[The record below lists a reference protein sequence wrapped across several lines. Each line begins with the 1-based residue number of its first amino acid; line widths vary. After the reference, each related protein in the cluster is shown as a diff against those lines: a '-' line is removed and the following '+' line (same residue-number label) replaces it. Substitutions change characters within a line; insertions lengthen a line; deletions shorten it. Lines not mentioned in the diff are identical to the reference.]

1 MDKLPKVNNYM
12 KNLGKSIKYVA
23 INEIRETLPIVFE
36 TKETNE
42 EALSSI
48 RASFRNKNK
57 LKTISTIAKDSEF
70 YKTGNDIYKNLK
82 SSIKTG
88 NFYSQKRQDKAD
100 NEFMKSFMGEDFNF
114 DDDFKDEEGFDE
126 SEDSLN
132 ENADSLNELSND
144 LNSGFEASATAIS
157 NTTIESARYVG
168 ETVKASAAMAYAQ
181 NSEQTFLMRTGFKS
195 LDDGLKKLVH
205 FNSDILQKHIQ
216 NSTTFFDNT
225 SKLLAEQNAMMKEM
239 LEMQRNVYKANQA
252 AENNNNSAFNK
263 FGNIV
268 SSGGAV
274 NLSEYFKNIK
284 SNFSEWSEPIMM
296 MLNMLKANP
305 LEAVLQGGLSLIGS
319 DSMKKA
325 GANLNKTL
333 SGAFG
338 KYLSFLEKQA
348 KKNGG
353 IWETINDIFGVRN
366 ARKTDIDTSKY
377 QKGPMQFNGVANKA
391 ITEVIPGYLARIES
405 ALTGGDERYFNFNNG
420 RWTNTTKI
428 RKKYNKELNDT
439 DNGLGDLIGEIKGAL
454 NKVNY
459 NNYNNTKINSKDKEE
474 IFNKIMQT
482 IVDKNGDIDDS
493 FIVRRRDKTGHDTI
507 DHEAFYNAFGYN
519 AETLTDSQKAML
531 NVMATVL
538 ANTNSSTRASLN
550 NTVRRAKSH
559 PSEYKQSIEDD
570 PYNINRIL
578 VNGQLSGSRFVKD
591 AVAFGEG
598 SIEKPDRYRP
608 SEALLQSRQNN
619 NNSNNNQYKKIKYKK
634 NKKGKKNRRKNQQ
647 VVNNNNRNNE
657 SIGAV
662 KNAPVDYAKNVF
674 YKTASVED
682 FIALFDHSDEP
693 ILRAFIGYI
702 NGLGSITKLNES
714 QKAVSEFISL
724 TKSLDTADFIYECKE
739 YADYISCKQEE
750 SGVKTST
757 QFNKLPRVV
766 KNFYYYIFS
775 LCSKETVNTS
785 EALGKYTT
793 DINTETREFEYDN
806 YEGSGLFDKLDK
818 AKGLNKIGVLA
829 SYTKKLTSMPFD
841 ILGSVIAKTDKI
853 IYDMFFGNEQI
864 TDTNTGKKVT
874 GFFQLMTSKIGKAVE
889 DLYGEIKE
897 RIWGKDQWKTYK
909 DTVYNRVLDLV
920 NLGKGMLGFDST
932 GVNIKGSVGKLSK
945 EEKDK
950 LVEGKVDEKSGLN
963 KATEENANTK
973 KEDKDKETAKNNNGF
988 YTPSGKSNLAGSVQ
1002 NSNIALDTTLKTGT
1016 IGELSNG
1023 IDAAAGSNGNSYT
1036 SLFEPTKGAVNTPG
1050 KKRIKKWQSIYGA
1063 AYGLGMVPKT
1073 DIYTLHKG
1081 EAVIPAYMNPSYN
1094 GTDIDPKKH
1103 AKDEAAVAK
1112 KYGLNIKGYA
1122 EGTAKEEESKEVK
1135 KDKETMV
1142 GWLKRTYPAAL
1153 GEGTVGAILG
1163 TIVAGP
1169 FGLIGGATLGAANYI
1184 LKNSTAANKFLFG
1197 DEEKRSLFSRTKSGL
1212 SKILPK
1218 SITNFFKEQD
1228 RKVRDI
1234 GKMSV
1239 AGGALGLI
1247 GGALGGPFGLMG
1259 GLMLGAATGVLKN
1272 YDSAQKL
1279 MFGNHDVKGKLDK
1292 ALNHKYLKSIGLGAL
1307 AGGLVLGGPLGL
1319 LGGALLGVAGKYAS
1333 ESDKFKD
1340 FMFGKKNKKGNRNY
1354 KNGYLGMIGEK
1365 ILAPLGTLKDD
1376 IVKYMDKNVFQPI
1389 SRAFTPLTRITQLG
1403 MRKLFRGLQ
1412 KGFDVIV
1419 NPSLKLRWYKNLPI
1433 IMRGPAGRYIGH
1445 GLAGAAGGFMYG
1457 GPLGALIGGVLGG
1470 ASAFKVKDKT
1480 IASWLGKGIAT
1491 IGTVPG
1497 KALDFVTRKLDKKLI
1512 AKGNM
1517 DSISMSAK
1525 DRVDFMEKHGYQYAK
1540 EEYKQNDITLRDSST
1555 SQLQAMKD
1563 TIEIIK
1569 LSKEKSN
1576 RNKSKIEGKIR
1587 DVVKSIPNLDLSGMQ
1602 KVLKIIRKAIK
1613 SEDNRAIPEA
1623 IDKISDYL
1631 RLRGLS
1637 DDQIESY
1644 IRPLR
1649 IGMSGLSANKAVNN
1663 AMDQDIANRSEY
1675 LKKNFNFNVV
1685 DGDIDKALEQVD
1697 SELQSRDKKGDTIE
1711 KESLDKGDAA
1721 IVESTNKV
1729 NNSIRL
1735 SNIYLAAITDYMR
1748 DGKVSEKTER
1758 KLKKFT
1764 AVDNGNIVAKTD
1776 SKDSI
1781 EESAYQFSQKT
1792 GTMIKMVKTSD
1803 GGYKPDTTD
1812 KDTKEAIEKADAE
1825 RDAIMSLGQ
1834 YAKSKLKGTKKSLKN
1849 RLSKFANSA
1858 IFGGFKDIFKSIFG
1872 TPLGIVGDILGMIPG
1887 ANLLKGKLTRFA
1899 GNKLGG
1905 WADKLANKAQKLKGT
1920 GKFLG
1925 KVGGKL
1931 LGAGSFLLKNVA
1943 DAASAAADAEESTP
1957 EFETELE
1964 AFNYMARKISG
1975 VEAAVV
1981 AMDQFTNNQMPD
1993 FLKAPGSIHTTIDPK
2008 TGKPVKAKT
2017 GKGFLGGWLSSAWH
2031 GATSAASSVWNGVK
2045 AVASK
2050 PMAAVGSVIG
2060 WVQNGLKKVFNFAAK
2075 FLPSNI
2081 GNKISSFGS
2090 AILKKVSNPKVA
2102 VKVAEKASSK
2112 GIQLGL
2118 GPIGWAFLAGNI
2130 AVSFYQ
2136 GYNNAE
2142 TIWKGGS
2149 ANTSSDED
2157 LSMGDKAICGVCS
2170 VVANELL
2177 MGIMTPSEVLGIA
2190 KSIFG
2195 KIKGVTDTIKEKASS
2210 IMSTISQYKDKLLNT
2225 GKEMWNKVKTS
2236 FGSFWNNIKDS
2247 VGNAIQTIKDT
2258 FEKFKKIGYDTL
2270 VEILKSPIEWIKK
2283 KASSLFGFGGD
2294 DKKTST
2300 PATNKTYTSPKPT
2313 AAAIPADTSKVDPN
2327 VDPDHGIGTGLPS
2340 TAINYGKPDLNVDPD
2355 NGIGTGENGTN
2366 TKKTWREKYDGIYV
2380 RGKKVATGG
2389 PLSGNSLLRYR
2400 LASIGG
2406 GDMTPAA
2413 IWDTLTT
2420 KYHYSNQA
2428 AAAIM
2433 GSMQQESSFD
2443 PNASQNGGG
2452 IEASIAQGEGKN
2464 GFGLCQWTG
2473 SRTQA
2478 LVNFCSSNNL
2488 DPTTAEGQI
2497 AFMNYE
2503 MGQRGSNAAFNSAG
2517 SVDDALKVMQQYEG
2531 YGEVGNRDNYA
2542 RQIFQNQGR
2551 GITTSGSASG
2561 GSGSKSSGDNSIFGR
2576 IDKLFDKA
2584 FAPFTSIF
2592 GNLFGDSSDS
2602 NSNSSGSGGAGSAAT
2617 DMSGTIDS
2625 GSTAD
2630 KLLANLKSEAGGDA
2644 VVSAPYGEANHQG
2657 HTHGGID
2664 IAAPEG
2670 TPIKSPIAGTVI
2682 DNRYGGGYGNYV
2694 QIKDKNNMD
2703 HLFPHMV
2710 SPSPLEE
2717 GTEVSVGDTVGYIGS
2732 TGNSTGPHIHY
2743 EIDDDAVNRGAEVS
2757 KPHINPGKYMGG
2769 PLSGDSTLKFRKKV
2783 NDLANAGN
2791 RAAIKALKKGYGT
2804 DNVGVGGPLPG
2815 DNLVNN
2821 NIAVKDYSDQLNQI
2835 ISLLSIIAGAVQ
2847 SQASTPVVAANV
2859 PTSMNDT
2866 MSTTTPNTSLL
2877 NIVKSMMNIAS
2888 H

>member
-252 AENNNNSAFNK
+252 NENKTDFNK
-263 FGNIV
+263 YANIV
-268 SSGGAV
+268 SSGGVV

-296 MLNMLKANP
+296 MLNMIKANP
-305 LEAVLQGGLSLIGS
+305 LEMLIQGGLSVLGS

-325 GANLNKTL
+325 GADLNKTL
-333 SGAFG
+333 SGTFG

-353 IWETINDIFGVRN
+353 IWDTLNDIFGVRN
-366 ARKTDIDTSKY
+366 SKKFDIDTGNY
-377 QKGPMQFNGVANKA
+377 QKGPMQFNGIANRA

-405 ALTGGDERYFNFNNG
+405 ALTGGEERFYDFAGG
-420 RWTNTTKI
+420 RWTNAKKIRNKYDKEINNARENAGLSDLFSEIGSSLNKINFDNYNGTKI
-428 RKKYNKELNDT
+428 D
-439 DNGLGDLIGEIKGAL
+439 
-454 NKVNY
+454 
-459 NNYNNTKINSKDKEE
+459 SKDKNE

-482 IVDKNGDIDDS
+482 IVDNNGDMDDKFIVKRKDKNGEGNID
-493 FIVRRRDKTGHDTI
+493 FK
-507 DHEAFYNAFGYN
+507 AFYKAFGF
-519 AETLTDSQKAML
+519 TPSQLTESQKAMIDA
-531 NVMATVL
+531 MATAL
-538 ANTNSSTRASLN
+538 ANTSTSTRASLN
-550 NTVRRAKSH
+550 NSVRQAKGSD
-559 PSEYKQSIEDD
+559 SRFKQEIEND
-570 PYNINRIL
+570 PNSVYRNI
-578 VNGQLSGSRFVKD
+578 VNGQLSGSRFVQY
-591 AVAFGEG
+591 AAAFGEG
-598 SIEKPDRYRP
+598 SMEAPDRYIP
-608 SEALLQSRQNN
+608 SDNLIEANGKN
-619 NNSNNNQYKKIKYKK
+619 KK
-634 NKKGKKNRRKNQQ
+634 NKGRKSNDISNTSIVARKN
-647 VVNNNNRNNE
+647 
-657 SIGAV
+657 
-662 KNAPVDYAKNVF
+662 KPVDYAKQVF
-674 YKTASVED
+674 YKISTVDE
-682 FIALFDHSDEP
+682 FIELHPSNAEPIIRAMIGYFNRLKSIEELNEKDEP
-693 ILRAFIGYI
+693 IANFISMARSLDSYDYRSDCKQYADFIDLKKERGKF
-702 NGLGSITKLNES
+702 SINES
-714 QKAVSEFISL
+714 Q
-724 TKSLDTADFIYECKE
+724 Y
-739 YADYISCKQEE
+739 
-750 SGVKTST
+750 
-757 QFNKLPRVV
+757 NKLPLVC
-766 KNFYYYIFS
+766 KNFYTFIMS
-775 LCSKETVNTS
+775 LVSKEAISTS
-785 EALGKYTT
+785 EGLAKSVDDAHNTKQEYSYDKYKG
-793 DINTETREFEYDN
+793 N
-806 YEGSGLFDKLDK
+806 GLFDKLDK
-818 AKGLNKIGVLA
+818 AKGIDKLGVLM
-829 SYTKKLTSMPFD
+829 SYSKKLTSMPFD

-853 IYDMFFGNEQI
+853 IYDMFFGNEQM
-864 TDTNTGKKVT
+864 TDKNTGKKIT
-874 GFFQLMTSKIGKAVE
+874 GFFQLMTSKIGDTVE
-889 DLYGEIKE
+889 NLYSDIKK
-897 RIWGKDQWKTYK
+897 RIWGKEQWNTYK
-909 DTVYNRVLDLV
+909 NTVYGAFSSMV
-920 NLGKGMLGFDST
+920 NYGKSFFDDD
-932 GVNIKGSVGKLSK
+932 
-945 EEKDK
+945 EE
-950 LVEGKVDEKSGLN
+950 EN
-963 KATEENANTK
+963 TNTEEAKTDENA
-973 KEDKDKETAKNNNGF
+973 ETAAETSKNKVNKNNR
-988 YTPSGKSNLAGSVQ
+988 K
-1002 NSNIALDTTLKTGT
+1002 NSRR
-1016 IGELSNG
+1016 
-1023 IDAAAGSNGNSYT
+1023 AARRRR
-1036 SLFEPTKGAVNTPG
+1036 
-1050 KKRIKKWQSIYGA
+1050 KRRNRRRVRGA
-1063 AYGLGMVPKT
+1063 AFGLGMVPET

-1081 EAVIPAYMNPSYN
+1081 EAVIPAYMNPSYT
-1094 GTDIDPKKH
+1094 GTDIDPNKH

-1112 KYGLNIKGYA
+1112 EYGLNVKGYA
-1122 EGTAKEEESKEVK
+1122 KGTVDDESKREK
-1135 KDKETMV
+1135 KDKESMFKV
-1142 GWLKRTYPAAL
+1142 LKEKYPAAL
-1153 GEGTVGAILG
+1153 GESTVGGILG
-1163 TIVAGP
+1163 TIIAGP

-1184 LKNSTAANKFLFG
+1184 LKNSTTANKFLFG
-1197 DEEKRSLFSRTKSGL
+1197 DTDKKSLLTRTKSGL
-1212 SKILPK
+1212 RKILPK
-1218 SITNFFKEQD
+1218 SITNFFDEQTK
-1228 RKVRDI
+1228 KVKDI
-1234 GKMSV
+1234 GKFTI
-1239 AGGALGLI
+1239 AGG
-1247 GGALGGPFGLMG
+1247 LGGVVLGAVGGPVGLMG
-1259 GLMLGAATGVLKN
+1259 GLMLGATTGLLKN
-1272 YDSAQKL
+1272 YEGAQNL
-1279 MFGNHDVKGKLDK
+1279 MFGNHNVKGNIDKILDK
-1292 ALNHKYLKSIGLGAL
+1292 KYLKSIGLGAL
-1307 AGGLVLGGPLGL
+1307 AGGVLGGPLGM
-1319 LGGALLGVAGKYAS
+1319 LGGAMLGVAGKYAS
-1333 ESDKFKD
+1333 DSEKFKD
-1340 FMFGKKNKKGNRNY
+1340 FLFGKRNKKGKRNY
-1354 KNGYLGMIGEK
+1354 KNGFLGKIGEK

-1389 SRAFTPLTRITQLG
+1389 SRALTPLTRITQLG

-1412 KGFDVIV
+1412 KGFDAITSS
-1419 NPSLKLRWYKNLPI
+1419 SLKMRWYANLPT
-1433 IMRGPAGRYIGH
+1433 IMKGPAGRYIGH

-1480 IASWLGKGIAT
+1480 IASWLGKGVAN
-1491 IGTVPG
+1491 IGTMPG

-1525 DRVDFMEKHGYQYAK
+1525 DRVDFMEKHGYAYAK
-1540 EEYKQNDITLRDSST
+1540 EEYKQNDITLRDSSA
-1555 SQLQAMKD
+1555 SQLQAMKS

-1569 LSKEKSN
+1569 ENKKKSN
-1576 RNKSKIEGKIR
+1576 YDRGKIEKEIKN
-1587 DVVKSIPNLDLSGMQ
+1587 VVKSIPNLDLSGMQ
-1602 KVLKIIRKAIK
+1602 KILEIIRNAIK
-1613 SEDNRAIPEA
+1613 SKDERSVSEA
-1623 IDKISDYL
+1623 IDKISNYL

-1649 IGMSGLSANKAVNN
+1649 IGMSGLSANKAVKN
-1663 AMDQDIANRSEY
+1663 AMEQDTANRSEY

-1697 SELQSRDKKGDTIE
+1697 SELQSRKSKGETVE

-1729 NNSIRL
+1729 NESIRL
-1735 SNIYLAAITDYMR
+1735 SNIYLSAITDYLKY
-1748 DGKVSEKTER
+1748 GKVSDETER
-1758 KLKKFT
+1758 KFKKFT
-1764 AVDNGNIVAKTD
+1764 AMDGGNIVAKTD
-1776 SKDSI
+1776 SKDNMEDST
-1781 EESAYQFSQKT
+1781 YQFSQRT
-1792 GTMIKMVKTSD
+1792 GTMVKMEKTSD

-1834 YAKSKLKGTKKSLKN
+1834 YAKSKLKSTKKSLKN
-1849 RLSKFANSA
+1849 RASKFANSA

-1905 WADKLANKAQKLKGT
+1905 WADKLANKAQNLKGT

-1925 KVGGKL
+1925 KVGGKI
-1931 LGAGSFLLKNVA
+1931 LGAGSFLLKNMA

-1964 AFNYMARKISG
+1964 AFNYMAKKISG

-2008 TGKPVKAKT
+2008 TGKPVNAKT
-2017 GKGFLGGWLSSAWH
+2017 GKGFFSGWLSSAWN
-2031 GATSAASSVWNGVK
+2031 GVTGVAFSVWNGVK
-2045 AVASK
+2045 AVSSK
-2050 PMAAVGSVIG
+2050 AMSAVGSVIG

-2118 GPIGWAFLAGNI
+2118 GPIGWAFLAGSI

-2142 TIWKGGS
+2142 TIWKDGS

-2210 IMSTISQYKDKLLNT
+2210 IMSTISGYKDKLLNT
-2225 GKEMWNKVKTS
+2225 GKEMWDKVKTS
-2236 FGSFWNNIKDS
+2236 FGNVWDGIKNT
-2247 VGNAIQTIKDT
+2247 VGNAIQTIKDA

-2270 VEILKSPIEWIKK
+2270 VEILKSPIEWIKN
-2283 KASSLFGFGGD
+2283 KASSIFGFGGD
-2294 DKKTST
+2294 DKKTTT
-2300 PATNKTYTSPKPT
+2300 PAPSPTPTPKPET
-2313 AAAIPADTSKVDPN
+2313 KPTFDPN
-2327 VDPDHGIGTGLPS
+2327 VDPDHGMGTG
-2340 TAINYGKPDLNVDPD
+2340 DD
-2355 NGIGTGENGTN
+2355 GTN
-2366 TKKTWREKYDGIYV
+2366 KKKTWKEMYDGIYV

-2389 PLSGNSLLRYR
+2389 PLSGNGVLRYR

-2592 GNLFGDSSDS
+2592 GNIFGGSSDS

-2732 TGNSTGPHIHY
+2732 TGNSTGPHVHY
-2743 EIDDDAVNRGAEVS
+2743 EIDDDAVNRGAETS

-2815 DNLVNN
+2815 DSLVNN

-2847 SQASTPVVAANV
+2847 TQASTPVVAANV

>member
-42 EALSSI
+42 EAISSI
-48 RASFRNKNK
+48 RSSFRNKNK

-70 YKTGNDIYKNLK
+70 YKSGNDIYKNLK

-88 NFYSQKRQDKAD
+88 SFYSQKRQDKAD

-252 AENNNNSAFNK
+252 NENKTDFNK
-263 FGNIV
+263 YANIV
-268 SSGGAV
+268 SSGGVV

-296 MLNMLKANP
+296 MLNMIKANP
-305 LEAVLQGGLSLIGS
+305 LEMLIQGGLSVLGS

-325 GANLNKTL
+325 GADLNKTL
-333 SGAFG
+333 SGTFG

-353 IWETINDIFGVRN
+353 IWDTLNDIFGVRN
-366 ARKTDIDTSKY
+366 SKKFDIDTGNY
-377 QKGPMQFNGVANKA
+377 QKGPMQFNGIANRA

-405 ALTGGDERYFNFNNG
+405 ALTGGEERFYDFAGG
-420 RWTNTTKI
+420 RWTNAKKIRNKYDKEINNARENAGLSDLFSEIGSSLNKINFDNYNGTKI
-428 RKKYNKELNDT
+428 S
-439 DNGLGDLIGEIKGAL
+439 
-454 NKVNY
+454 
-459 NNYNNTKINSKDKEE
+459 SKDKDE

-482 IVDKNGDIDDS
+482 IVDNNGDMDDKFIVKRKGKNGEGNID
-493 FIVRRRDKTGHDTI
+493 FK
-507 DHEAFYNAFGYN
+507 AFYKAFGF
-519 AETLTDSQKAML
+519 TPSQLTESQKAMID
-531 NVMATVL
+531 VMATAL
-538 ANTNSSTRASLN
+538 ANTSTSTRASLN
-550 NTVRRAKSH
+550 NSVRQAKGSD
-559 PSEYKQSIEDD
+559 SRFKQEIEND
-570 PYNINRIL
+570 PNSVYRNI
-578 VNGQLSGSRFVKD
+578 VNGQLSGSRFVQY
-591 AVAFGEG
+591 AAAFGEG
-598 SIEKPDRYRP
+598 SMEAPDRYIP
-608 SEALLQSRQNN
+608 SDNLIEANGKN
-619 NNSNNNQYKKIKYKK
+619 KK
-634 NKKGKKNRRKNQQ
+634 NKGRKSNDISNTSIVARKN
-647 VVNNNNRNNE
+647 
-657 SIGAV
+657 
-662 KNAPVDYAKNVF
+662 KPVDYAKQVF
-674 YKTASVED
+674 YKISTVDEFIELHPSNAEPIIRAMIGYFNGLKSIED
-682 FIALFDHSDEP
+682 LNENDEP
-693 ILRAFIGYI
+693 IA
-702 NGLGSITKLNES
+702 N
-714 QKAVSEFISL
+714 FISM
-724 TKSLDTADFIYECKE
+724 TRSLDSYDYRSDCKQYADFIDLKKE
-739 YADYISCKQEE
+739 RGKFSIKE
-750 SGVKTST
+750 S
-757 QFNKLPRVV
+757 QYNELPLVC
-766 KNFYYYIFS
+766 KNFYTFIMS
-775 LCSKETVNTS
+775 LVSKEAISTS
-785 EALGKYTT
+785 EGLAKSVDDAHNTKQEYSYDKYKG
-793 DINTETREFEYDN
+793 N
-806 YEGSGLFDKLDK
+806 GLFDKLDK
-818 AKGLNKIGVLA
+818 AKGIDKLGVLM
-829 SYTKKLTSMPFD
+829 SYSKKLTSMPFD

-853 IYDMFFGNEQI
+853 IYDMFFGNEQM
-864 TDTNTGKKVT
+864 TDKNTGKKIT
-874 GFFQLMTSKIGKAVE
+874 GFFQLMTSKIGDTVE
-889 DLYGEIKE
+889 NLYSDIKK
-897 RIWGKDQWKTYK
+897 RIWGKEQWNTYK
-909 DTVYNRVLDLV
+909 NTVYGAFSSMV
-920 NLGKGMLGFDST
+920 NYGKSFFDDD
-932 GVNIKGSVGKLSK
+932 
-945 EEKDK
+945 EE
-950 LVEGKVDEKSGLN
+950 EN
-963 KATEENANTK
+963 TNTEEAKTDENA
-973 KEDKDKETAKNNNGF
+973 ETAAETSKNKVNKNNR
-988 YTPSGKSNLAGSVQ
+988 K
-1002 NSNIALDTTLKTGT
+1002 NSRR
-1016 IGELSNG
+1016 
-1023 IDAAAGSNGNSYT
+1023 AARRRR
-1036 SLFEPTKGAVNTPG
+1036 
-1050 KKRIKKWQSIYGA
+1050 KRRNRRRVRGA
-1063 AYGLGMVPKT
+1063 AFGLGMVPET

-1081 EAVIPAYMNPSYN
+1081 EAVIPAYMNPSYT
-1094 GTDIDPKKH
+1094 GTDIDPNKH

-1112 KYGLNIKGYA
+1112 EYGLNVKGYA
-1122 EGTAKEEESKEVK
+1122 KGTVDDESKREK
-1135 KDKETMV
+1135 KDKESMFKV
-1142 GWLKRTYPAAL
+1142 LKEKYPAAL
-1153 GEGTVGAILG
+1153 GESTVGGILG
-1163 TIVAGP
+1163 TIIAGP

-1184 LKNSTAANKFLFG
+1184 LKNSTTANKFLFG
-1197 DEEKRSLFSRTKSGL
+1197 DTDKKSLLTRTKSGL
-1212 SKILPK
+1212 RKILPK
-1218 SITNFFKEQD
+1218 SITNFFDEQTK
-1228 RKVRDI
+1228 KVKDI
-1234 GKMSV
+1234 GKFTI
-1239 AGGALGLI
+1239 AGG
-1247 GGALGGPFGLMG
+1247 LGGVVLGAVGGPVGLMG
-1259 GLMLGAATGVLKN
+1259 GLMLGATTGLLKN
-1272 YDSAQKL
+1272 YEGAQNL
-1279 MFGNHDVKGKLDK
+1279 MFGNHNVKGNIDKILDK
-1292 ALNHKYLKSIGLGAL
+1292 KYLKSIGLGAL
-1307 AGGLVLGGPLGL
+1307 AGGVLGGPLGM
-1319 LGGALLGVAGKYAS
+1319 LGGAMLGVAGKYAS
-1333 ESDKFKD
+1333 DSEKFKD
-1340 FMFGKKNKKGNRNY
+1340 FLFGKRNKKGKRNY
-1354 KNGYLGMIGEK
+1354 KNGFLGKIGEK

-1389 SRAFTPLTRITQLG
+1389 SRALTPLTRITQLG

-1412 KGFDVIV
+1412 KGFDAIT
-1419 NPSLKLRWYKNLPI
+1419 NPSLKMRWYANLPT
-1433 IMRGPAGRYIGH
+1433 IMKGPAGRYIGH

-1525 DRVDFMEKHGYQYAK
+1525 DRVDFMEKHGYAYAK
-1540 EEYKQNDITLRDSST
+1540 EEYKQNDITLRDSSA
-1555 SQLQAMKD
+1555 SQLQAMKS

-1569 LSKEKSN
+1569 ENKKKSN
-1576 RNKSKIEGKIR
+1576 YDRGKIEKEIKN
-1587 DVVKSIPNLDLSGMQ
+1587 VVKSIPNLDLSGMQ
-1602 KVLKIIRKAIK
+1602 KILKIIRNAIK
-1613 SEDNRAIPEA
+1613 SKDERSVPEA
-1623 IDKISDYL
+1623 IDKISNYL

-1649 IGMSGLSANKAVNN
+1649 IGMSGLSANKAVKN
-1663 AMDQDIANRSEY
+1663 AMEQDTANRSEY

-1697 SELQSRDKKGDTIE
+1697 SELQSRKSKGETVE

-1729 NNSIRL
+1729 NDSIRL
-1735 SNIYLAAITDYMR
+1735 SNIYLSAITDYLKY
-1748 DGKVSEKTER
+1748 GKVSDETER

-1764 AVDNGNIVAKTD
+1764 AMDGGNIVAKTD
-1776 SKDSI
+1776 SKDSM
-1781 EESAYQFSQKT
+1781 EDSTYQFSQRT
-1792 GTMIKMVKTSD
+1792 GTMVKMAKTSD

-1834 YAKSKLKGTKKSLKN
+1834 YAKSKLKSTKKSLKN
-1849 RLSKFANSA
+1849 RASKFKNSA

-1925 KVGGKL
+1925 KAGGKL
-1931 LGAGSFLLKNVA
+1931 LGAGSFLLKNMA

-1981 AMDQFTNNQMPD
+1981 AIDQFTNNQMPNA
-1993 FLKAPGSIHTTIDPK
+1993 LKAPGSIHTTIDPK

-2031 GATSAASSVWNGVK
+2031 GATGVASSVWNGVK

-2118 GPIGWAFLAGNI
+2118 GPIGWAFLAGSI

-2195 KIKGVTDTIKEKASS
+2195 KIKGVTDTIKEKVSS
-2210 IMSTISQYKDKLLNT
+2210 IMSTISGYKDKLLNT
-2225 GKEMWNKVKTS
+2225 GKEMWNKVKTT

-2452 IEASIAQGEGKN
+2452 IEASIAQGEGTN

-2592 GNLFGDSSDS
+2592 GNIFGGSSDS

-2732 TGNSTGPHIHY
+2732 TGNSTGPHVHY
-2743 EIDDDAVNRGAEVS
+2743 EIDDDAVNRGAETS

-2815 DNLVNN
+2815 DSLVNN

>member
-1 MDKLPKVNNYM
+1 MDKLPKVNNYL

-23 INEIRETLPIVFE
+23 INEIRDTLPIVFE

-48 RASFRNKNK
+48 RESFRNKNK

-100 NEFMKSFMGEDFNF
+100 NEFMKSFMGDDFNF

-132 ENADSLNELSND
+132 ENADSLNELNND

-181 NSEQTFLMRTGFKS
+181 SSEQTFLMKSGFKS

-205 FNSDILQKHIQ
+205 FNTDILQKHIQ

-225 SKLLAEQNAMMKEM
+225 SKLLSEQNAMMKEM

-252 AENNNNSAFNK
+252 AENNNNSIFNK

-274 NLSEYFKNIK
+274 DLSEYFKNIK

-366 ARKTDIDTSKY
+366 GKKTDIDTGKY
-377 QKGPMQFNGVANKA
+377 EKGPMQFNGVANKA

-405 ALTGGDERYFNFNNG
+405 ALTGGDERYFNYNNG

-428 RKKYNKELNDT
+428 RKEYNKELNDT

-507 DHEAFYNAFGYN
+507 DLEAFYNAFGYN

-550 NTVRRAKSH
+550 NTVRRSKSH
-559 PSEYKQSIEDD
+559 PSEYRQSIEDD

-591 AVAFGEG
+591 AIAFGEG
-598 SIEKPDRYRP
+598 SIEAPDRYRP
-608 SEALLQSRQNN
+608 SEALLQTRQNN
-619 NNSNNNQYKKIKYKK
+619 NNNGNNKYKKVKYKK
-634 NKKGKKNRRKNQQ
+634 NKNGKKNKNQQ
-647 VVNNNNRNNE
+647 VTNNRNSNKNE

-662 KNAPVDYAKNVF
+662 KNAPFNYAKDVF

-702 NGLGSITKLNES
+702 NGLDSIYKLNES

-739 YADYISCKQEE
+739 YADYISYKQEY
-750 SGVKTST
+750 SGLSTST
-757 QFNKLPRVV
+757 QFNKLPRVA

-793 DINTETREFEYDN
+793 DINTETREFDYDN

-920 NLGKGMLGFDST
+920 NLGKGMLGFDS
-932 GVNIKGSVGKLSK
+932 S
-945 EEKDK
+945 
-950 LVEGKVDEKSGLN
+950 
-963 KATEENANTK
+963 
-973 KEDKDKETAKNNNGF
+973 
-988 YTPSGKSNLAGSVQ
+988 
-1002 NSNIALDTTLKTGT
+1002 
-1016 IGELSNG
+1016 G
-1023 IDAAAGSNGNSYT
+1023 IDAAAANNGGNSYT

-1050 KKRIKKWQSIYGA
+1050 KKRIKKRQAIYGA

-1103 AKDEAAVAK
+1103 AKDEQAVAK
-1112 KYGLNIKGYA
+1112 KYGLNVKGYA
-1122 EGTAKEEESKEVK
+1122 EGTAKEESKEAK

-1169 FGLIGGATLGAANYI
+1169 LGLIGGATLGAANYV

-1212 SKILPK
+1212 AKILPK

-1279 MFGNHDVKGKLDK
+1279 MFGNHNVKGKIDK
-1292 ALNHKYLKSIGLGAL
+1292 VLNHKYLKSIGLGAL

-1333 ESDKFKD
+1333 DSDKFKD

-1376 IVKYMDKNVFQPI
+1376 IIKYMDKNVFQPI
-1389 SRAFTPLTRITQLG
+1389 SRALTPLTRITQLG

-1412 KGFDVIV
+1412 KGFDTIV

-1470 ASAFKVKDKT
+1470 ASAFKIKDKT
-1480 IASWLGKGIAT
+1480 IASWLGKGIAS
-1491 IGTVPG
+1491 IGTMPG

-1649 IGMSGLSANKAVNN
+1649 IGMSGLSANKAVKN

-1764 AVDNGNIVAKTD
+1764 AMDGGNIVAKTD
-1776 SKDSI
+1776 SKDNMEDST
-1781 EESAYQFSQKT
+1781 YQFSQRT
-1792 GTMIKMVKTSD
+1792 GTMVKMTKTSD

-1834 YAKSKLKGTKKSLKN
+1834 YAKSKLKSTKKSLKN
-1849 RLSKFANSA
+1849 RSSKFANSA

-1887 ANLLKGKLTRFA
+1887 SNLLKGKLTRFA

-1905 WADKLANKAQKLKGT
+1905 WADKLANKAQNLKGT

-1931 LGAGSFLLKNVA
+1931 LGVGSFLLKNVA
-1943 DAASAAADAEESTP
+1943 DAYSAAADAEESTP

-1981 AMDQFTNNQMPD
+1981 AMDQTANNQMPD

-2008 TGKPVKAKT
+2008 TGKPVNAKT
-2017 GKGFLGGWLSSAWH
+2017 GKGFFSGWLSSAWN
-2031 GATSAASSVWNGVK
+2031 GVTGVASSVWNGVK
-2045 AVASK
+2045 AVGSK
-2050 PMAAVGSVIG
+2050 AMSAVGSVVG

-2118 GPIGWAFLAGNI
+2118 GPIGWAFLAGSI

-2149 ANTSSDED
+2149 ANASSNED

-2177 MGIMTPSEVLGIA
+2177 MGIMTPSEVLVIA

-2210 IMSTISQYKDKLLNT
+2210 IMSTISGYKDKLLNT

-2236 FGSFWNNIKDS
+2236 FGSFWDGIKNT

-2270 VEILKSPIEWIKK
+2270 VEILKSPIDWIHK
-2283 KASSLFGFGGD
+2283 KAKSIFGIGGGD
-2294 DKKTST
+2294 DDKQT
-2300 PATNKTYTSPKPT
+2300 PAPTPEPTPTPTPEPTPTPDDGDDGANK
-2313 AAAIPADTSKVDPN
+2313 
-2327 VDPDHGIGTGLPS
+2327 
-2340 TAINYGKPDLNVDPD
+2340 
-2355 NGIGTGENGTN
+2355 
-2366 TKKTWREKYDGIYV
+2366 KKSWKELYDGIYV

-2413 IWDTLTT
+2413 IWDILTT

-2443 PNASQNGGG
+2443 PNASQLGGG

-2478 LVNFCSSNNL
+2478 LVDFCSSNNL

-2531 YGEVGNRDNYA
+2531 YGEAGNRDNYA

-2561 GSGSKSSGDNSIFGR
+2561 GSSGSSNTDNSIFGK

-2592 GNLFGDSSDS
+2592 GNIFGGSSDS
-2602 NSNSSGSGGAGSAAT
+2602 DSKSDSKSSGSGGAGNAST

-2630 KLLANLKSEAGGDA
+2630 KLIANLKAEAGGDV

-2682 DNRYGGGYGNYV
+2682 DNRYGGGYGYFV

-2703 HLFPHMV
+2703 HLFPHMP

-2732 TGNSTGPHIHY
+2732 TGNSTGPHVHY
-2743 EIDDDAVNRGAEVS
+2743 EIDDDAVNRGAETS

-2791 RAAIKALKKGYGT
+2791 RAAIKALKKGYGS
-2804 DNVGVGGPLPG
+2804 DSIAVGGPLPG
-2815 DNLVNN
+2815 DSLVNN

-2847 SQASTPVVAANV
+2847 AQASTPVVAANV
-2859 PTSMNDT
+2859 PTNMNDT

>member
-126 SEDSLN
+126 SEYSLN
-132 ENADSLNELSND
+132 ENADSLNELNND

-252 AENNNNSAFNK
+252 NENKTDFNK
-263 FGNIV
+263 YANIV
-268 SSGGAV
+268 SSGGVV

-296 MLNMLKANP
+296 MLNMIKANP
-305 LEAVLQGGLSLIGS
+305 LEMLIQGGLSVLGS

-325 GANLNKTL
+325 GADLNKTL
-333 SGAFG
+333 SGTFG

-353 IWETINDIFGVRN
+353 IWDTLNDIFGVRN
-366 ARKTDIDTSKY
+366 SKKFDIDTGNY
-377 QKGPMQFNGVANKA
+377 QKGPMQFNGIANRA

-405 ALTGGDERYFNFNNG
+405 ALTGGEERFYDFAGG
-420 RWTNTTKI
+420 RWTNAKKIRNKYDKEINNARENAGLSDLFSEIGSSLNKINFDNYNGTKI
-428 RKKYNKELNDT
+428 D
-439 DNGLGDLIGEIKGAL
+439 
-454 NKVNY
+454 
-459 NNYNNTKINSKDKEE
+459 SKDKNE

-482 IVDKNGDIDDS
+482 IVDNNGDIDDK
-493 FIVRRRDKTGHDTI
+493 FIVKRKGKNGEGNI
-507 DHEAFYNAFGYN
+507 DFKAFYKAFGF
-519 AETLTDSQKAML
+519 TPSQLTESQKAMID
-531 NVMATVL
+531 VMATAL
-538 ANTNSSTRASLN
+538 ANTSTSTRASLN
-550 NTVRRAKSH
+550 NSVRQAKGSD
-559 PSEYKQSIEDD
+559 SRFKQEIEND
-570 PYNINRIL
+570 PNSVYRNI
-578 VNGQLSGSRFVKD
+578 VNGQLSGSRFVQY
-591 AVAFGEG
+591 AAAFGEG
-598 SIEKPDRYRP
+598 SMEAPDRYIP
-608 SEALLQSRQNN
+608 SDNLVETKGKN
-619 NNSNNNQYKKIKYKK
+619 KK
-634 NKKGKKNRRKNQQ
+634 NKGVSNTRYNTPIVARKN
-647 VVNNNNRNNE
+647 
-657 SIGAV
+657 
-662 KNAPVDYAKNVF
+662 KPVDYAKQVF
-674 YKTASVED
+674 YKISTVDE
-682 FIALFDHSDEP
+682 FIELHPSNAEPIIRAMIGYFNGLKSIEELNEKDEP
-693 ILRAFIGYI
+693 IA
-702 NGLGSITKLNES
+702 N
-714 QKAVSEFISL
+714 FISM
-724 TKSLDTADFIYECKE
+724 TRSLDSYDYRSDCKQYADFIDLKKE
-739 YADYISCKQEE
+739 RGKFSIKE
-750 SGVKTST
+750 S
-757 QFNKLPRVV
+757 QYNELPLVC
-766 KNFYYYIFS
+766 KNFYTFIMS
-775 LCSKETVNTS
+775 LVSKEAISTS
-785 EALGKYTT
+785 EGLAKSVDDAHNTKQEYSYDKYKG
-793 DINTETREFEYDN
+793 N
-806 YEGSGLFDKLDK
+806 GLFDKLDK
-818 AKGLNKIGVLA
+818 AKGIDKLGVLM
-829 SYTKKLTSMPFD
+829 SYSKKLTSIPFD

-853 IYDMFFGNEQI
+853 IYDMFFGNEQM
-864 TDTNTGKKVT
+864 TDKNTGKKIT
-874 GFFQLMTSKIGKAVE
+874 GLFQLMTSKIGDTVE
-889 DLYGEIKE
+889 NLYNDIKK
-897 RIWGKDQWKTYK
+897 RIWGKEQWDTYK
-909 DTVYNRVLDLV
+909 NTVYGAFSSMV
-920 NLGKGMLGFDST
+920 NYGKSFFNDD
-932 GVNIKGSVGKLSK
+932 
-945 EEKDK
+945 EE
-950 LVEGKVDEKSGLN
+950 EN
-963 KATEENANTK
+963 TNTEEAKTDENA
-973 KEDKDKETAKNNNGF
+973 ETAAETSKNKVNKNNR
-988 YTPSGKSNLAGSVQ
+988 K
-1002 NSNIALDTTLKTGT
+1002 NSRR
-1016 IGELSNG
+1016 
-1023 IDAAAGSNGNSYT
+1023 AARRRR
-1036 SLFEPTKGAVNTPG
+1036 
-1050 KKRIKKWQSIYGA
+1050 KRRNRRRVRGA
-1063 AYGLGMVPKT
+1063 AFGLGMVPET

-1081 EAVIPAYMNPSYN
+1081 EAVIPAYMNPSYT
-1094 GTDIDPKKH
+1094 GTDIDPNKH

-1112 KYGLNIKGYA
+1112 EYGLNVKGYA
-1122 EGTAKEEESKEVK
+1122 KGTVDDESKREK
-1135 KDKETMV
+1135 KDKESMFKV
-1142 GWLKRTYPAAL
+1142 LKEKYPVAL
-1153 GEGTVGAILG
+1153 GESTVGGILG
-1163 TIVAGP
+1163 TIIAGP

-1184 LKNSTAANKFLFG
+1184 LKNSTTANKFLFG
-1197 DEEKRSLFSRTKSGL
+1197 DTDKKSLLTRTKSGL
-1212 SKILPK
+1212 RKILPK
-1218 SITNFFKEQD
+1218 SITNFFDEQTK
-1228 RKVRDI
+1228 KVKDI
-1234 GKMSV
+1234 GKFTI
-1239 AGGALGLI
+1239 AGG
-1247 GGALGGPFGLMG
+1247 LGGVVLGAVGGPVGLMG
-1259 GLMLGAATGVLKN
+1259 GLMLGATTGLLKN
-1272 YDSAQKL
+1272 YEGAQNL
-1279 MFGNHDVKGKLDK
+1279 MFGNHNVKGNIDKILDK
-1292 ALNHKYLKSIGLGAL
+1292 KYLKSIGLGAL
-1307 AGGLVLGGPLGL
+1307 AGGVLGGPLGM
-1319 LGGALLGVAGKYAS
+1319 LGGAMLGVAGKYAS
-1333 ESDKFKD
+1333 DSEKFKD
-1340 FMFGKKNKKGNRNY
+1340 FLFGKRNKKGKRNY
-1354 KNGYLGMIGEK
+1354 KNGFLGKIGEK

-1389 SRAFTPLTRITQLG
+1389 SRALTPLTRITQLG

-1412 KGFDVIV
+1412 KGFDAIT
-1419 NPSLKLRWYKNLPI
+1419 NSSLKMRWYANLPTV
-1433 IMRGPAGRYIGH
+1433 MKGPAGRYIGH

-1480 IASWLGKGIAT
+1480 IASWLGKGIAS

-1525 DRVDFMEKHGYQYAK
+1525 DRVDFMEKHGYAYAK
-1540 EEYKQNDITLRDSST
+1540 EEYKQNDITLRDSSA
-1555 SQLQAMKD
+1555 SQLQAMKS

-1569 LSKEKSN
+1569 ENKKKSN
-1576 RNKSKIEGKIR
+1576 YDRGKIEKEIKN
-1587 DVVKSIPNLDLSGMQ
+1587 VVKSIPNLDLSGMQ
-1602 KVLKIIRKAIK
+1602 KILKIIRNAIK
-1613 SEDNRAIPEA
+1613 SKDERSVPEA
-1623 IDKISDYL
+1623 IDKISNYL

-1649 IGMSGLSANKAVNN
+1649 IGMSGLSANKAVKN
-1663 AMDQDIANRSEY
+1663 AMEQDTANRSEY

-1697 SELQSRDKKGDTIE
+1697 SELQSRKSKGETVE

-1729 NNSIRL
+1729 NDSIRL
-1735 SNIYLAAITDYMR
+1735 SNIYLSAITDYLKY
-1748 DGKVSEKTER
+1748 GKVSDETNK
-1758 KLKKFT
+1758 KFKKFT
-1764 AVDNGNIVAKTD
+1764 AMDNGNIVAKTD
-1776 SKDSI
+1776 SKDNMEKST
-1781 EESAYQFSQKT
+1781 YQFSQRS
-1792 GTMIKMVKTSD
+1792 GTMVKMTKTSD

-1834 YAKSKLKGTKKSLKN
+1834 YAKSKLKSTKKSLKN
-1849 RLSKFANSA
+1849 RASKFANSA

-1905 WADKLANKAQKLKGT
+1905 WADKLANKAQNLKGT

-1931 LGAGSFLLKNVA
+1931 LGVGSFLLKNVA

-1981 AMDQFTNNQMPD
+1981 AMDQFANNQMPD

-2008 TGKPVKAKT
+2008 TGKPVNAKT
-2017 GKGFLGGWLSSAWH
+2017 GKGFLGGWLSSAWT
-2031 GATSAASSVWNGVK
+2031 GVTGVASSVWNGVK
-2045 AVASK
+2045 AVSSK
-2050 PMAAVGSVIG
+2050 AMSAVGSVIG

-2118 GPIGWAFLAGNI
+2118 GPIGWAFLAGSI

-2142 TIWKGGS
+2142 TIWKDGS
-2149 ANTSSDED
+2149 ANTSSNED
-2157 LSMGDKAICGVCS
+2157 LSMGDKAICGICS

-2210 IMSTISQYKDKLLNT
+2210 IMSTISGYKDKLLNT
-2225 GKEMWNKVKTS
+2225 GKEMWDKVKTS
-2236 FGSFWNNIKDS
+2236 FGNVWDGIKNT

-2270 VEILKSPIEWIKK
+2270 VEILKSPIEWIKN
-2283 KASSLFGFGGD
+2283 KASSIFGFGGD
-2294 DKKTST
+2294 DKKTTT
-2300 PATNKTYTSPKPT
+2300 PAPSPTPTPKPET
-2313 AAAIPADTSKVDPN
+2313 KPTFDPN
-2327 VDPDHGIGTGLPS
+2327 VDPDHGMGTG
-2340 TAINYGKPDLNVDPD
+2340 DD
-2355 NGIGTGENGTN
+2355 GTN
-2366 TKKTWREKYDGIYV
+2366 KKKTWKEMYDGIYV

-2488 DPTTAEGQI
+2488 DPTSAEGQI

-2531 YGEVGNRDNYA
+2531 YGEVGNRDDYA

-2592 GNLFGDSSDS
+2592 GNIFGGSSDS

-2630 KLLANLKSEAGGDA
+2630 KLLANLRSEAGGDA

-2732 TGNSTGPHIHY
+2732 TGNSTGPHVHY
-2743 EIDDDAVNRGAEVS
+2743 EIDDDAVNRGAETS

-2815 DNLVNN
+2815 DSLVNN

-2847 SQASTPVVAANV
+2847 TQASTPVVAANV

>member
-100 NEFMKSFMGEDFNF
+100 NEFMKSFMGDDFNF

-132 ENADSLNELSND
+132 ENADSLNELNND

-252 AENNNNSAFNK
+252 NENKTDFNK
-263 FGNIV
+263 YANIV
-268 SSGGAV
+268 SSGGVV

-296 MLNMLKANP
+296 MLNMIKANP
-305 LEAVLQGGLSLIGS
+305 LEMLIQGGLSVLGS

-325 GANLNKTL
+325 GADLNKTL
-333 SGAFG
+333 SGTFG

-353 IWETINDIFGVRN
+353 IWDTLNDIFGVRN
-366 ARKTDIDTSKY
+366 SKKFDIDTGNY
-377 QKGPMQFNGVANKA
+377 QKGPMQFNGIANRA

-405 ALTGGDERYFNFNNG
+405 ALTGGEERFYDFAGG
-420 RWTNTTKI
+420 RWTNAKKIRNKYDKEINNARENAGLSDLFSEIGSSLNKINFDNYNGTKI
-428 RKKYNKELNDT
+428 S
-439 DNGLGDLIGEIKGAL
+439 
-454 NKVNY
+454 
-459 NNYNNTKINSKDKEE
+459 SKDKDE

-482 IVDKNGDIDDS
+482 IVDNNGDIDDK
-493 FIVRRRDKTGHDTI
+493 FIVKRKGKNGEGNI
-507 DHEAFYNAFGYN
+507 DFKAFYKAFGF
-519 AETLTDSQKAML
+519 TPSQLTESQKAMID
-531 NVMATVL
+531 VMATAL
-538 ANTNSSTRASLN
+538 ANTSTSTRASLN
-550 NTVRRAKSH
+550 NSVRQAKGSD
-559 PSEYKQSIEDD
+559 SRFKQEIEND
-570 PYNINRIL
+570 PNSVYRNI
-578 VNGQLSGSRFVKD
+578 VNGQLSGSRFVQY
-591 AVAFGEG
+591 AAAFGEG
-598 SIEKPDRYRP
+598 SMEVPDRYIP
-608 SEALLQSRQNN
+608 SDNLVE
-619 NNSNNNQYKKIKYKK
+619 IKGKNKK
-634 NKKGKKNRRKNQQ
+634 NKGRKSNDISNTSIVARKN
-647 VVNNNNRNNE
+647 
-657 SIGAV
+657 
-662 KNAPVDYAKNVF
+662 KPVDYAKQVF
-674 YKTASVED
+674 YKISTVDEFVEMHPSNAEPIIRAMIGY
-682 FIALFDHSDEP
+682 FNGLKSIEELNEKDEP
-693 ILRAFIGYI
+693 IA
-702 NGLGSITKLNES
+702 N
-714 QKAVSEFISL
+714 FISMAR
-724 TKSLDTADFIYECKE
+724 SLDSYDYRSDCKQYADFIDLKKE
-739 YADYISCKQEE
+739 RGKFSIKE
-750 SGVKTST
+750 S
-757 QFNKLPRVV
+757 QYNELPLVC
-766 KNFYYYIFS
+766 KNFYTFIMS
-775 LCSKETVNTS
+775 LVSKEAISTS
-785 EALGKYTT
+785 EGLAKSVDNAHNTKQEYSYDKYKG
-793 DINTETREFEYDN
+793 N
-806 YEGSGLFDKLDK
+806 GLFDKLDK
-818 AKGLNKIGVLA
+818 AKGIDKLGVLM
-829 SYTKKLTSMPFD
+829 SYSKKLTSMPFD

-853 IYDMFFGNEQI
+853 IYDMFFGNEQM
-864 TDTNTGKKVT
+864 TDKNTGKKIT
-874 GFFQLMTSKIGKAVE
+874 GFFQLMTSKIGDTVE
-889 DLYGEIKE
+889 NLYSDIKK
-897 RIWGKDQWKTYK
+897 RIWGKEQWNIYK
-909 DTVYNRVLDLV
+909 NTVYGAFSSMV
-920 NLGKGMLGFDST
+920 NYGKSFFDDD
-932 GVNIKGSVGKLSK
+932 
-945 EEKDK
+945 EE
-950 LVEGKVDEKSGLN
+950 EN
-963 KATEENANTK
+963 TNTEEAKTDENA
-973 KEDKDKETAKNNNGF
+973 ETAAEASKNKVNKNNR
-988 YTPSGKSNLAGSVQ
+988 K
-1002 NSNIALDTTLKTGT
+1002 NSRR
-1016 IGELSNG
+1016 
-1023 IDAAAGSNGNSYT
+1023 AARRRR
-1036 SLFEPTKGAVNTPG
+1036 
-1050 KKRIKKWQSIYGA
+1050 KRRNRRRVRGA
-1063 AYGLGMVPKT
+1063 AFGLGMVPET

-1081 EAVIPAYMNPSYN
+1081 EAVIPAYMNPSYT
-1094 GTDIDPKKH
+1094 GTDIDPNKH

-1112 KYGLNIKGYA
+1112 EYGLNVKGYA
-1122 EGTAKEEESKEVK
+1122 KGTVDDESKREK
-1135 KDKETMV
+1135 KDKESMFKV
-1142 GWLKRTYPAAL
+1142 LKEKYPAAL
-1153 GEGTVGAILG
+1153 GESTVGGILG
-1163 TIVAGP
+1163 TIIAGP

-1184 LKNSTAANKFLFG
+1184 LKNSTTANKFLFG
-1197 DEEKRSLFSRTKSGL
+1197 DTDKKSLLTRTKSGL
-1212 SKILPK
+1212 RKILPK
-1218 SITNFFKEQD
+1218 SITNFFDEQTK
-1228 RKVRDI
+1228 KVKDI
-1234 GKMSV
+1234 GKFTI
-1239 AGGALGLI
+1239 AGG
-1247 GGALGGPFGLMG
+1247 LGGVVLGAVGGPVGLMG
-1259 GLMLGAATGVLKN
+1259 GLMLGATTGLLKN
-1272 YDSAQKL
+1272 YEGAQNL
-1279 MFGNHDVKGKLDK
+1279 MFGNHNVKGNINKILDK
-1292 ALNHKYLKSIGLGAL
+1292 KYLKSIGLGAL
-1307 AGGLVLGGPLGL
+1307 AGGVLGGPLGM
-1319 LGGALLGVAGKYAS
+1319 LGGAMLGVAGKYAS
-1333 ESDKFKD
+1333 DSEKFKD
-1340 FMFGKKNKKGNRNY
+1340 FLFGKRNKKGKRNY
-1354 KNGYLGMIGEK
+1354 KNGFLGKIGEK

-1389 SRAFTPLTRITQLG
+1389 SRALTPLTRITQLG

-1412 KGFDVIV
+1412 KGFDAIT
-1419 NPSLKLRWYKNLPI
+1419 NPSLKMRWYANLPTV
-1433 IMRGPAGRYIGH
+1433 MKGPAGRYIGH

-1480 IASWLGKGIAT
+1480 IASWLGKGIAS

-1525 DRVDFMEKHGYQYAK
+1525 DRVDFMEKHGYAYAK
-1540 EEYKQNDITLRDSST
+1540 EEYKQNDITLRDSSA
-1555 SQLQAMKD
+1555 SQLQVMKS

-1569 LSKEKSN
+1569 ENKKKSN
-1576 RNKSKIEGKIR
+1576 YDRGKIEKEIKN
-1587 DVVKSIPNLDLSGMQ
+1587 VVKSIPNLDLSGMQ
-1602 KVLKIIRKAIK
+1602 KILKIIRNAIK
-1613 SEDNRAIPEA
+1613 SKDERSVPEA
-1623 IDKISDYL
+1623 IDKISNYL

-1649 IGMSGLSANKAVNN
+1649 IGMSGLSANKAVKN
-1663 AMDQDIANRSEY
+1663 AMEQDTANRSEY

-1697 SELQSRDKKGDTIE
+1697 SELQSRKSKGETVE

-1729 NNSIRL
+1729 NDSIRL
-1735 SNIYLAAITDYMR
+1735 SNIYLSAITDYLKY
-1748 DGKVSEKTER
+1748 GKVSDETER
-1758 KLKKFT
+1758 KFKKFT
-1764 AVDNGNIVAKTD
+1764 AMDGGNIVAKTD
-1776 SKDSI
+1776 SKDSM
-1781 EESAYQFSQKT
+1781 EKSTYQFSQRS
-1792 GTMIKMVKTSD
+1792 GTMVKMTKTSD

-1825 RDAIMSLGQ
+1825 RDAIMSLGE

-1849 RLSKFANSA
+1849 RLSKYANSQ

-1872 TPLGIVGDILGMIPG
+1872 TPLGIVSDILGMIPG

-1905 WADKLANKAQKLKGT
+1905 WADKLANKAQNLKGT

-1925 KVGGKL
+1925 KVGGKI
-1931 LGAGSFLLKNVA
+1931 LGAGSFLLKNMA

-1981 AMDQFTNNQMPD
+1981 AIDQFTNNQMPD

-2008 TGKPVKAKT
+2008 TGKPVNAKT
-2017 GKGFLGGWLSSAWH
+2017 GKGFFSGWLSSAWT
-2031 GATSAASSVWNGVK
+2031 GVTGVASSVWNGVK
-2045 AVASK
+2045 AVSSK
-2050 PMAAVGSVIG
+2050 AMSAVGSVVG

-2118 GPIGWAFLAGNI
+2118 GPIGWAFLAGSI

-2142 TIWKGGS
+2142 TIWKDGS
-2149 ANTSSDED
+2149 NTASDED

-2177 MGIMTPSEVLGIA
+2177 MGIMTPSEVLAIA

-2210 IMSTISQYKDKLLNT
+2210 IMSTISGYKDKLLNT
-2225 GKEMWNKVKTS
+2225 GKEMWDKVKTS
-2236 FGSFWNNIKDS
+2236 FGNAWDGIKNT

-2270 VEILKSPIEWIKK
+2270 VEILKSPIEWMKN
-2283 KASSLFGFGGD
+2283 KASSIFGFGGD

-2300 PATNKTYTSPKPT
+2300 PATNKTYASPKPT

-2355 NGIGTGENGTN
+2355 NGIGTGINGTN
-2366 TKKTWREKYDGIYV
+2366 TKKTWREMYDGIYV

-2452 IEASIAQGEGKN
+2452 IEASIAQGEGTN

-2592 GNLFGDSSDS
+2592 GNIFGGSSDS

-2703 HLFPHMV
+2703 HLFPHMT

-2717 GTEVSVGDTVGYIGS
+2717 GTEVSVGDTVGYVGS
-2732 TGNSTGPHIHY
+2732 TGNSTGPHVHY
-2743 EIDDDAVNRGAEVS
+2743 EIDDDAVNRGAETS

-2815 DNLVNN
+2815 DSLVNN

-2847 SQASTPVVAANV
+2847 TQASTPVVAANV

>member
-1 MDKLPKVNNYM
+1 MDKLPKVNNYL

-23 INEIRETLPIVFE
+23 INEVRETLPIVFE

-88 NFYSQKRQDKAD
+88 SFYSQKRQDKAD

-132 ENADSLNELSND
+132 ENADSLNELNND

-225 SKLLAEQNAMMKEM
+225 SKLLSEQNAMMKEM
-239 LEMQRNVYKANQA
+239 LEMQRNVYQANQA
-252 AENNNNSAFNK
+252 AENKTDFNK
-263 FGNIV
+263 FANIV

-274 NLSEYFKNIK
+274 NLSEYYKNIK

-296 MLNMLKANP
+296 MLNMIKANP
-305 LEAVLQGGLSLIGS
+305 LEMLIQGGLSVLGS
-319 DSMKKA
+319 DNMKKA
-325 GANLNKTL
+325 GSDLNKTL
-333 SGAFG
+333 SGVFG

-353 IWETINDIFGVRN
+353 IWDTLNDIFGVRN
-366 ARKTDIDTSKY
+366 SKKFDIDTGNY
-377 QKGPMQFNGVANKA
+377 QKGPMQFNGIANRA

-405 ALTGGDERYFNFNNG
+405 ALTGGEERFYDFASG
-420 RWTNTTKI
+420 RWTNAKKIRDKYDKEINNARENAGLSDLFSEIGSSLNKINFDNYNGTKI
-428 RKKYNKELNDT
+428 S
-439 DNGLGDLIGEIKGAL
+439 
-454 NKVNY
+454 
-459 NNYNNTKINSKDKEE
+459 SKDKNE

-482 IVDKNGDIDDS
+482 IVDNNGDIDDK
-493 FIVRRRDKTGHDTI
+493 FIVKRKGKNGEGNI
-507 DHEAFYNAFGYN
+507 DFKAFYKAFGFTPS
-519 AETLTDSQKAML
+519 ELTESQKAMIDA
-531 NVMATVL
+531 MATAL
-538 ANTNSSTRASLN
+538 ANTSTSTRASLN
-550 NTVRRAKSH
+550 NSVRQAKGSD
-559 PSEYKQSIEDD
+559 SRFKQEIEND
-570 PYNINRIL
+570 PNSVYRNI
-578 VNGQLSGSRFVKD
+578 VNGQLSGSRFVQY
-591 AVAFGEG
+591 AAAYGEG
-598 SIEKPDRYRP
+598 SMEAPDRYIP
-608 SEALLQSRQNN
+608 GDNLIET
-619 NNSNNNQYKKIKYKK
+619 NSK
-634 NKKGKKNRRKNQQ
+634 NKNNKGRKSNAISATPSIVARKN
-647 VVNNNNRNNE
+647 
-657 SIGAV
+657 
-662 KNAPVDYAKNVF
+662 KPVDYAKQVF
-674 YKTASVED
+674 YKISTVDEFVEMHPSNAEPIIRAMIGY
-682 FIALFDHSDEP
+682 FNGLKSIENLNEKDEP
-693 ILRAFIGYI
+693 IA
-702 NGLGSITKLNES
+702 N
-714 QKAVSEFISL
+714 FISMAR
-724 TKSLDTADFIYECKE
+724 SLDSYDYRSDCKQYADFIDLKKQRGKFSIKE
-739 YADYISCKQEE
+739 SQYNE
-750 SGVKTST
+750 
-757 QFNKLPRVV
+757 LPLVC
-766 KNFYYYIFS
+766 KNFYTFIMS
-775 LCSKETVNTS
+775 LVSKESISTS
-785 EALGKYTT
+785 EGLAKSVDKAHNTKQEFSYDKYKG
-793 DINTETREFEYDN
+793 N
-806 YEGSGLFDKLDK
+806 GLFDKLDK
-818 AKGLNKIGVLA
+818 AKGLDKLGVLM
-829 SYTKKLTSMPFD
+829 SYSKKLTSMPFD
-841 ILGSVIAKTDKI
+841 ILGGVIAKTDKI
-853 IYDMFFGNEQI
+853 IYDMFFGNEQM
-864 TDTNTGKKVT
+864 TDKNTGKKIT
-874 GFFQLMTSKIGKAVE
+874 GFFQLMTSKLGDTIE
-889 DLYGEIKE
+889 NLYNDIKK
-897 RIWGKDQWKTYK
+897 RIWGKEQWDTYK
-909 DTVYNRVLDLV
+909 NTVYGAFSSMV
-920 NLGKGMLGFDST
+920 NYGKSFFD
-932 GVNIKGSVGKLSK
+932 
-945 EEKDK
+945 D
-950 LVEGKVDEKSGLN
+950 DE
-963 KATEENANTK
+963 EENANTEEAK
-973 KEDKDKETAKNNNGF
+973 TDEKTETSEKTDTSAETPKNKVNKKNN
-988 YTPSGKSNLAGSVQ
+988 GKISKRA
-1002 NSNIALDTTLKTGT
+1002 IR
-1016 IGELSNG
+1016 
-1023 IDAAAGSNGNSYT
+1023 AARRAAR
-1036 SLFEPTKGAVNTPG
+1036 ERRKREKIKGA
-1050 KKRIKKWQSIYGA
+1050 A
-1063 AYGLGMVPKT
+1063 FGLGMVPET

-1081 EAVIPAYMNPSYN
+1081 EAVIPAYMNPSYT
-1094 GTDIDPKKH
+1094 GTDIDPNKH

-1112 KYGLNIKGYA
+1112 KYGLNVKGYA
-1122 EGTAKEEESKEVK
+1122 KGTVDDESKREK
-1135 KDKETMV
+1135 KDKESMLQF
-1142 GWLKRTYPAAL
+1142 LKQKYPAAL
-1153 GEGTVGAILG
+1153 GESTVGGILG
-1163 TIVAGP
+1163 TIIAGP

-1184 LKNSTAANKFLFG
+1184 LKNSTTANKFLFG
-1197 DEEKRSLFSRTKSGL
+1197 DTDKKSLLTRTKSGL
-1212 SKILPK
+1212 RKILPK
-1218 SITNFFKEQD
+1218 SITNFFDEQTK
-1228 RKVRDI
+1228 KVKDI
-1234 GKMSV
+1234 GKFTI
-1239 AGGALGLI
+1239 AGG
-1247 GGALGGPFGLMG
+1247 LGGVVLGAVGGPVGLMG
-1259 GLMLGAATGVLKN
+1259 GLMLGATTGLLKN
-1272 YDSAQKL
+1272 YEGAQNL
-1279 MFGNHDVKGKLDK
+1279 MFGNHNVKGNIDK
-1292 ALNHKYLKSIGLGAL
+1292 ILNKKYLKSIGLGAL
-1307 AGGLVLGGPLGL
+1307 AGGVLGGPLGM
-1319 LGGALLGVAGKYAS
+1319 LGGAMLGVAGKYAS
-1333 ESDKFKD
+1333 DSEKFKD
-1340 FMFGKKNKKGNRNY
+1340 FLFGKRNKKGKRNY
-1354 KNGYLGMIGEK
+1354 KNGFLGKVGEK

-1389 SRAFTPLTRITQLG
+1389 SRALTPLTRITQLG

-1412 KGFDVIV
+1412 KGFDALT
-1419 NPSLKLRWYKNLPI
+1419 NPSLKMRWYANLPTV
-1433 IMRGPAGRYIGH
+1433 MKGPAGRYIGH

-1525 DRVDFMEKHGYQYAK
+1525 DRVDFMEKHGYAYAK
-1540 EEYKQNDITLRDSST
+1540 EEYKQNDITLRDSSA
-1555 SQLQAMKD
+1555 SQLQAMKS

-1569 LSKEKSN
+1569 ENKKKSN
-1576 RNKSKIEGKIR
+1576 YDRGKIEKEIKN
-1587 DVVKSIPNLDLSGMQ
+1587 VVKSIPNLDLSGMQ
-1602 KVLKIIRKAIK
+1602 KILKIIRNAIK
-1613 SEDNRAIPEA
+1613 SKDERSVPEA
-1623 IDKISDYL
+1623 IDKITNYL

-1649 IGMSGLSANKAVNN
+1649 IGMSGLSANKAVKN
-1663 AMDQDIANRSEY
+1663 AMEQDTANRSEY

-1697 SELQSRDKKGDTIE
+1697 SELQSRKSKGETVE

-1729 NNSIRL
+1729 NESIRL
-1735 SNIYLAAITDYMR
+1735 SNIYLSAITEYLKY
-1748 DGKVSEKTER
+1748 GKVSDETER
-1758 KLKKFT
+1758 KFKKFT
-1764 AVDNGNIVAKTD
+1764 AMDGGNIVAKTD
-1776 SKDSI
+1776 SKDKMEDST
-1781 EESAYQFSQKT
+1781 YQFSQRT
-1792 GTMIKMVKTSD
+1792 DTMVKMEKTSD

-1834 YAKSKLKGTKKSLKN
+1834 YAKSKLKSTKKSLKN
-1849 RLSKFANSA
+1849 RASKFANSA

-1905 WADKLANKAQKLKGT
+1905 WADKLANKAQNLKGT

-1931 LGAGSFLLKNVA
+1931 LGVGSFLLKNMA

-1981 AMDQFTNNQMPD
+1981 AMDQTANNQMPD

-2008 TGKPVKAKT
+2008 TGKPVNAKT

-2031 GATSAASSVWNGVK
+2031 GVTGVASSVWNGVK
-2045 AVASK
+2045 AVSSK
-2050 PMAAVGSVIG
+2050 AMSAVGSVVG

-2118 GPIGWAFLAGNI
+2118 GPIGWAFLAGSI

-2177 MGIMTPSEVLGIA
+2177 MGIMTPSEVLAIA

-2210 IMSTISQYKDKLLNT
+2210 IMSTISGYKDKLLNT
-2225 GKEMWNKVKTS
+2225 GKEMWNKVKAS
-2236 FGSFWNNIKDS
+2236 FGSFWDGIKNT

-2270 VEILKSPIEWIKK
+2270 VEILKSPIDWIHK
-2283 KASSLFGFGGD
+2283 KAKSIFGIGGGDD
-2294 DKKTST
+2294 DKKT
-2300 PATNKTYTSPKPT
+2300 PAPAPSPSPTPKPET
-2313 AAAIPADTSKVDPN
+2313 KPAF
-2327 VDPDHGIGTGLPS
+2327 
-2340 TAINYGKPDLNVDPD
+2340 DLNVDPD
-2355 NGIGTGENGTN
+2355 KDIGTGENGTN
-2366 TKKTWREKYDGIYV
+2366 TKKTWKEMYDGIYV

-2413 IWDTLTT
+2413 IWDILTT

-2443 PNASQNGGG
+2443 PNASQLGGG

-2531 YGEVGNRDNYA
+2531 YGEAGNRDNYA

-2561 GSGSKSSGDNSIFGR
+2561 GSSGSSNTDNSIFGK

-2592 GNLFGDSSDS
+2592 GNLFGGDSSDS
-2602 NSNSSGSGGAGSAAT
+2602 NSKSSGSGGAGSAST

-2630 KLLANLKSEAGGDA
+2630 KLIANLKAEAGGDV

-2703 HLFPHMV
+2703 HLFPHMT

-2732 TGNSTGPHIHY
+2732 TGNSTGPHVHY
-2743 EIDDDAVNRGAEVS
+2743 EIDDDAVNRGAETS

-2815 DNLVNN
+2815 DSLVN

-2835 ISLLSIIAGAVQ
+2835 ISLLSIIASAVQ
-2847 SQASTPVVAANV
+2847 TQASTPVVAANV
-2859 PTSMNDT
+2859 PTNMNDT

>member
-1 MDKLPKVNNYM
+1 MDKLPKVNNYL

-23 INEIRETLPIVFE
+23 INEIRDTLPIVFE

-48 RASFRNKNK
+48 RESFRNKNK

-100 NEFMKSFMGEDFNF
+100 NEFMKSFMGDDFNF

-132 ENADSLNELSND
+132 ENADSLNELNND

-181 NSEQTFLMRTGFKS
+181 SSEQTFLMKSGFKS

-205 FNSDILQKHIQ
+205 FNTDILQKHIQ

-225 SKLLAEQNAMMKEM
+225 SKLLSEQNAMMKEM

-252 AENNNNSAFNK
+252 AENNNNSIFNK

-366 ARKTDIDTSKY
+366 GKKTDIDTGKY
-377 QKGPMQFNGVANKA
+377 EKGPMQFNGVANKA

-405 ALTGGDERYFNFNNG
+405 ALTGGDERYFNYNNG

-428 RKKYNKELNDT
+428 RKEYNKELNDT

-507 DHEAFYNAFGYN
+507 DLEAFYNAFGYN

-550 NTVRRAKSH
+550 NTVRRSKSH
-559 PSEYKQSIEDD
+559 PSEYRQSIEDD

-591 AVAFGEG
+591 AIAFGEG
-598 SIEKPDRYRP
+598 SIEAPDRYRP
-608 SEALLQSRQNN
+608 SEALLQTRQNN
-619 NNSNNNQYKKIKYKK
+619 NNNGNNKYKKVKYKK
-634 NKKGKKNRRKNQQ
+634 NKNGKKNKNQQ
-647 VVNNNNRNNE
+647 VTNNRNNNE

-662 KNAPVDYAKNVF
+662 KNAPFNYAKDVF

-702 NGLGSITKLNES
+702 NGLDSIYKLNES

-739 YADYISCKQEE
+739 YADYISYKQEY
-750 SGVKTST
+750 SGLSTST
-757 QFNKLPRVV
+757 QFNKLPRVA

-793 DINTETREFEYDN
+793 DINTETREFDYDN

-920 NLGKGMLGFDST
+920 NLGKGMLGFDS
-932 GVNIKGSVGKLSK
+932 S
-945 EEKDK
+945 
-950 LVEGKVDEKSGLN
+950 
-963 KATEENANTK
+963 
-973 KEDKDKETAKNNNGF
+973 
-988 YTPSGKSNLAGSVQ
+988 
-1002 NSNIALDTTLKTGT
+1002 
-1016 IGELSNG
+1016 G
-1023 IDAAAGSNGNSYT
+1023 IDAAAANNGGNSYT

-1050 KKRIKKWQSIYGA
+1050 KKRIKKRQAIYGA

-1103 AKDEAAVAK
+1103 AKDEQAVAK
-1112 KYGLNIKGYA
+1112 KYGLNVKGYA
-1122 EGTAKEEESKEVK
+1122 EGTAKEESKEAK

-1169 FGLIGGATLGAANYI
+1169 LGLIGGATLGAANYV

-1212 SKILPK
+1212 AKILPK

-1279 MFGNHDVKGKLDK
+1279 MFGNHNVKGKIDK
-1292 ALNHKYLKSIGLGAL
+1292 VLNHKYLKSIGLGAL

-1333 ESDKFKD
+1333 DSDKFKD

-1376 IVKYMDKNVFQPI
+1376 IIKYMDKNVFQPI
-1389 SRAFTPLTRITQLG
+1389 SRALTPLTRITQLG

-1412 KGFDVIV
+1412 KGFDTIV

-1470 ASAFKVKDKT
+1470 ASAFKIKDKT
-1480 IASWLGKGIAT
+1480 IASWLGKGIAS
-1491 IGTVPG
+1491 IGTMPG

-1649 IGMSGLSANKAVNN
+1649 IGMSGLSANKAVKN

-1697 SELQSRDKKGDTIE
+1697 SELQSRDKKGDTVE

-1764 AVDNGNIVAKTD
+1764 AMDGGNIVAKTD
-1776 SKDSI
+1776 SKDNMEDST
-1781 EESAYQFSQKT
+1781 YQFSQRT
-1792 GTMIKMVKTSD
+1792 GTMVKMTKTSD

-1834 YAKSKLKGTKKSLKN
+1834 YAKSKLKSTKKSLKN
-1849 RLSKFANSA
+1849 RSSKFANSA

-1887 ANLLKGKLTRFA
+1887 VNLLKGKLTRFA

-1905 WADKLANKAQKLKGT
+1905 WADKLANKAQNLKGT

-1931 LGAGSFLLKNVA
+1931 LGAGSFLLKNMA

-1981 AMDQFTNNQMPD
+1981 AIDQTTNNQMPD

-2008 TGKPVKAKT
+2008 TGKPVNAKT
-2017 GKGFLGGWLSSAWH
+2017 GKGFFSGWLSSAWN
-2031 GATSAASSVWNGVK
+2031 GVTGVASSVWNGVK
-2045 AVASK
+2045 AVGSK
-2050 PMAAVGSVIG
+2050 AMSAVGSVVG

-2118 GPIGWAFLAGNI
+2118 GPIGWAFLAGSI

-2142 TIWKGGS
+2142 TIWKDGS
-2149 ANTSSDED
+2149 ANTASDED

-2190 KSIFG
+2190 RSIFG

-2210 IMSTISQYKDKLLNT
+2210 IMSTISGYKDKLLNT

-2236 FGSFWNNIKDS
+2236 FNNVWDGIKNT
-2247 VGNAIQTIKDT
+2247 VGNAIQNIKDT
-2258 FEKFKKIGYDTL
+2258 YEKFKKIGYDTL
-2270 VEILKSPIEWIKK
+2270 VEILKSPIDWIHK
-2283 KASSLFGFGGD
+2283 KAKSIFGIGGGD
-2294 DKKTST
+2294 DDKQT
-2300 PATNKTYTSPKPT
+2300 PAPTPEPTPTPTPEPTPTPDDGDDGANK
-2313 AAAIPADTSKVDPN
+2313 
-2327 VDPDHGIGTGLPS
+2327 
-2340 TAINYGKPDLNVDPD
+2340 
-2355 NGIGTGENGTN
+2355 
-2366 TKKTWREKYDGIYV
+2366 KKSWKELYDGIYV

-2413 IWDTLTT
+2413 IWDILTT

-2443 PNASQNGGG
+2443 PNASQLGGG

-2517 SVDDALKVMQQYEG
+2517 SVDDALKVMQEYEG
-2531 YGEVGNRDNYA
+2531 YGEAGNRDDYA

-2561 GSGSKSSGDNSIFGR
+2561 GSSGSSNTDNSIFGK

-2592 GNLFGDSSDS
+2592 GNIFGGSSDS
-2602 NSNSSGSGGAGSAAT
+2602 DSKSDSKSSGSGGAGNAST

-2630 KLLANLKSEAGGDA
+2630 KLIANLKAEAGGDV

-2682 DNRYGGGYGNYV
+2682 DNRYGGGYGYFV

-2703 HLFPHMV
+2703 HLFPHMP

-2732 TGNSTGPHIHY
+2732 TGNSTGPHVHY
-2743 EIDDDAVNRGAEVS
+2743 EIDDDAVNRGAETS

-2804 DNVGVGGPLPG
+2804 DSVGVGGPLPG
-2815 DNLVNN
+2815 DSLVNN

-2847 SQASTPVVAANV
+2847 AQASTPVVAANV
-2859 PTSMNDT
+2859 PTNMNDT

>member
-126 SEDSLN
+126 SEESLN

-205 FNSDILQKHIQ
+205 FNTDILQKHIQ

-225 SKLLAEQNAMMKEM
+225 SKLLTEQNAMMKEM
-239 LEMQRNVYKANQA
+239 LEMQRNVYQANQA
-252 AENNNNSAFNK
+252 AENKTDFNK
-263 FGNIV
+263 FANIV
-268 SSGGAV
+268 SSGGVV

-296 MLNMLKANP
+296 MLNMIKANP
-305 LEAVLQGGLSLIGS
+305 LEMLIQGGLSVLGS
-319 DSMKKA
+319 DNMKKA
-325 GANLNKTL
+325 GSDLNKTL
-333 SGAFG
+333 SGVFG

-353 IWETINDIFGVRN
+353 IWDTLNDIFGVRN
-366 ARKTDIDTSKY
+366 SKKFDIDTGNY
-377 QKGPMQFNGVANKA
+377 QKGPMQFNGIANRA

-405 ALTGGDERYFNFNNG
+405 ALTGGEERFYDFAGG
-420 RWTNTTKI
+420 RWTNAKKIRNKYDKEINNARENAGLSDLFSEIGSSLNKINFDNYNGTKI
-428 RKKYNKELNDT
+428 S
-439 DNGLGDLIGEIKGAL
+439 
-454 NKVNY
+454 
-459 NNYNNTKINSKDKEE
+459 SKDKNE

-482 IVDKNGDIDDS
+482 IVDNNGDIDDK
-493 FIVRRRDKTGHDTI
+493 FIVKRKGKNGEGNI
-507 DHEAFYNAFGYN
+507 DFKAFYKAFGF
-519 AETLTDSQKAML
+519 TPSQLTESQKAMIDA
-531 NVMATVL
+531 MATAL
-538 ANTNSSTRASLN
+538 ANTSTSTRASLN
-550 NTVRRAKSH
+550 NSVRQAKGSD
-559 PSEYKQSIEDD
+559 SRFKQEIEND
-570 PYNINRIL
+570 PNSVYRNI
-578 VNGQLSGSRFVKD
+578 VNGQLSGSRFVQY
-591 AVAFGEG
+591 AAAFGEG
-598 SIEKPDRYRP
+598 SMEAPDRYIHGDNLI
-608 SEALLQSRQNN
+608 ETNGKNKNN
-619 NNSNNNQYKKIKYKK
+619 KGKKSNVISATPVVAKK
-634 NKKGKKNRRKNQQ
+634 NK
-647 VVNNNNRNNE
+647 
-657 SIGAV
+657 
-662 KNAPVDYAKNVF
+662 PVDYAKQVF
-674 YKTASVED
+674 YKISTVDEFVELHPSNAEPIIRAMIGY
-682 FIALFDHSDEP
+682 FNGLKSIEELNEKDEP
-693 ILRAFIGYI
+693 IA
-702 NGLGSITKLNES
+702 N
-714 QKAVSEFISL
+714 FISMAR
-724 TKSLDTADFIYECKE
+724 SLDSYDYRSDCKQYADFIDLKKQRGKFSIKE
-739 YADYISCKQEE
+739 SQYNE
-750 SGVKTST
+750 
-757 QFNKLPRVV
+757 LPLVC
-766 KNFYYYIFS
+766 KNFYTFIMS
-775 LCSKETVNTS
+775 LVSKETISTS
-785 EALGKYTT
+785 EGLAKSVDDAHNTKQEFSYDKYKG
-793 DINTETREFEYDN
+793 N
-806 YEGSGLFDKLDK
+806 GLFDKLDK
-818 AKGLNKIGVLA
+818 AKGLDKLGVLM
-829 SYTKKLTSMPFD
+829 SYSKKLTSMPFD
-841 ILGSVIAKTDKI
+841 ILGGVIAKTDKI
-853 IYDMFFGNEQI
+853 IYDMFFGNEQM
-864 TDTNTGKKVT
+864 TDKNTGKKIT
-874 GFFQLMTSKIGKAVE
+874 GFFQLMTSKLGDTVE
-889 DLYGEIKE
+889 NLYNDIKK
-897 RIWGKDQWKTYK
+897 RIWGKEQWDTYK
-909 DTVYNRVLDLV
+909 NTVYGAFSSMV
-920 NLGKGMLGFDST
+920 NYGKSFFDDD
-932 GVNIKGSVGKLSK
+932 
-945 EEKDK
+945 EE
-950 LVEGKVDEKSGLN
+950 EN
-963 KATEENANTK
+963 TNTEETKTGENTESSEK
-973 KEDKDKETAKNNNGF
+973 NDTAAETPKNNVN
-988 YTPSGKSNLAGSVQ
+988 KNNRK
-1002 NSNIALDTTLKTGT
+1002 NSRKVARRRR
-1016 IGELSNG
+1016 
-1023 IDAAAGSNGNSYT
+1023 
-1036 SLFEPTKGAVNTPG
+1036 
-1050 KKRIKKWQSIYGA
+1050 KRRNRRRVRGA
-1063 AYGLGMVPKT
+1063 AFGLGMVPET

-1081 EAVIPAYMNPSYN
+1081 EAVIPAYMNPSYT
-1094 GTDIDPKKH
+1094 GTDIDPNKH

-1112 KYGLNIKGYA
+1112 EYGLNVKGYA
-1122 EGTAKEEESKEVK
+1122 KGTVDDESKREK
-1135 KDKETMV
+1135 KDKESMFKV
-1142 GWLKRTYPAAL
+1142 LKEKYPAAL
-1153 GEGTVGAILG
+1153 GESTVGGILG
-1163 TIVAGP
+1163 TIIAGP

-1184 LKNSTAANKFLFG
+1184 LKNSTTANKFLFG
-1197 DEEKRSLFSRTKSGL
+1197 DTDKKSLLTRTKSGL
-1212 SKILPK
+1212 RKILPK
-1218 SITNFFKEQD
+1218 SITNFFDEQTK
-1228 RKVRDI
+1228 KVKDI
-1234 GKMSV
+1234 GKFTI
-1239 AGGALGLI
+1239 AGG
-1247 GGALGGPFGLMG
+1247 LGGVVLGAVGGPVGLMG
-1259 GLMLGAATGVLKN
+1259 GLMLGATTGLLKN
-1272 YDSAQKL
+1272 YEGAQNL
-1279 MFGNHDVKGKLDK
+1279 MFGNHNVKGNIDK
-1292 ALNHKYLKSIGLGAL
+1292 ILNKKYLKSIGLGAL
-1307 AGGLVLGGPLGL
+1307 AGGVLGGPLGM
-1319 LGGALLGVAGKYAS
+1319 LGGAMLGVAGKYAS
-1333 ESDKFKD
+1333 DSEKFKD
-1340 FMFGKKNKKGNRNY
+1340 FLFGKRNKKGKRNY
-1354 KNGYLGMIGEK
+1354 KNGFLGKIGEK

-1389 SRAFTPLTRITQLG
+1389 SRALTPLTRITQLG

-1412 KGFDVIV
+1412 KGFDAIT
-1419 NPSLKLRWYKNLPI
+1419 NPSLKMRWYANLPTV
-1433 IMRGPAGRYIGH
+1433 MKGPAGRYIGH

-1480 IASWLGKGIAT
+1480 IASWLGKGIAS
-1491 IGTVPG
+1491 IGTMPG

-1525 DRVDFMEKHGYQYAK
+1525 DRVDFMEKHGYAYAK
-1540 EEYKQNDITLRDSST
+1540 EEYKQNDITLRDSSA
-1555 SQLQAMKD
+1555 SQLQAMKS

-1569 LSKEKSN
+1569 ENKKKSN
-1576 RNKSKIEGKIR
+1576 YDRGKIEKEIKN
-1587 DVVKSIPNLDLSGMQ
+1587 VVKSIPNLDLSGMQ
-1602 KVLKIIRKAIK
+1602 KILKIIRNAIK
-1613 SEDNRAIPEA
+1613 SKDERSVPEA
-1623 IDKISDYL
+1623 IDKISNYL

-1649 IGMSGLSANKAVNN
+1649 IGMSGLSANKAVKN
-1663 AMDQDIANRSEY
+1663 AMEQDTANRSEY

-1729 NNSIRL
+1729 NESIRL
-1735 SNIYLAAITDYMR
+1735 SNIYLSAITDYLKY
-1748 DGKVSEKTER
+1748 GKVTDETER
-1758 KLKKFT
+1758 KFKKFT
-1764 AVDNGNIVAKTD
+1764 AMDGGNIVAKTD
-1776 SKDSI
+1776 SKDNMEDST
-1781 EESAYQFSQKT
+1781 YQFSQRT
-1792 GTMIKMVKTSD
+1792 GTMVKMEKTSD

-1834 YAKSKLKGTKKSLKN
+1834 YAKSKLKSTKKSLKN
-1849 RLSKFANSA
+1849 RASKFANSA

-1872 TPLGIVGDILGMIPG
+1872 TPLGIIGDILGMIPG

-1905 WADKLANKAQKLKGT
+1905 WADKLANKAQNLKGT

-1981 AMDQFTNNQMPD
+1981 AIDQFTNNQMPD

-2008 TGKPVKAKT
+2008 TGKPIKAKT
-2017 GKGFLGGWLSSAWH
+2017 GKGFLGGWLSSAWT
-2031 GATSAASSVWNGVK
+2031 GVTGVASSVWNGVK

-2060 WVQNGLKKVFNFAAK
+2060 WVQNGLKKVFNFATK

-2142 TIWKGGS
+2142 TIWKDGG
-2149 ANTSSDED
+2149 NTSSDED

-2177 MGIMTPSEVLGIA
+2177 MGIMTPSEVLAIA

-2195 KIKGVTDTIKEKASS
+2195 KIKGVTDTIKEKASN
-2210 IMSTISQYKDKLLNT
+2210 IMSTISGYKDKLLNT

-2236 FGSFWNNIKDS
+2236 FGNFWDGIKNT

-2270 VEILKSPIEWIKK
+2270 VEILKSPIDWIKK
-2283 KASSLFGFGGD
+2283 KASSIFGFGGD
-2294 DKKTST
+2294 DKKAST

-2355 NGIGTGENGTN
+2355 NGIGTGVNGTN

-2478 LVNFCSSNNL
+2478 LVDFCSSNNL

-2561 GSGSKSSGDNSIFGR
+2561 GSSGSSNTDNSIFGK

-2602 NSNSSGSGGAGSAAT
+2602 NSKSSGSGGAGSAST

-2630 KLLANLKSEAGGDA
+2630 KLIANLKAEAGGDV
-2644 VVSAPYGEANHQG
+2644 VVSAPYGEANHMG

-2703 HLFPHMV
+2703 HLFPHMT

-2732 TGNSTGPHIHY
+2732 TGNSTGPHVHY
-2743 EIDDDAVNRGAEVS
+2743 EIDDDAVNRGAETS

-2791 RAAIKALKKGYGT
+2791 RAAVRALKKGYGS
-2804 DNVGVGGPLPG
+2804 DSIAVGGPLPG
-2815 DNLVNN
+2815 DSLVN

-2835 ISLLSIIAGAVQ
+2835 ISLLSIIASAVQ
-2847 SQASTPVVAANV
+2847 TQASTPVVAANV
-2859 PTSMNDT
+2859 PTNVNDT

>member
-23 INEIRETLPIVFE
+23 INEVKETLPIVFE
-36 TKETNE
+36 TKESNE
-42 EALSSI
+42 EAINSI
-48 RASFRNKNK
+48 RSSFRNKNK
-57 LKTISTIAKDSEF
+57 LKTISDIAKESEF

-88 NFYSQKRQDKAD
+88 TFYSQKRQDKAD
-100 NEFMKSFMGEDFNF
+100 NEFIKSFMGGEDFNF
-114 DDDFKDEEGFDE
+114 DVDFNDEENIDE
-126 SEDSLN
+126 SEESLN
-132 ENADSLNELSND
+132 ANADSLNELNND

-157 NTTIESARYVG
+157 NTTMESARYVG

-181 NSEQTFLMRTGFKS
+181 NSEQTFLMKTGFKS

-205 FNSDILQKHIQ
+205 FNTDILQKHIQ

-225 SKLLAEQNAMMKEM
+225 SKLLSEQNAMMKEM
-239 LEMQRNVYKANQA
+239 LEMQRNIYQANQA
-252 AENNNNSAFNK
+252 NDNKSNFNK
-263 FGNIV
+263 YANIV
-268 SSGGAV
+268 SSGGVV

-296 MLNMLKANP
+296 MLNMIKANP
-305 LEAVLQGGLSLIGS
+305 LEMLIQGGLSVLGS
-319 DSMKKA
+319 DNMKRA

-333 SGAFG
+333 SGVFG

-353 IWETINDIFGVRN
+353 IWDTLNDIFGVRN
-366 ARKTDIDTSKY
+366 SKKFDIDTGNY
-377 QKGPMQFNGVANKA
+377 QKGPMQFNGIANRA

-405 ALTGGDERYFNFNNG
+405 ALTGGEERFYDFASG
-420 RWTNTTKI
+420 RWTNAKKI
-428 RKKYNKELNDT
+428 RSRYDKEIN
-439 DNGLGDLIGEIKGAL
+439 NARENAGLSDLFSEISSSL

-459 NNYNNTKINSKDKEE
+459 DNYNGTKINSKDKTE

-482 IVDKNGDIDDS
+482 IVDNNGDLNDK
-493 FIVRRRDKTGHDTI
+493 FIVRRKGKNGEGTI
-507 DHEAFYNAFGYN
+507 DFEAFYKAFGFKPS
-519 AETLTDSQKAML
+519 ELTKSQKAML
-531 NVMATVL
+531 DVMATTL
-538 ANTNSSTRASLN
+538 ANTSSFTRASLN
-550 NTVRRAKSH
+550 NSVRQAKGSD
-559 PSEYKQSIEDD
+559 SRFKQDIENDPNSI
-570 PYNINRIL
+570 YRNI
-578 VNGQLSGSRFVKD
+578 VNGQLSGSRFVQY
-591 AVAFGEG
+591 AAAYGEG
-598 SIEKPDRYRP
+598 SMESPDRYVP
-608 SEALLQSRQNN
+608 SDNLIRTRN
-619 NNSNNNQYKKIKYKK
+619 KK
-634 NKKGKKNRRKNQQ
+634 NKKGKFNTVSDASIVAKKNK
-647 VVNNNNRNNE
+647 
-657 SIGAV
+657 
-662 KNAPVDYAKNVF
+662 PVDYAKQVF
-674 YKTASVED
+674 YKISTVDEFVAMHPANVEPIVRAM
-682 FIALFDHSDEP
+682 IAYFNGLESIKDLNEKDEP
-693 ILRAFIGYI
+693 IANFISMTRSLDSYDYRDDCKQYADFIDLKKQRGKA
-702 NGLGSITKLNES
+702 SINES
-714 QKAVSEFISL
+714 QYNE
-724 TKSLDTADFIYECKE
+724 
-739 YADYISCKQEE
+739 
-750 SGVKTST
+750 
-757 QFNKLPRVV
+757 LPPVC
-766 KNFYYYIFS
+766 KNFYMFIMN
-775 LCSKETVNTS
+775 LVSKDTISTS
-785 EALGKYTT
+785 EGLAKSVDDANRIKQEFSYDKYKG
-793 DINTETREFEYDN
+793 N
-806 YEGSGLFDKLDK
+806 GLFDKLDK
-818 AKGLNKIGVLA
+818 AKGLDKLGVLM
-829 SYTKKLTSMPFD
+829 SYSKKLTSMPFD
-841 ILGSVIAKTDKI
+841 ILGGVIAKTDKI
-853 IYDMFFGNEQI
+853 IYDMFFGDEQM
-864 TDTNTGKKVT
+864 TDKKTGKKIT
-874 GFFQLMTSKIGKAVE
+874 GFFQLMTSKLGDTI
-889 DLYGEIKE
+889 DNLYTDIKK
-897 RIWGKDQWKTYK
+897 RIWGKEQRDTYK
-909 DTVYNRVLDLV
+909 NTVYGAFSSMV
-920 NLGKGMLGFDST
+920 NYGKSFFD
-932 GVNIKGSVGKLSK
+932 
-945 EEKDK
+945 D
-950 LVEGKVDEKSGLN
+950 DE
-963 KATEENANTK
+963 EENANT
-973 KEDKDKETAKNNNGF
+973 EETPKNKVNKKNN
-988 YTPSGKSNLAGSVQ
+988 GK
-1002 NSNIALDTTLKTGT
+1002 I
-1016 IGELSNG
+1016 
-1023 IDAAAGSNGNSYT
+1023 
-1036 SLFEPTKGAVNTPG
+1036 KGA
-1050 KKRIKKWQSIYGA
+1050 A
-1063 AYGLGMVPKT
+1063 FGLGMVPET

-1081 EAVIPAYMNPSYN
+1081 EAVIPAYMNPSYT
-1094 GTDIDPKKH
+1094 GTDIDPNKH
-1103 AKDEAAVAK
+1103 ARDEAAVAK
-1112 KYGLNIKGYA
+1112 KYGLNVKGYA
-1122 EGTAKEEESKEVK
+1122 KGTVGSESKREK
-1135 KDKETMV
+1135 KDKESMLNF
-1142 GWLKRTYPAAL
+1142 LKQKYPAAL
-1153 GEGTVGAILG
+1153 GESTVGGILG
-1163 TIVAGP
+1163 SIVAGP
-1169 FGLIGGATLGAANYI
+1169 LGLIGGATLGAANYI

-1197 DEEKRSLFSRTKSGL
+1197 DTDKKSLLTRTKSGL
-1212 SKILPK
+1212 RKILPK
-1218 SITNFFKEQD
+1218 SITNFFDEQTK
-1228 RKVRDI
+1228 KVKDI
-1234 GKMSV
+1234 GRFTI
-1239 AGGALGLI
+1239 AGGLGGVVL
-1247 GGALGGPFGLMG
+1247 GALGGPVGLMG
-1259 GLMLGAATGVLKN
+1259 GLMLGATTGLLKN
-1272 YDSAQKL
+1272 YEGAQNL
-1279 MFGNHDVKGKLDK
+1279 MFGNHNVKGGINKI
-1292 ALNHKYLKSIGLGAL
+1292 LNKKYLKSIGLGAL
-1307 AGGLVLGGPLGL
+1307 AGGVLAGPLGMV
-1319 LGGALLGVAGKYAS
+1319 GGALLGVAGKYAS
-1333 ESDKFKD
+1333 DSEKFKD
-1340 FMFGKKNKKGNRNY
+1340 FMFGKRNKKGERNY
-1354 KNGYLGMIGEK
+1354 KNGYLGKIGEK

-1376 IVKYMDKNVFQPI
+1376 IIGYMDKNVFQPI
-1389 SRAFTPLTRITQLG
+1389 SRAFVPLTRITQLG
-1403 MRKLFRGLQ
+1403 MRKIFRGLQ
-1412 KGFDVIV
+1412 KGFDAIL
-1419 NPSLKLRWYKNLPI
+1419 NPSLKMRWYSNLPTL
-1433 IMRGPAGRYIGH
+1433 MKGPAGRYIGH

-1480 IASWLGKGIAT
+1480 IASWLGKGVAS
-1491 IGTVPG
+1491 IGTLPG
-1497 KALDFVTRKLDKKLI
+1497 KALDLVTRKLDKKLI

-1525 DRVDFMEKHGYQYAK
+1525 DRVDFMEKHGYSYAN
-1540 EEYKQNDITLRDSST
+1540 EEYKQNDLTLRDSSA
-1555 SQLQAMKD
+1555 SQLQAMKS

-1569 LSKEKSN
+1569 LNKEKSN
-1576 RNKSKIEGKIR
+1576 YSKGKIEREIKN
-1587 DVVKSIPNLDLSGMQ
+1587 VVKSIPNLDLSGMQ
-1602 KVLKIIRKAIK
+1602 KILKIIRKAIK
-1613 SEDNRAIPEA
+1613 SEDERSIPEA
-1623 IDKISDYL
+1623 IDKISNYL

-1649 IGMSGLSANKAVNN
+1649 IGVSGLSANKAVKN
-1663 AMDQDIANRSEY
+1663 AMEQDTANRSEY

-1697 SELQSRDKKGDTIE
+1697 SELQSRKSKGETVE

-1729 NNSIRL
+1729 NESIRL
-1735 SNIYLAAITDYMR
+1735 SNIYLAAITDYLR
-1748 DGKVSEKTER
+1748 YGKVTDETDK
-1758 KLKKFT
+1758 KLKKFI
-1764 AVDNGNIVAKTD
+1764 AMDGGKIVAKTN
-1776 SKDSI
+1776 SKDRMEDSN
-1781 EESAYQFSQKT
+1781 YQFSQRT
-1792 GTMIKMVKTSD
+1792 GTMVKMEKTSD

-1825 RDAIMSLGQ
+1825 RDAIMSIGE

-1849 RLSKFANSA
+1849 RFSKLGKTAMV
-1858 IFGGFKDIFKSIFG
+1858 GGLKDIFKSIFG
-1872 TPLGIVGDILGMIPG
+1872 TPFGIIGDILGMIPG
-1887 ANLLKGKLTRFA
+1887 ANLLKGKLARFA

-1905 WADKLANKAQKLKGT
+1905 WAGKLANKAQNLKGA

-1925 KVGGKL
+1925 KVGGKI
-1931 LGAGSFLLKNVA
+1931 LGAGSFLLKNMA

-1981 AMDQFTNNQMPD
+1981 AMDQFANNQMPD

-2008 TGKPVKAKT
+2008 TGKVIKAKT
-2017 GKGFLGGWLSSAWH
+2017 GKGFFGGMASSAWH
-2031 GATSAASSVWNGVK
+2031 GITGIAASAWNGVK
-2045 AVASK
+2045 TVSTKA
-2050 PMAAVGSVIG
+2050 MAAVGPVVG
-2060 WVQNGLKKVFNFAAK
+2060 WVQNGLKKVFDFAAK

-2102 VKVAEKASSK
+2102 VKVAKKAASR

-2118 GPIGWAFLAGNI
+2118 GPIGWAFLAGSL

-2142 TIWKGGS
+2142 TIWKDGS
-2149 ANTSSDED
+2149 NTASDEE
-2157 LSMGDKAICGVCS
+2157 LTMGDKALCGICS
-2170 VVANELL
+2170 VVANDLL
-2177 MGIMTPSEVLGIA
+2177 LGVMTPSEVLAIA
-2190 KSIFG
+2190 KTIFG
-2195 KIKGVTDTIKEKASS
+2195 KIKGVTDTFKEKTSNVLSS
-2210 IMSTISQYKDKLLNT
+2210 ISDYKDKLLKS
-2225 GKEMWNKVKTS
+2225 GKEMWDKVKTS
-2236 FGSFWNNIKDS
+2236 FGSFWDGIKNT
-2247 VGNAIQTIKDT
+2247 VGNVIQTIKDT

-2270 VEILKSPIEWIKK
+2270 VEILKSPIEWIHK
-2283 KASSLFGFGGD
+2283 KAKSIFGFGGD

-2313 AAAIPADTSKVDPN
+2313 AAAIPADTSKLDPN

-2340 TAINYGKPDLNVDPD
+2340 TAVNYGKPDLNVDPD
-2355 NGIGTGENGTN
+2355 NGIGTGEYGTN
-2366 TKKTWREKYDGIYV
+2366 MKKTWREKYDGIYV

-2413 IWDTLTT
+2413 IWDILTT

-2443 PNASQNGGG
+2443 PNASQLGGG

-2531 YGEVGNRDNYA
+2531 YGEAGNRDNYA

-2561 GSGSKSSGDNSIFGR
+2561 GSSGSSNTDNSIFGK

-2592 GNLFGDSSDS
+2592 GNIFGGSSDS
-2602 NSNSSGSGGAGSAAT
+2602 NSKSDSKSSGSGGAGSAST

-2630 KLLANLKSEAGGDA
+2630 KLIANLKSEAGGDV
-2644 VVSAPYGEANHQG
+2644 VVSAPYGEANHMG

-2670 TPIKSPIAGTVI
+2670 TPIKTPIAGTVI
-2682 DNRYGGGYGNYV
+2682 DNRYGGGYGYYV

-2703 HLFPHMV
+2703 HLFPHMT

-2732 TGNSTGPHIHY
+2732 TGNSTGPHVHY
-2743 EIDDDAVNRGAEVS
+2743 EIDDDAVNRGAETS

-2783 NDLANAGN
+2783 NNLANAGN

-2804 DNVGVGGPLPG
+2804 DNIGVGGPLPG
-2815 DNLVNN
+2815 DSLVNN
-2821 NIAVKDYSDQLNQI
+2821 NTTAVKDYSDQLNQI
-2835 ISLLSIIAGAVQ
+2835 ISLLSIIASAVQ
-2847 SQASTPVVAANV
+2847 TQASTPAVAANA
-2859 PTSMNDT
+2859 PTNMNDT

>member
-1 MDKLPKVNNYM
+1 MDKLPKVNNYL

-23 INEIRETLPIVFE
+23 INEIRDTLPIVFE

-48 RASFRNKNK
+48 RESFRNKNK

-100 NEFMKSFMGEDFNF
+100 NEFMKSFMGDDFNF

-132 ENADSLNELSND
+132 ENADSLNELNND

-181 NSEQTFLMRTGFKS
+181 SSEQTFLMKSGFKS

-205 FNSDILQKHIQ
+205 FNTDILQKHIQ

-225 SKLLAEQNAMMKEM
+225 SKLLSEQNAMMKEM

-252 AENNNNSAFNK
+252 AENNNNSIFNK

-366 ARKTDIDTSKY
+366 GKKTDIDTGKY
-377 QKGPMQFNGVANKA
+377 EKGPMQFNGVANKA

-405 ALTGGDERYFNFNNG
+405 ALTGGDERYFNYNNG

-428 RKKYNKELNDT
+428 RKAYNKELNDT

-507 DHEAFYNAFGYN
+507 DLEAFYNAFGYN

-550 NTVRRAKSH
+550 NTVRRSKSH
-559 PSEYKQSIEDD
+559 PSEYRQSIEDD

-591 AVAFGEG
+591 AIAFGEG
-598 SIEKPDRYRP
+598 SIEAPDRYRP
-608 SEALLQSRQNN
+608 SEALLQTRQNN
-619 NNSNNNQYKKIKYKK
+619 NNNGNNKYKKVKYKK
-634 NKKGKKNRRKNQQ
+634 NKNGKKNKNQQ
-647 VVNNNNRNNE
+647 VTNNRNNNE

-662 KNAPVDYAKNVF
+662 KNAPVNYAKDVF

-682 FIALFDHSDEP
+682 FIALFDHSNEP

-702 NGLGSITKLNES
+702 NGLDSINKLNES

-739 YADYISCKQEE
+739 YADYISYKQEY
-750 SGVKTST
+750 SGLSTST
-757 QFNKLPRVV
+757 QFNKLPRVA

-793 DINTETREFEYDN
+793 DINTETREFDYDT

-897 RIWGKDQWKTYK
+897 RIWGKDQWNTYK

-950 LVEGKVDEKSGLN
+950 LVEGKSDEKIGLN
-963 KATEENANTK
+963 KATEENANAK
-973 KEDKDKETAKNNNGF
+973 KEDKDKETAKDNSGF
-988 YTPSGKSNLAGSVQ
+988 YTSSGKSNLAGSAL
-1002 NSNIALDTTLKTGT
+1002 NSNIALDATLNTGT
-1016 IGELSNG
+1016 IGNLSSG
-1023 IDAAAGSNGNSYT
+1023 IDAAAANNGGNSYT

-1050 KKRIKKWQSIYGA
+1050 KKRIKKWQAIYGA

-1103 AKDEAAVAK
+1103 AKDEQAVAK
-1112 KYGLNIKGYA
+1112 KYGLNVKGYA
-1122 EGTAKEEESKEVK
+1122 EGTAKEESKEAK

-1169 FGLIGGATLGAANYI
+1169 LGLIGGATLGAANYV

-1212 SKILPK
+1212 AKILPK

-1279 MFGNHDVKGKLDK
+1279 MFGNHNVKGKIDK
-1292 ALNHKYLKSIGLGAL
+1292 VLNHKYLKSIGLGAL

-1333 ESDKFKD
+1333 DSEKFKD

-1354 KNGYLGMIGEK
+1354 KNGYLGIIGEK

-1376 IVKYMDKNVFQPI
+1376 IIKYMDKNVFQPI
-1389 SRAFTPLTRITQLG
+1389 SRALTPLTRITQLG

-1412 KGFDVIV
+1412 KGFDIIV

-1470 ASAFKVKDKT
+1470 ASAFKIKDKT
-1480 IASWLGKGIAT
+1480 IASWLGKGVAS
-1491 IGTVPG
+1491 IGTMPG

-1613 SEDNRAIPEA
+1613 SEDDRAIPEA

-1644 IRPLR
+1644 IRPIR

-1764 AVDNGNIVAKTD
+1764 AMDGGNIVAKTD
-1776 SKDSI
+1776 SKDNMEDST
-1781 EESAYQFSQKT
+1781 YQFSQRT
-1792 GTMIKMVKTSD
+1792 GTMVKMTKTSD

-1834 YAKSKLKGTKKSLKN
+1834 YAKSKLKSTKKSLKN
-1849 RLSKFANSA
+1849 RSSKFANSA

-1887 ANLLKGKLTRFA
+1887 SNLLKGKLTRFA

-1905 WADKLANKAQKLKGT
+1905 WADKLANKAQNLKGT

-1931 LGAGSFLLKNVA
+1931 LGAGSFLLKNMA

-1981 AMDQFTNNQMPD
+1981 AMDQTTNNQMPD

-2008 TGKPVKAKT
+2008 TGKPVNAKT
-2017 GKGFLGGWLSSAWH
+2017 GKGFFSGWLSSAWN
-2031 GATSAASSVWNGVK
+2031 GVTGVASSVWNGVK
-2045 AVASK
+2045 AVGSK
-2050 PMAAVGSVIG
+2050 AMSAVGSVVG

-2118 GPIGWAFLAGNI
+2118 GPIGWAFLAGSI

-2149 ANTSSDED
+2149 ANASSNED

-2190 KSIFG
+2190 RSIFG
-2195 KIKGVTDTIKEKASS
+2195 KIKGVTDTIKEKASN
-2210 IMSTISQYKDKLLNT
+2210 IMNTISGYKDKLLNT

-2236 FGSFWNNIKDS
+2236 FNNVWDGIKNT
-2247 VGNAIQTIKDT
+2247 VGNAIQNIKDT
-2258 FEKFKKIGYDTL
+2258 YEKFKKIGYDTL
-2270 VEILKSPIEWIKK
+2270 VEILKSPIDWIHK
-2283 KASSLFGFGGD
+2283 KAKSIFGIGGGD
-2294 DKKTST
+2294 DDKQT
-2300 PATNKTYTSPKPT
+2300 PAPTPEPTPTPTPEPTPTPDDGDDGANK
-2313 AAAIPADTSKVDPN
+2313 
-2327 VDPDHGIGTGLPS
+2327 
-2340 TAINYGKPDLNVDPD
+2340 
-2355 NGIGTGENGTN
+2355 
-2366 TKKTWREKYDGIYV
+2366 KKSWKELYDGIYV

-2413 IWDTLTT
+2413 IWDILTT

-2443 PNASQNGGG
+2443 PNASQLGGG

-2517 SVDDALKVMQQYEG
+2517 SVDDALKVMQEYEG
-2531 YGEVGNRDNYA
+2531 YGEAGNRDDYA

-2561 GSGSKSSGDNSIFGR
+2561 GSSGSSNTDNSIFGK

-2592 GNLFGDSSDS
+2592 GNIFGGSSDS
-2602 NSNSSGSGGAGSAAT
+2602 DSKSDSKSSGSGGAGNAST

-2630 KLLANLKSEAGGDA
+2630 KLIANLKAEAGGDV

-2682 DNRYGGGYGNYV
+2682 DNRYGGGYGYFV

-2703 HLFPHMV
+2703 HLFPHMP

-2732 TGNSTGPHIHY
+2732 TGNSTGPHVHY
-2743 EIDDDAVNRGAEVS
+2743 EIDDDAVNRGAETS

-2804 DNVGVGGPLPG
+2804 DSVGVGGPLPG
-2815 DNLVNN
+2815 DSLVNN

-2835 ISLLSIIAGAVQ
+2835 ISLLSIIASAVQ
-2847 SQASTPVVAANV
+2847 TQASTPVVAANV
-2859 PTSMNDT
+2859 PTNVNDT

>member
-42 EALSSI
+42 EVLSSI

-70 YKTGNDIYKNLK
+70 YKSGNDIYKNLK

-88 NFYSQKRQDKAD
+88 SFYSQKRQDKAD
-100 NEFMKSFMGEDFNF
+100 NEFMKSFMGEDFSF

-132 ENADSLNELSND
+132 ENADNLNELNND

-195 LDDGLKKLVH
+195 FDDGLKKLVH

-252 AENNNNSAFNK
+252 NENKTDFNK
-263 FGNIV
+263 YANIV

-274 NLSEYFKNIK
+274 NLSEYFKNVK

-296 MLNMLKANP
+296 MLNMIKANP
-305 LEAVLQGGLSLIGS
+305 LEMLIQGGLSVLGS

-325 GANLNKTL
+325 GADLNKTL
-333 SGAFG
+333 SGTFG

-353 IWETINDIFGVRN
+353 IWDTLNDIFGVRN
-366 ARKTDIDTSKY
+366 SKKFDIDTGNY
-377 QKGPMQFNGVANKA
+377 QKGPMQFNGIANRA

-405 ALTGGDERYFNFNNG
+405 ALTGGEERFYDFSGG
-420 RWTNTTKI
+420 RWTNAKKIRNIYDKEINNARENAGLSDLFNEIGSSLNKINFDNYNGTKI
-428 RKKYNKELNDT
+428 S
-439 DNGLGDLIGEIKGAL
+439 
-454 NKVNY
+454 
-459 NNYNNTKINSKDKEE
+459 SKDKDE

-482 IVDKNGDIDDS
+482 IVDNNGDIDDK
-493 FIVRRRDKTGHDTI
+493 FIVKRKGKNGEGNNI
-507 DHEAFYNAFGYN
+507 DFKAFYKAFGF
-519 AETLTDSQKAML
+519 TPSQLTESQKAMID
-531 NVMATVL
+531 VMATAL
-538 ANTNSSTRASLN
+538 ANTSTSTRASLN
-550 NTVRRAKSH
+550 NSVRQAKGSD
-559 PSEYKQSIEDD
+559 SRFKQEIEND
-570 PYNINRIL
+570 PNSVYRNI
-578 VNGQLSGSRFVKD
+578 VNGQLSGSRFVQY
-591 AVAFGEG
+591 AAAFGEG
-598 SIEKPDRYRP
+598 SMEAPDRYIP
-608 SEALLQSRQNN
+608 SDNLIETNGKN
-619 NNSNNNQYKKIKYKK
+619 KK
-634 NKKGKKNRRKNQQ
+634 NKGRKSNVISDASIVARKN
-647 VVNNNNRNNE
+647 
-657 SIGAV
+657 
-662 KNAPVDYAKNVF
+662 KPVDYAKQVF
-674 YKTASVED
+674 YKISTVDE
-682 FIALFDHSDEP
+682 FIELHPSNAEPIIRAMIGYFNGLKSIEELNEKDEP
-693 ILRAFIGYI
+693 IA
-702 NGLGSITKLNES
+702 N
-714 QKAVSEFISL
+714 FISMAR
-724 TKSLDTADFIYECKE
+724 SLDSYYYRSDCKQYADFIDLKKE
-739 YADYISCKQEE
+739 RGKISIKE
-750 SGVKTST
+750 S
-757 QFNKLPRVV
+757 QYNELPLVC
-766 KNFYYYIFS
+766 KNFYTFIMS
-775 LCSKETVNTS
+775 LVSKEAISTS
-785 EALGKYTT
+785 EGLAKSIDDAHKTKQEYSYDKYKG
-793 DINTETREFEYDN
+793 N
-806 YEGSGLFDKLDK
+806 GLFDKLDK
-818 AKGLNKIGVLA
+818 AKGIDKLGVLM
-829 SYTKKLTSMPFD
+829 SYSKKLTSMPFD
-841 ILGSVIAKTDKI
+841 ILGGVIAKTDKI
-853 IYDMFFGNEQI
+853 IYDMFFGNEQM
-864 TDTNTGKKVT
+864 TDKNTGKKIT
-874 GFFQLMTSKIGKAVE
+874 GFFQLMSSKIGDTVE
-889 DLYGEIKE
+889 NLYNDIKK
-897 RIWGKDQWKTYK
+897 RIWGKEQWETYK
-909 DTVYNRVLDLV
+909 NTVYGSFSSIV
-920 NLGKGMLGFDST
+920 NYGKSFFND
-932 GVNIKGSVGKLSK
+932 
-945 EEKDK
+945 
-950 LVEGKVDEKSGLN
+950 DE
-963 KATEENANTK
+963 EENTNSEETKAGKNTK
-973 KEDKDKETAKNNNGF
+973 SSE
-988 YTPSGKSNLAGSVQ
+988 V
-1002 NSNIALDTTLKTGT
+1002 
-1016 IGELSNG
+1016 
-1023 IDAAAGSNGNSYT
+1023 
-1036 SLFEPTKGAVNTPG
+1036 
-1050 KKRIKKWQSIYGA
+1050 RGA
-1063 AYGLGMVPKT
+1063 AFGLGMVPET

-1081 EAVIPAYMNPSYN
+1081 EAVIPAYMNPSYT
-1094 GTDIDPKKH
+1094 GTDIDPNKH

-1112 KYGLNIKGYA
+1112 EYGLKVKGYA
-1122 EGTAKEEESKEVK
+1122 KGTVDDESKREK
-1135 KDKETMV
+1135 KDKESMFKV
-1142 GWLKRTYPAAL
+1142 LKEKYPAAL
-1153 GEGTVGAILG
+1153 GESTVGGILG

-1184 LKNSTAANKFLFG
+1184 LKNSTTANKFLFG
-1197 DEEKRSLFSRTKSGL
+1197 DTDKKSLLTRTKSGL
-1212 SKILPK
+1212 RKILPK
-1218 SITNFFKEQD
+1218 SITNFFDEQTK
-1228 RKVRDI
+1228 KVKDI
-1234 GKMSV
+1234 GKFTI
-1239 AGGALGLI
+1239 AGG
-1247 GGALGGPFGLMG
+1247 LGGVVLGAVGGPVGLMG
-1259 GLMLGAATGVLKN
+1259 GLMLGATTGLLKN
-1272 YDSAQKL
+1272 YEGAQNL
-1279 MFGNHDVKGKLDK
+1279 MFGNHNVKGNIDKILDK
-1292 ALNHKYLKSIGLGAL
+1292 KYLKSIGLGAL
-1307 AGGLVLGGPLGL
+1307 AGGVLGGPLGM
-1319 LGGALLGVAGKYAS
+1319 LGGAMLGVAGKYAS
-1333 ESDKFKD
+1333 DSEKFKD
-1340 FMFGKKNKKGNRNY
+1340 FLFGKRNKKGKRNY
-1354 KNGYLGMIGEK
+1354 KNGFLGKIGEK

-1389 SRAFTPLTRITQLG
+1389 SRALTPLTRITQLG
-1403 MRKLFRGLQ
+1403 MRKLFRDLQ
-1412 KGFDVIV
+1412 KGFDAIT
-1419 NPSLKLRWYKNLPI
+1419 NPSLKMRWYANLPT
-1433 IMRGPAGRYIGH
+1433 IMKGPAGRYIGH

-1480 IASWLGKGIAT
+1480 IASWLGKGVAS
-1491 IGTVPG
+1491 IGTMPG

-1525 DRVDFMEKHGYQYAK
+1525 DRVDFMEKHGYAYAK
-1540 EEYKQNDITLRDSST
+1540 EEYKQNDITLRDSSA
-1555 SQLQAMKD
+1555 SQLQAMKS

-1569 LSKEKSN
+1569 ENKKKSN
-1576 RNKSKIEGKIR
+1576 YDRGKIEKEIKN
-1587 DVVKSIPNLDLSGMQ
+1587 VVKSIPNLDLSGMQ
-1602 KVLKIIRKAIK
+1602 KILKIIRNAIK
-1613 SEDNRAIPEA
+1613 SKDERPVPEA
-1623 IDKISDYL
+1623 IDEISNYL

-1649 IGMSGLSANKAVNN
+1649 IGMSGLSANKAVKN
-1663 AMDQDIANRSEY
+1663 AMEQDTANRSEY

-1697 SELQSRDKKGDTIE
+1697 SELQSRKSKGETVE

-1729 NNSIRL
+1729 NDSIRL
-1735 SNIYLAAITDYMR
+1735 SNIYLSAITDYLKY
-1748 DGKVSEKTER
+1748 GKVSDETNK

-1764 AVDNGNIVAKTD
+1764 AMDGGNIVAKTD
-1776 SKDSI
+1776 SKDSM
-1781 EESAYQFSQKT
+1781 EDSTYQFSQRT
-1792 GTMIKMVKTSD
+1792 GTMVKMIKTSD

-1825 RDAIMSLGQ
+1825 RDAIMSLGE

-1849 RLSKFANSA
+1849 RFSKFANSA
-1858 IFGGFKDIFKSIFG
+1858 VVGGFKDIFKSIFG
-1872 TPLGIVGDILGMIPG
+1872 TPLGIIGDILGMIPG

-1931 LGAGSFLLKNVA
+1931 LGAGSFLLKNMA

-1964 AFNYMARKISG
+1964 AFNYMAKKISG

-1981 AMDQFTNNQMPD
+1981 AMDQFANNQMPNV
-1993 FLKAPGSIHTTIDPK
+1993 LKAPGSIHTTIDPK
-2008 TGKPVKAKT
+2008 TGKPVNAKT
-2017 GKGFLGGWLSSAWH
+2017 GKGLVGGWLSSAWH
-2031 GATSAASSVWNGVK
+2031 GVTGVASSVWNGVK
-2045 AVASK
+2045 AVSSKAMSAVAS
-2050 PMAAVGSVIG
+2050 VVG

-2102 VKVAEKASSK
+2102 IKVAEKASSK

-2118 GPIGWAFLAGNI
+2118 GPIGWAFLAGSI

-2142 TIWKGGS
+2142 SIWKDGS
-2149 ANTSSDED
+2149 NTTSGED

-2210 IMSTISQYKDKLLNT
+2210 ITSTISDYKDKLLNT

-2236 FGSFWNNIKDS
+2236 FGNAWDGIKNT

-2270 VEILKSPIEWIKK
+2270 VEILKSPIEWMKN
-2283 KASSLFGFGGD
+2283 KASSIFGFGGD

-2300 PATNKTYTSPKPT
+2300 PATNKTYTSPKPI
-2313 AAAIPADTSKVDPN
+2313 AAAIPADTSKV
-2327 VDPDHGIGTGLPS
+2327 
-2340 TAINYGKPDLNVDPD
+2340 DLNVDPD
-2355 NGIGTGENGTN
+2355 NGIGTGDGGTN

-2413 IWDTLTT
+2413 IWDILTT

-2452 IEASIAQGEGKN
+2452 IEASIAQGEGTN

-2478 LVNFCSSNNL
+2478 LVDFCSSNNL

-2503 MGQRGSNAAFNSAG
+2503 MGQRGSNSAFNSAG
-2517 SVDDALKVMQQYEG
+2517 SVDEALRVMQQYEG

-2592 GNLFGDSSDS
+2592 GNIFGGSSDS
-2602 NSNSSGSGGAGSAAT
+2602 NNSSSGSGGAGSAAT

-2630 KLLANLKSEAGGDA
+2630 KLLASLKSEAGGDA
-2644 VVSAPYGEANHQG
+2644 VVTSPYAEENHMG

-2682 DNRYGGGYGNYV
+2682 DNRYGGGYGNFV

-2703 HLFPHMV
+2703 HLFPHMT

-2732 TGNSTGPHIHY
+2732 TGNSTGPHVHY

-2847 SQASTPVVAANV
+2847 TQASTPVMAANV
-2859 PTSMNDT
+2859 PTNVNT
-2866 MSTTTPNTSLL
+2866 NMSTTTPNTSLL

>member
-23 INEIRETLPIVFE
+23 INEIRDTLPIVFE

-42 EALSSI
+42 EAISSI
-48 RASFRNKNK
+48 RSSFRNKNK
-57 LKTISTIAKDSEF
+57 LKTISNIAKDSEF

-100 NEFMKSFMGEDFNF
+100 NEFMKSFMGGEDFNF

-132 ENADSLNELSND
+132 ENADSLNELNND

-157 NTTIESARYVG
+157 TTTMESARYVG

-225 SKLLAEQNAMMKEM
+225 SKLLSEQNAMMKEM

-252 AENNNNSAFNK
+252 NENKSDFNK
-263 FGNIV
+263 YANIV
-268 SSGGAV
+268 SSGGVV
-274 NLSEYFKNIK
+274 NLSEYFKNVK

-296 MLNMLKANP
+296 MLNMIKANP
-305 LEAVLQGGLSLIGS
+305 LEMLIQGGLSVLGS
-319 DSMKKA
+319 DNMKKA
-325 GANLNKTL
+325 GSDLNKTL
-333 SGAFG
+333 SGVFG

-353 IWETINDIFGVRN
+353 IWDTLNDIFGVRN
-366 ARKTDIDTSKY
+366 SKKFDIDTGNY
-377 QKGPMQFNGVANKA
+377 QKGPMQFNGIANKA

-405 ALTGGDERYFNFNNG
+405 ALTGGEERFYDFAGG
-420 RWTNTTKI
+420 RWTNAKKIRNKYDKEINNARENAGLSDLFSEIGSSLNKINFDNYNGTKI
-428 RKKYNKELNDT
+428 D
-439 DNGLGDLIGEIKGAL
+439 
-454 NKVNY
+454 
-459 NNYNNTKINSKDKEE
+459 SKDKNE

-482 IVDKNGDIDDS
+482 IVDNNGDIDDK
-493 FIVRRRDKTGHDTI
+493 FIVKRKGKNGEGNI
-507 DHEAFYNAFGYN
+507 DFEAFYKAFGFKSSQ
-519 AETLTDSQKAML
+519 LTKSQKAML
-531 NVMATVL
+531 DVMATAL
-538 ANTNSSTRASLN
+538 ANTSTSTRASLN
-550 NTVRRAKSH
+550 NSVRQAKGADSRF
-559 PSEYKQSIEDD
+559 KQEIEND
-570 PYNINRIL
+570 PNSVYRNI
-578 VNGQLSGSRFVKD
+578 VNGQLSGSRFVQY
-591 AVAFGEG
+591 AAAFGEG
-598 SIEKPDRYRP
+598 SMEVPDRYIP
-608 SEALLQSRQNN
+608 SDNLVETKGKN
-619 NNSNNNQYKKIKYKK
+619 KK
-634 NKKGKKNRRKNQQ
+634 NKGRKSNVISATPIVARKN
-647 VVNNNNRNNE
+647 
-657 SIGAV
+657 
-662 KNAPVDYAKNVF
+662 KPVDYAKQVF
-674 YKTASVED
+674 YKISTVDEFVEMHPSNAEPIIRAMIGYFNGLESIKD
-682 FIALFDHSDEP
+682 LNEKDEP
-693 ILRAFIGYI
+693 IANFISMVRSLDSYDYRADCKQYADFIDLKKTRGKF
-702 NGLGSITKLNES
+702 SINES
-714 QKAVSEFISL
+714 QYDE
-724 TKSLDTADFIYECKE
+724 
-739 YADYISCKQEE
+739 
-750 SGVKTST
+750 
-757 QFNKLPRVV
+757 LPLVC
-766 KNFYYYIFS
+766 KNFYTFIMS
-775 LCSKETVNTS
+775 LVSKEVISTS
-785 EALGKYTT
+785 EGLAKSVDDAHRIKQEFSYDKYKG
-793 DINTETREFEYDN
+793 N
-806 YEGSGLFDKLDK
+806 GLFDKLDK
-818 AKGLNKIGVLA
+818 AKGLDKLGVLM
-829 SYTKKLTSMPFD
+829 SYSKKLTSMPFD
-841 ILGSVIAKTDKI
+841 ILGGVIAKTDKI
-853 IYDMFFGNEQI
+853 IYDMFFGNEQM
-864 TDTNTGKKVT
+864 TDKNTGKKIT
-874 GFFQLMTSKIGKAVE
+874 GFFQLMTSKLGDTVE
-889 DLYGEIKE
+889 NLYNDIKK
-897 RIWGKDQWKTYK
+897 RIWGKEQWDTYK
-909 DTVYNRVLDLV
+909 NTVYGAFSSMV
-920 NLGKGMLGFDST
+920 NYGKSFFTDD
-932 GVNIKGSVGKLSK
+932 
-945 EEKDK
+945 EEEANNEEAKT
-950 LVEGKVDEKSGLN
+950 DEKTETSEKN
-963 KATEENANTK
+963 DTATEAP
-973 KEDKDKETAKNNNGF
+973 KNKVNKNRR
-988 YTPSGKSNLAGSVQ
+988 
-1002 NSNIALDTTLKTGT
+1002 NSRRAARLKR
-1016 IGELSNG
+1016 
-1023 IDAAAGSNGNSYT
+1023 
-1036 SLFEPTKGAVNTPG
+1036 
-1050 KKRIKKWQSIYGA
+1050 KRKNRRRVRGA
-1063 AYGLGMVPKT
+1063 AFGLGMVPET

-1081 EAVIPAYMNPSYN
+1081 EAVIPAYMNPSYT
-1094 GTDIDPKKH
+1094 GTDIDPNKH

-1112 KYGLNIKGYA
+1112 EYGLNVKGYA
-1122 EGTAKEEESKEVK
+1122 KGTVDDESKREK
-1135 KDKETMV
+1135 KDKESMFKV
-1142 GWLKRTYPAAL
+1142 LKEKYPAAL
-1153 GEGTVGAILG
+1153 GESTVGGILG
-1163 TIVAGP
+1163 TIIAGP

-1184 LKNSTAANKFLFG
+1184 LKNSTTANKFLFG
-1197 DEEKRSLFSRTKSGL
+1197 DTDKKSLLTRTKSGL
-1212 SKILPK
+1212 RKILPK
-1218 SITNFFKEQD
+1218 SITNFFDEQTK
-1228 RKVRDI
+1228 KVKDI
-1234 GKMSV
+1234 GKFTI
-1239 AGGALGLI
+1239 AGG
-1247 GGALGGPFGLMG
+1247 LGGVVLGAVGGPVGLMG
-1259 GLMLGAATGVLKN
+1259 GLMLGATTGLLKN
-1272 YDSAQKL
+1272 YEGAQNL
-1279 MFGNHDVKGKLDK
+1279 MFGNHNVKGNINKI
-1292 ALNHKYLKSIGLGAL
+1292 LNKKYLKSIGLGAL
-1307 AGGLVLGGPLGL
+1307 AGGILGGPLGM
-1319 LGGALLGVAGKYAS
+1319 LGGAMLGVAGKYAS
-1333 ESDKFKD
+1333 DSEKFKD
-1340 FMFGKKNKKGNRNY
+1340 FLFGKRNKKGNRNY
-1354 KNGYLGMIGEK
+1354 KNGFLGKIGEK

-1376 IVKYMDKNVFQPI
+1376 IIGYMDKNVFQPI
-1389 SRAFTPLTRITQLG
+1389 SRALTPLTRITQLG

-1412 KGFDVIV
+1412 KGIDAIT
-1419 NPSLKLRWYKNLPI
+1419 NPSLKMRWYANLPTV
-1433 IMRGPAGRYIGH
+1433 MKGPAGRYIGH

-1480 IASWLGKGIAT
+1480 IASWLGKGIAS
-1491 IGTVPG
+1491 IGTMPG

-1525 DRVDFMEKHGYQYAK
+1525 DRVDFMEKHGYAYAK
-1540 EEYKQNDITLRDSST
+1540 EEYKQNDITLRDSSA
-1555 SQLQAMKD
+1555 SQLQAMKS

-1569 LSKEKSN
+1569 ENKKKSN
-1576 RNKSKIEGKIR
+1576 YDRGKIEKEIKN
-1587 DVVKSIPNLDLSGMQ
+1587 VVKSIPNLDLSGMQ
-1602 KVLKIIRKAIK
+1602 KILKIIRNAIK
-1613 SEDNRAIPEA
+1613 SKDERSVPEA
-1623 IDKISDYL
+1623 IDKISNYL

-1649 IGMSGLSANKAVNN
+1649 IGMSGLSANKAVKN
-1663 AMDQDIANRSEY
+1663 AMEQDTANRSEY

-1697 SELQSRDKKGDTIE
+1697 SELQSRKSKGETVE

-1729 NNSIRL
+1729 NESIRL
-1735 SNIYLAAITDYMR
+1735 SNIYLSAITEYLKY
-1748 DGKVSEKTER
+1748 GKVTDETER
-1758 KLKKFT
+1758 KFKKFI

-1776 SKDSI
+1776 SKDKM
-1781 EESAYQFSQKT
+1781 EESNYQFSQRT
-1792 GTMIKMVKTSD
+1792 GTMVKITKTSD

-1825 RDAIMSLGQ
+1825 RDAIMSLGE
-1834 YAKSKLKGTKKSLKN
+1834 YAKSKLKGAKKSLKN
-1849 RLSKFANSA
+1849 RFSKITNPV
-1858 IFGGFKDIFKSIFG
+1858 IGGFKDIFKSIFG
-1872 TPLGIVGDILGMIPG
+1872 TPLGIIGDILGMIPG

-1905 WADKLANKAQKLKGT
+1905 WADKLANKAQNLKGT

-1925 KVGGKL
+1925 KVGGKI
-1931 LGAGSFLLKNVA
+1931 LGAGSFLLKNMA

-1981 AMDQFTNNQMPD
+1981 AMDQFANNQMPD

-2008 TGKPVKAKT
+2008 TGKPVNAKT
-2017 GKGFLGGWLSSAWH
+2017 GKGLVSGWLSSAWH
-2031 GATSAASSVWNGVK
+2031 GVTGVTSSVWNGVK
-2045 AVASK
+2045 AVSSK
-2050 PMAAVGSVIG
+2050 AMAAVGSVVG
-2060 WVQNGLKKVFNFAAK
+2060 WVQNGLKKVFDFAAK

-2081 GNKISSFGS
+2081 GNKITSFGS

-2102 VKVAEKASSK
+2102 VKVAEKAASK

-2118 GPIGWAFLAGNI
+2118 GPIGWAFLAGSI

-2142 TIWKGGS
+2142 TIWKDGS
-2149 ANTSSDED
+2149 ANTSSNED
-2157 LSMGDKAICGVCS
+2157 LSMGDKAICGICS
-2170 VVANELL
+2170 VVANDLL

-2195 KIKGVTDTIKEKASS
+2195 KIKGVTDTIKEKASN
-2210 IMSTISQYKDKLLNT
+2210 IMSTISDYKDKLLNT

-2236 FGSFWNNIKDS
+2236 FSNVWDGIKNT

-2270 VEILKSPIEWIKK
+2270 VEILKSPIDWIKK
-2283 KASSLFGFGGD
+2283 KASSIFGFGGD
-2294 DKKTST
+2294 DSKKTTT
-2300 PATNKTYTSPKPT
+2300 PNTTKTYTSPKPT
-2313 AAAIPADTSKVDPN
+2313 AAAIPADTSKPDLN
-2327 VDPDHGIGTGLPS
+2327 IDPDHGIGTGLPS
-2340 TAINYGKPDLNVDPD
+2340 TGIDYGKPDLNVDPD
-2355 NGIGTGENGTN
+2355 KGIGTQTTSDRLNKASSWKEMYN
-2366 TKKTWREKYDGIYV
+2366 GIYV
-2380 RGKKVATGG
+2380 RGKKYATGG

-2433 GSMQQESSFD
+2433 GSMQQESSFN

-2551 GITTSGSASG
+2551 GIATSGSASG
-2561 GSGSKSSGDNSIFGR
+2561 GSSGSSNTDNSIFGR

-2592 GNLFGDSSDS
+2592 GNIFGGSSDS
-2602 NSNSSGSGGAGSAAT
+2602 NSNNGSSGSGGAGSAAT

-2630 KLLANLKSEAGGDA
+2630 KLLANLKSEAGGDV

-2682 DNRYGGGYGNYV
+2682 DNNYGGGYGYFV

-2703 HLFPHMV
+2703 HLFPHMP
-2710 SPSPLEE
+2710 SPSPLEK

-2732 TGNSTGPHIHY
+2732 TGNSTGPHVHY
-2743 EIDDDAVNRGAEVS
+2743 EIDDDAVNRGAETS

-2791 RAAIKALKKGYGT
+2791 RAAVKALKKGYGS
-2804 DNVGVGGPLPG
+2804 DSIAVGGPLPG
-2815 DNLVNN
+2815 DSLVNN

-2835 ISLLSIIAGAVQ
+2835 ISLLGIIASAVQ
-2847 SQASTPVVAANV
+2847 TQASTPVVAANV
-2859 PTSMNDT
+2859 PTNVNDT

-2877 NIVKSMMNIAS
+2877 NIVKSMMNIAT

>member
-1 MDKLPKVNNYM
+1 
-12 KNLGKSIKYVA
+12 
-23 INEIRETLPIVFE
+23 
-36 TKETNE
+36 
-42 EALSSI
+42 
-48 RASFRNKNK
+48 
-57 LKTISTIAKDSEF
+57 
-70 YKTGNDIYKNLK
+70 
-82 SSIKTG
+82 
-88 NFYSQKRQDKAD
+88 
-100 NEFMKSFMGEDFNF
+100 
-114 DDDFKDEEGFDE
+114 
-126 SEDSLN
+126 
-132 ENADSLNELSND
+132 
-144 LNSGFEASATAIS
+144 
-157 NTTIESARYVG
+157 
-168 ETVKASAAMAYAQ
+168 
-181 NSEQTFLMRTGFKS
+181 
-195 LDDGLKKLVH
+195 
-205 FNSDILQKHIQ
+205 
-216 NSTTFFDNT
+216 
-225 SKLLAEQNAMMKEM
+225 
-239 LEMQRNVYKANQA
+239 
-252 AENNNNSAFNK
+252 
-263 FGNIV
+263 
-268 SSGGAV
+268 
-274 NLSEYFKNIK
+274 
-284 SNFSEWSEPIMM
+284 
-296 MLNMLKANP
+296 
-305 LEAVLQGGLSLIGS
+305 
-319 DSMKKA
+319 
-325 GANLNKTL
+325 
-333 SGAFG
+333 
-338 KYLSFLEKQA
+338 
-348 KKNGG
+348 
-353 IWETINDIFGVRN
+353 
-366 ARKTDIDTSKY
+366 
-377 QKGPMQFNGVANKA
+377 
-391 ITEVIPGYLARIES
+391 
-405 ALTGGDERYFNFNNG
+405 
-420 RWTNTTKI
+420 
-428 RKKYNKELNDT
+428 
-439 DNGLGDLIGEIKGAL
+439 
-454 NKVNY
+454 
-459 NNYNNTKINSKDKEE
+459 
-474 IFNKIMQT
+474 
-482 IVDKNGDIDDS
+482 
-493 FIVRRRDKTGHDTI
+493 
-507 DHEAFYNAFGYN
+507 
-519 AETLTDSQKAML
+519 ML

-550 NTVRRAKSH
+550 NTVRRSKSH

-598 SIEKPDRYRP
+598 SIEAPDRYRP
-608 SEALLQSRQNN
+608 SEALLQTRQNN
-619 NNSNNNQYKKIKYKK
+619 NNNGNGNNKK
-634 NKKGKKNRRKNQQ
+634 NGKKNKNQQ
-647 VVNNNNRNNE
+647 VTNNRNNNNNN

-662 KNAPVDYAKNVF
+662 KNAPFNYAKDVF

-702 NGLGSITKLNES
+702 NGLDSIYKLNES
-714 QKAVSEFISL
+714 QKAVSNFISL

-750 SGVKTST
+750 GSGVRTST

-793 DINTETREFEYDN
+793 DINTETREFDYDN

-864 TDTNTGKKVT
+864 TDTTTGKKVT

-897 RIWGKDQWKTYK
+897 RIWGKEQWNQYK
-909 DTVYNRVLDLV
+909 DTVYGAFSSMV
-920 NLGKGMLGFDST
+920 NYGKSLFND
-932 GVNIKGSVGKLSK
+932 GK
-945 EEKDK
+945 
-950 LVEGKVDEKSGLN
+950 
-963 KATEENANTK
+963 EENANT
-973 KEDKDKETAKNNNGF
+973 EETKTDEKTETSEKTDTSAEAPKNKVNKKNNGK
-988 YTPSGKSNLAGSVQ
+988 PSKRAIRAARRAARERRKRGK
-1002 NSNIALDTTLKTGT
+1002 I
-1016 IGELSNG
+1016 
-1023 IDAAAGSNGNSYT
+1023 
-1036 SLFEPTKGAVNTPG
+1036 KGA
-1050 KKRIKKWQSIYGA
+1050 A
-1063 AYGLGMVPKT
+1063 FGLGMVPET

-1103 AKDEAAVAK
+1103 AKDEQAVAK
-1112 KYGLNIKGYA
+1112 KYGLNVKGYA
-1122 EGTAKEEESKEVK
+1122 EGTAKEESKEAK

-1169 FGLIGGATLGAANYI
+1169 LGLIGGATLGAANYV

-1212 SKILPK
+1212 AKILPK

-1279 MFGNHDVKGKLDK
+1279 MFGNHNVKGKIDK

-1333 ESDKFKD
+1333 DSDKFKD

-1376 IVKYMDKNVFQPI
+1376 IIKYMDKNVFQPI
-1389 SRAFTPLTRITQLG
+1389 SRALTPLTRITQLG

-1412 KGFDVIV
+1412 KGFDAIV

-1470 ASAFKVKDKT
+1470 ASAFKIKDKT

-1613 SEDNRAIPEA
+1613 SEDNRAVPEA

-1764 AVDNGNIVAKTD
+1764 AMDGGNIVAKTD
-1776 SKDSI
+1776 SKDKMEDST
-1781 EESAYQFSQKT
+1781 YQFSQRT
-1792 GTMIKMVKTSD
+1792 GTMVKMTKTSD

-1812 KDTKEAIEKADAE
+1812 KDTKEAIEKSDAE

-1834 YAKSKLKGTKKSLKN
+1834 YAKSKLKSTKKSLKN
-1849 RLSKFANSA
+1849 RASKFANSA

-1872 TPLGIVGDILGMIPG
+1872 TPLGIIGDILGMIPG

-1905 WADKLANKAQKLKGT
+1905 WADKLANKAQNLKGT

-1931 LGAGSFLLKNVA
+1931 LGAGSFLLKNMA

-1981 AMDQFTNNQMPD
+1981 AIDQTTNNQMPD

-2008 TGKPVKAKT
+2008 TGKPVNAKT
-2017 GKGFLGGWLSSAWH
+2017 GKGFFSGWLSSAWH
-2031 GATSAASSVWNGVK
+2031 GVTGVASSVWNGVK
-2045 AVASK
+2045 AVGSK
-2050 PMAAVGSVIG
+2050 AMSAVGSVVG
-2060 WVQNGLKKVFNFAAK
+2060 WVQNGLKKVFDFAAK

-2118 GPIGWAFLAGNI
+2118 GPIGWAFLAGSI

-2149 ANTSSDED
+2149 ANTASDED

-2236 FGSFWNNIKDS
+2236 
-2247 VGNAIQTIKDT
+2247 
-2258 FEKFKKIGYDTL
+2258 L
-2270 VEILKSPIEWIKK
+2270 V
-2283 KASSLFGFGGD
+2283 
-2294 DKKTST
+2294 
-2300 PATNKTYTSPKPT
+2300 
-2313 AAAIPADTSKVDPN
+2313 
-2327 VDPDHGIGTGLPS
+2327 
-2340 TAINYGKPDLNVDPD
+2340 
-2355 NGIGTGENGTN
+2355 
-2366 TKKTWREKYDGIYV
+2366 
-2380 RGKKVATGG
+2380 
-2389 PLSGNSLLRYR
+2389 
-2400 LASIGG
+2400 
-2406 GDMTPAA
+2406 
-2413 IWDTLTT
+2413 
-2420 KYHYSNQA
+2420 
-2428 AAAIM
+2428 
-2433 GSMQQESSFD
+2433 
-2443 PNASQNGGG
+2443 
-2452 IEASIAQGEGKN
+2452 
-2464 GFGLCQWTG
+2464 
-2473 SRTQA
+2473 
-2478 LVNFCSSNNL
+2478 
-2488 DPTTAEGQI
+2488 
-2497 AFMNYE
+2497 
-2503 MGQRGSNAAFNSAG
+2503 
-2517 SVDDALKVMQQYEG
+2517 
-2531 YGEVGNRDNYA
+2531 
-2542 RQIFQNQGR
+2542 
-2551 GITTSGSASG
+2551 ASG
-2561 GSGSKSSGDNSIFGR
+2561 MVLR
-2576 IDKLFDKA
+2576 I
-2584 FAPFTSIF
+2584 
-2592 GNLFGDSSDS
+2592 
-2602 NSNSSGSGGAGSAAT
+2602 
-2617 DMSGTIDS
+2617 
-2625 GSTAD
+2625 
-2630 KLLANLKSEAGGDA
+2630 
-2644 VVSAPYGEANHQG
+2644 Q
-2657 HTHGGID
+2657 
-2664 IAAPEG
+2664 
-2670 TPIKSPIAGTVI
+2670 
-2682 DNRYGGGYGNYV
+2682 
-2694 QIKDKNNMD
+2694 
-2703 HLFPHMV
+2703 
-2710 SPSPLEE
+2710 
-2717 GTEVSVGDTVGYIGS
+2717 
-2732 TGNSTGPHIHY
+2732 
-2743 EIDDDAVNRGAEVS
+2743 
-2757 KPHINPGKYMGG
+2757 
-2769 PLSGDSTLKFRKKV
+2769 
-2783 NDLANAGN
+2783 
-2791 RAAIKALKKGYGT
+2791 
-2804 DNVGVGGPLPG
+2804 
-2815 DNLVNN
+2815 
-2821 NIAVKDYSDQLNQI
+2821 
-2835 ISLLSIIAGAVQ
+2835 
-2847 SQASTPVVAANV
+2847 
-2859 PTSMNDT
+2859 
-2866 MSTTTPNTSLL
+2866 
-2877 NIVKSMMNIAS
+2877 
-2888 H
+2888 

>member
-88 NFYSQKRQDKAD
+88 SFYSQKRQDKAD

-114 DDDFKDEEGFDE
+114 EDDFKDEEGFDE

-132 ENADSLNELSND
+132 ENADSLNELNND

-225 SKLLAEQNAMMKEM
+225 SKLLTEQNAMMKEM
-239 LEMQRNVYKANQA
+239 LEMQRNVYQANQA
-252 AENNNNSAFNK
+252 NENKTDFNK
-263 FGNIV
+263 FANIV
-268 SSGGAV
+268 SSGGVV
-274 NLSEYFKNIK
+274 NLSEYYKNIK

-296 MLNMLKANP
+296 MLNMIKANP
-305 LEAVLQGGLSLIGS
+305 LEMLIQGGLSVLGS
-319 DSMKKA
+319 DNMKKA
-325 GANLNKTL
+325 GSDLNKTL
-333 SGAFG
+333 SGVFG

-353 IWETINDIFGVRN
+353 IWDTLNDIFGVRSS
-366 ARKTDIDTSKY
+366 KKFDIDTGNY
-377 QKGPMQFNGVANKA
+377 QKGPMQFNGIANRA

-405 ALTGGDERYFNFNNG
+405 ALTGGEERFYDFAGG
-420 RWTNTTKI
+420 RWTNAKKIRNKYDKEINNARENAGLSDLFSEIGSSLNKINFDNYNGTKI
-428 RKKYNKELNDT
+428 S
-439 DNGLGDLIGEIKGAL
+439 
-454 NKVNY
+454 
-459 NNYNNTKINSKDKEE
+459 SKDKNE

-482 IVDKNGDIDDS
+482 IVDNNGDIDDK
-493 FIVRRRDKTGHDTI
+493 FIVKRKGKNGEGNI
-507 DHEAFYNAFGYN
+507 DFKAFYKAFGF
-519 AETLTDSQKAML
+519 TPSQLTESQKAMID
-531 NVMATVL
+531 VMATAL
-538 ANTNSSTRASLN
+538 ANTSTSTRASLN
-550 NTVRRAKSH
+550 NSVRQAKGSD
-559 PSEYKQSIEDD
+559 SRFKQEIEND
-570 PYNINRIL
+570 PNSVYRNI
-578 VNGQLSGSRFVKD
+578 VNGQLSGSRFVQY
-591 AVAFGEG
+591 AAAFGEG
-598 SIEKPDRYRP
+598 SMEAPDRYIP
-608 SEALLQSRQNN
+608 GDNLIET
-619 NNSNNNQYKKIKYKK
+619 NSK
-634 NKKGKKNRRKNQQ
+634 NKNNKGRKSNAISATPSIVARKN
-647 VVNNNNRNNE
+647 
-657 SIGAV
+657 
-662 KNAPVDYAKNVF
+662 KPVDYAKQVF
-674 YKTASVED
+674 YKISTVDE
-682 FIALFDHSDEP
+682 FIELHPSNAEP
-693 ILRAFIGYI
+693 IIRAMIGYF
-702 NGLGSITKLNES
+702 NGLKSIEDLNE
-714 QKAVSEFISL
+714 KEEPIANFISMAR
-724 TKSLDTADFIYECKE
+724 SLDSYDYRSDCKQYADFIDLKKQRGKFSIKE
-739 YADYISCKQEE
+739 SQYNE
-750 SGVKTST
+750 
-757 QFNKLPRVV
+757 LPLVC
-766 KNFYYYIFS
+766 KNFYTFIMS
-775 LCSKETVNTS
+775 LVSKETISTS
-785 EALGKYTT
+785 EGLAKSVDDAHNTKQEFSYDKYKG
-793 DINTETREFEYDN
+793 N
-806 YEGSGLFDKLDK
+806 GLFDKLDK
-818 AKGLNKIGVLA
+818 AKGLDKLGVLM
-829 SYTKKLTSMPFD
+829 SYSKKLTSMPFD
-841 ILGSVIAKTDKI
+841 ILGGVIAKTDKI
-853 IYDMFFGNEQI
+853 IYDMFFGNEQM
-864 TDTNTGKKVT
+864 TDKNTGKKIT
-874 GFFQLMTSKIGKAVE
+874 GFFQLMTSKLGDSVE
-889 DLYGEIKE
+889 NLYNDIKK
-897 RIWGKDQWKTYK
+897 RIWGKEQWDTYK
-909 DTVYNRVLDLV
+909 NTVYGAFSSMV
-920 NLGKGMLGFDST
+920 NYGKSFFD
-932 GVNIKGSVGKLSK
+932 
-945 EEKDK
+945 D
-950 LVEGKVDEKSGLN
+950 DE
-963 KATEENANTK
+963 EENANT
-973 KEDKDKETAKNNNGF
+973 EETKTDEKTETSEKTDTSAEAPKNKVNKNNRKI
-988 YTPSGKSNLAGSVQ
+988 SKRA
-1002 NSNIALDTTLKTGT
+1002 IR
-1016 IGELSNG
+1016 
-1023 IDAAAGSNGNSYT
+1023 AARRAARARRKR
-1036 SLFEPTKGAVNTPG
+1036 EKIKGA
-1050 KKRIKKWQSIYGA
+1050 A
-1063 AYGLGMVPKT
+1063 FGLGMVPET

-1081 EAVIPAYMNPSYN
+1081 EAVIPAYMNPSYT
-1094 GTDIDPKKH
+1094 GTDIDPNKH

-1112 KYGLNIKGYA
+1112 KYGLNVKGYA
-1122 EGTAKEEESKEVK
+1122 KGTVDDESKREK
-1135 KDKETMV
+1135 KDKESMFKV
-1142 GWLKRTYPAAL
+1142 LKEKYPAAL
-1153 GEGTVGAILG
+1153 GESTVGGILG
-1163 TIVAGP
+1163 TIIAGP

-1184 LKNSTAANKFLFG
+1184 LKNSTTANKFLFG
-1197 DEEKRSLFSRTKSGL
+1197 DTDKKSLLTRTKSGL
-1212 SKILPK
+1212 RKILPK
-1218 SITNFFKEQD
+1218 SIINFFDEQTK
-1228 RKVRDI
+1228 KVKDI
-1234 GKMSV
+1234 GKFTI
-1239 AGGALGLI
+1239 AGG
-1247 GGALGGPFGLMG
+1247 LGGVVLGAVGGPVGLMG
-1259 GLMLGAATGVLKN
+1259 GLMLGATTGLLKN
-1272 YDSAQKL
+1272 YEGAQNL
-1279 MFGNHDVKGKLDK
+1279 MFGNHNVKGNIDK
-1292 ALNHKYLKSIGLGAL
+1292 ILNKKYLKSIGLGAL
-1307 AGGLVLGGPLGL
+1307 AGGVLGGPLGM
-1319 LGGALLGVAGKYAS
+1319 LGGAMLGVAGKYAS
-1333 ESDKFKD
+1333 DSEKFKD
-1340 FMFGKKNKKGNRNY
+1340 FLFGKRNKKGKRNY
-1354 KNGYLGMIGEK
+1354 KNGFLGKVGEK

-1389 SRAFTPLTRITQLG
+1389 SRALTPLTRITQLG

-1412 KGFDVIV
+1412 KGFDAIT
-1419 NPSLKLRWYKNLPI
+1419 NPSLKMRWYANLPTV
-1433 IMRGPAGRYIGH
+1433 MKGPAGRYIGH

-1525 DRVDFMEKHGYQYAK
+1525 DRVDFMEKHGYAYAK
-1540 EEYKQNDITLRDSST
+1540 EEYKQNDITLRDSSA
-1555 SQLQAMKD
+1555 SQLQAMKS

-1569 LSKEKSN
+1569 ENKKKSN
-1576 RNKSKIEGKIR
+1576 YDRGKIEKEIKN
-1587 DVVKSIPNLDLSGMQ
+1587 VVKSIPNLDLSGMQ
-1602 KVLKIIRKAIK
+1602 KILKIIRNAIK
-1613 SEDNRAIPEA
+1613 SKDERSVPEA
-1623 IDKISDYL
+1623 IDKISNYL

-1649 IGMSGLSANKAVNN
+1649 IGMSGLSANKAVKN
-1663 AMDQDIANRSEY
+1663 AMEQDTANRSEY

-1697 SELQSRDKKGDTIE
+1697 SELQSRKSKGVTVE

-1729 NNSIRL
+1729 NESIRL
-1735 SNIYLAAITDYMR
+1735 SNIYLSAITDYLKY
-1748 DGKVSEKTER
+1748 GKVSDETER
-1758 KLKKFT
+1758 KFKKFT
-1764 AVDNGNIVAKTD
+1764 AMDGGNIVAKTD
-1776 SKDSI
+1776 SKDKMEDST
-1781 EESAYQFSQKT
+1781 YQFSQRT
-1792 GTMIKMVKTSD
+1792 GTMVKMEKTSD

-1834 YAKSKLKGTKKSLKN
+1834 YAKSKLKSTKKSLKN
-1849 RLSKFANSA
+1849 RASKFANSA

-1981 AMDQFTNNQMPD
+1981 AIDQFTNNQMPNA
-1993 FLKAPGSIHTTIDPK
+1993 LKAPGSIHTTIDPK
-2008 TGKPVKAKT
+2008 TGKPIKAKT

-2031 GATSAASSVWNGVK
+2031 GVTGVASSVWNGVK
-2045 AVASK
+2045 AVSSK
-2050 PMAAVGSVIG
+2050 AMSAVGSVVG

-2118 GPIGWAFLAGNI
+2118 GPIGWAFLAGSI

-2149 ANTSSDED
+2149 ANTTSNED

-2177 MGIMTPSEVLGIA
+2177 MGIMTPSEVLAIA

-2195 KIKGVTDTIKEKASS
+2195 KIKGVTDTIKEKASN

-2236 FGSFWNNIKDS
+2236 FGSFWDGIKNT

-2270 VEILKSPIEWIKK
+2270 VEILKSPIDWIKK
-2283 KASSLFGFGGD
+2283 KASSIFGFGGD

-2327 VDPDHGIGTGLPS
+2327 VDPD
-2340 TAINYGKPDLNVDPD
+2340 
-2355 NGIGTGENGTN
+2355 NGIGTGVNGTN

-2443 PNASQNGGG
+2443 PNASQLGGG
-2452 IEASIAQGEGKN
+2452 IEASIAQGEGTN

-2517 SVDDALKVMQQYEG
+2517 SVDEALSVMQQYEG

-2561 GSGSKSSGDNSIFGR
+2561 GSSGSSNTDNSIFGK

-2602 NSNSSGSGGAGSAAT
+2602 NSKSSGSGGAGSAAT

-2630 KLLANLKSEAGGDA
+2630 KLLANLKAESGGDA
-2644 VVSAPYGEANHQG
+2644 VVTSPYAEENHMG

-2664 IAAPEG
+2664 MAAPEG

-2682 DNRYGGGYGNYV
+2682 DNSYGGGYGNYV

-2703 HLFPHMV
+2703 HLFPHM
-2710 SPSPLEE
+2710 SSQSPLEK
-2717 GTEVSVGDTVGYIGS
+2717 GAQVSVGDVVGYVGS
-2732 TGNSTGPHIHY
+2732 TGNSTGPHVHY
-2743 EIDDDAVNRGAEVS
+2743 EIDDDAVNPGAETP

-2815 DNLVNN
+2815 DSLVNN

-2859 PTSMNDT
+2859 PTNMNDT

>member
-1 MDKLPKVNNYM
+1 MDKLPKVNNYL

-23 INEIRETLPIVFE
+23 INEIRDTLPIVFE

-100 NEFMKSFMGEDFNF
+100 NEFMKSFMGDDFNF
-114 DDDFKDEEGFDE
+114 DVDFNDEENFDE
-126 SEDSLN
+126 SEESLN
-132 ENADSLNELSND
+132 ANADSLNELNND

-157 NTTIESARYVG
+157 NTTMESARYVG

-181 NSEQTFLMRTGFKS
+181 SSEQTFLMKSGFKS

-205 FNSDILQKHIQ
+205 FNTDILQKHIQ

-225 SKLLAEQNAMMKEM
+225 SKLLSEQNAMMKEM
-239 LEMQRNVYKANQA
+239 LEMQRNVYKANQE
-252 AENNNNSAFNK
+252 AENNNNSIFNK

-274 NLSEYFKNIK
+274 NLSKYFKNIK

-366 ARKTDIDTSKY
+366 GKKTDIDTGKY
-377 QKGPMQFNGVANKA
+377 EKGPMQFNGVANKA

-405 ALTGGDERYFNFNNG
+405 ALTGGDERYFNYNNG
-420 RWTNTTKI
+420 RWTNTEKI

-439 DNGLGDLIGEIKGAL
+439 DNGLGDLFSEIKGAL

-459 NNYNNTKINSKDKEE
+459 NNYNNTKIDAKDKKE

-507 DHEAFYNAFGYN
+507 DLEAFYNAFGYN

-550 NTVRRAKSH
+550 NTVRRSKSH

-598 SIEKPDRYRP
+598 SIEALDRYRP
-608 SEALLQSRQNN
+608 SEALLQTRQNN
-619 NNSNNNQYKKIKYKK
+619 NNSNNNQYKK
-634 NKKGKKNRRKNQQ
+634 NRKNQQ
-647 VVNNNNRNNE
+647 VVNNNNNRNNE

-662 KNAPVDYAKNVF
+662 KNAPFNYAKDVF

-702 NGLGSITKLNES
+702 NGLDSIYKLNES
-714 QKAVSEFISL
+714 QKAVSKFISL

-750 SGVKTST
+750 GSGVRTST

-793 DINTETREFEYDN
+793 DINTETREFDYDN

-864 TDTNTGKKVT
+864 TDTTTGKKVT

-897 RIWGKDQWKTYK
+897 RIWGKEQWNQYK
-909 DTVYNRVLDLV
+909 DTVYGAFSSMV
-920 NLGKGMLGFDST
+920 NYGKSLFND
-932 GVNIKGSVGKLSK
+932 GK
-945 EEKDK
+945 
-950 LVEGKVDEKSGLN
+950 
-963 KATEENANTK
+963 EENANT
-973 KEDKDKETAKNNNGF
+973 EETKTDEKTDTSTEAAKNKVNKKNNGK
-988 YTPSGKSNLAGSVQ
+988 PSKRAIRAARRAARERRNRE
-1002 NSNIALDTTLKTGT
+1002 NI
-1016 IGELSNG
+1016 
-1023 IDAAAGSNGNSYT
+1023 
-1036 SLFEPTKGAVNTPG
+1036 KGA
-1050 KKRIKKWQSIYGA
+1050 A
-1063 AYGLGMVPKT
+1063 FGLGMVPKT

-1081 EAVIPAYMNPSYN
+1081 EAVIPAYMNPSYT

-1103 AKDEAAVAK
+1103 AKDEQAVAK
-1112 KYGLNIKGYA
+1112 KYGLNVKGYA
-1122 EGTAKEEESKEVK
+1122 EGTAKEESKEAK

-1169 FGLIGGATLGAANYI
+1169 LGLIGGATLGAANYV

-1212 SKILPK
+1212 AKILPK

-1279 MFGNHDVKGKLDK
+1279 MFGNHNVKGKIDK
-1292 ALNHKYLKSIGLGAL
+1292 ALNHKYLKSIGLGSL

-1333 ESDKFKD
+1333 DSDKFKD

-1354 KNGYLGMIGEK
+1354 KNGYLGIIGEK

-1376 IVKYMDKNVFQPI
+1376 IIKYMDKNVFQPI
-1389 SRAFTPLTRITQLG
+1389 SRALTPLTRITQLG

-1412 KGFDVIV
+1412 KGFDIIV

-1470 ASAFKVKDKT
+1470 ASAFKIKDKT

-1587 DVVKSIPNLDLSGMQ
+1587 DVVKSIPNLDLSGRQ

-1613 SEDNRAIPEA
+1613 SEDNRAVPEA

-1758 KLKKFT
+1758 KLKKIT
-1764 AVDNGNIVAKTD
+1764 AMDGGNIVAKTD
-1776 SKDSI
+1776 SKDNMEDST
-1781 EESAYQFSQKT
+1781 YQFSQRT
-1792 GTMIKMVKTSD
+1792 GTMVKMTKTSD

-1834 YAKSKLKGTKKSLKN
+1834 YAKSKLKSTKKSLKN
-1849 RLSKFANSA
+1849 RASRFANSA

-1872 TPLGIVGDILGMIPG
+1872 TPLGIVSDILGMIPG
-1887 ANLLKGKLTRFA
+1887 ANLLKSKLTRFV

-1905 WADKLANKAQKLKGT
+1905 WADKLANKAQNLKGT

-1931 LGAGSFLLKNVA
+1931 LGVGSSLLENIA

-1981 AMDQFTNNQMPD
+1981 AMDRTTNNQMPD
-1993 FLKAPGSIHTTIDPK
+1993 FLKAPGSVHTTIDPK
-2008 TGKPVKAKT
+2008 TGKPVNAKT
-2017 GKGFLGGWLSSAWH
+2017 EKGFFSGWLSSAWN
-2031 GATSAASSVWNGVK
+2031 GVTGVASSVWNAVK
-2045 AVASK
+2045 SVGSK
-2050 PMAAVGSVIG
+2050 AMSAVGSVVG

-2118 GPIGWAFLAGNI
+2118 GPIGWAFLAGSI
-2130 AVSFYQ
+2130 AVGFYQ

-2149 ANTSSDED
+2149 ANTSSDEE

-2195 KIKGVTDTIKEKASS
+2195 KIKGVTDTIKEKATN

-2236 FGSFWNNIKDS
+2236 FGSFWDGIKNT

-2270 VEILKSPIEWIKK
+2270 VEILKSPIDWIHK
-2283 KASSLFGFGGD
+2283 KAKSIFGLGGD
-2294 DKKTST
+2294 DRKTST

-2313 AAAIPADTSKVDPN
+2313 AAAIPADTSKLDPN
-2327 VDPDHGIGTGLPS
+2327 VDPDNS
-2340 TAINYGKPDLNVDPD
+2340 
-2355 NGIGTGENGTN
+2355 IGTGEYGTN

-2413 IWDTLTT
+2413 IWDILTT

-2443 PNASQNGGG
+2443 PNASQLGGG

-2478 LVNFCSSNNL
+2478 LVDFCSSNNL

-2531 YGEVGNRDNYA
+2531 YGEAGNRDNYA

-2561 GSGSKSSGDNSIFGR
+2561 GSGSKSSGDNSIFGK

-2592 GNLFGDSSDS
+2592 GNLFGGSSDS
-2602 NSNSSGSGGAGSAAT
+2602 NSSSGGGSGGAGSAST

-2630 KLLANLKSEAGGDA
+2630 KLLANLKSEAGGDV

-2682 DNRYGGGYGNYV
+2682 DNRYGGGYGYYV

-2703 HLFPHMV
+2703 HLFPHMP

-2732 TGNSTGPHIHY
+2732 TGNSTGPHVHY
-2743 EIDDDAVNRGAEVS
+2743 EIDDDAVNRGAETS

-2804 DNVGVGGPLPG
+2804 DSVGVGGPLPG
-2815 DNLVNN
+2815 DSLVNN
-2821 NIAVKDYSDQLNQI
+2821 NIAIKDYSEQLNQI
-2835 ISLLSIIAGAVQ
+2835 ISLLSIIASAVQ
-2847 SQASTPVVAANV
+2847 TQASAPVVAANV
-2859 PTSMNDT
+2859 PTNMNDT

>member
-42 EALSSI
+42 EAISSI
-48 RASFRNKNK
+48 RSSFRNKNK

-132 ENADSLNELSND
+132 ENADSLNELNND

-252 AENNNNSAFNK
+252 NENKTDFNK
-263 FGNIV
+263 YANIV
-268 SSGGAV
+268 SSGGVV

-296 MLNMLKANP
+296 MLNMIKANP
-305 LEAVLQGGLSLIGS
+305 LGMLIQGGLSVLGS

-325 GANLNKTL
+325 GADLNKTL
-333 SGAFG
+333 SGTFG

-353 IWETINDIFGVRN
+353 IWDTLNDIFGVRN
-366 ARKTDIDTSKY
+366 SKKFDIDTGNY
-377 QKGPMQFNGVANKA
+377 QKGPMQFNGIANRA

-405 ALTGGDERYFNFNNG
+405 ALTGGEERFYDFAGG
-420 RWTNTTKI
+420 RWTNAKKIRNKYDKEINNARENAGLSDLFSEIGSSLNKINFDNYNGTKI
-428 RKKYNKELNDT
+428 S
-439 DNGLGDLIGEIKGAL
+439 
-454 NKVNY
+454 
-459 NNYNNTKINSKDKEE
+459 SKDKDE

-482 IVDKNGDIDDS
+482 IVDNNGDMDDKFIVKRKGKNGEGNID
-493 FIVRRRDKTGHDTI
+493 FK
-507 DHEAFYNAFGYN
+507 AFYKAFGF
-519 AETLTDSQKAML
+519 TPSQLTESQKAMID
-531 NVMATVL
+531 VMATAL
-538 ANTNSSTRASLN
+538 ANTSASTRASLN
-550 NTVRRAKSH
+550 NSVRQAKGSD
-559 PSEYKQSIEDD
+559 SRFKQEIEND
-570 PYNINRIL
+570 PNSVYRNI
-578 VNGQLSGSRFVKD
+578 VNGQLSGSRFVQY
-591 AVAFGEG
+591 AAAFGEG
-598 SIEKPDRYRP
+598 SMEAPDRYIP
-608 SEALLQSRQNN
+608 SDNLIETNGKN
-619 NNSNNNQYKKIKYKK
+619 KK
-634 NKKGKKNRRKNQQ
+634 NKGRKSNNISNTSIVARKN
-647 VVNNNNRNNE
+647 
-657 SIGAV
+657 
-662 KNAPVDYAKNVF
+662 KPVDYAKQVF
-674 YKTASVED
+674 YKISTVDE
-682 FIALFDHSDEP
+682 FIELHPSNAEPIIRAMIGYFNRLETIKDLNEKDEP
-693 ILRAFIGYI
+693 IA
-702 NGLGSITKLNES
+702 N
-714 QKAVSEFISL
+714 FISMAR
-724 TKSLDTADFIYECKE
+724 SLDSYDYRSDCKQYADFIDLKKE
-739 YADYISCKQEE
+739 RGKFSIKEGQYNE
-750 SGVKTST
+750 
-757 QFNKLPRVV
+757 LPLVC
-766 KNFYYYIFS
+766 KNFYTFIMS
-775 LCSKETVNTS
+775 LVSKEAISTS
-785 EALGKYTT
+785 EGLAKSVDDAHNTKQEYSYDKYKG
-793 DINTETREFEYDN
+793 N
-806 YEGSGLFDKLDK
+806 GLFDKLDK
-818 AKGLNKIGVLA
+818 AKGIDKLGVLM
-829 SYTKKLTSMPFD
+829 SYSKKLTSMPFD

-853 IYDMFFGNEQI
+853 IYDMFFGNEQM
-864 TDTNTGKKVT
+864 TDKNTGKKIT
-874 GFFQLMTSKIGKAVE
+874 GFFQLMTSKIGDTVE
-889 DLYGEIKE
+889 NLYSDIKK
-897 RIWGKDQWKTYK
+897 RIWGKEQWNTYK
-909 DTVYNRVLDLV
+909 NTVYGAFSSMV
-920 NLGKGMLGFDST
+920 NYGKSFFDDD
-932 GVNIKGSVGKLSK
+932 
-945 EEKDK
+945 EEEDT
-950 LVEGKVDEKSGLN
+950 N
-963 KATEENANTK
+963 TEEAKNDENT
-973 KEDKDKETAKNNNGF
+973 ETAAETSKNKVSKNNR
-988 YTPSGKSNLAGSVQ
+988 K
-1002 NSNIALDTTLKTGT
+1002 NSRR
-1016 IGELSNG
+1016 
-1023 IDAAAGSNGNSYT
+1023 AARRRR
-1036 SLFEPTKGAVNTPG
+1036 
-1050 KKRIKKWQSIYGA
+1050 KRRNRRRVRGA
-1063 AYGLGMVPKT
+1063 AFGLGMVPET

-1081 EAVIPAYMNPSYN
+1081 EAVIPAYMNPSYT
-1094 GTDIDPKKH
+1094 GTDIDPNKH

-1112 KYGLNIKGYA
+1112 EYGLNVKGYA
-1122 EGTAKEEESKEVK
+1122 KGTVDDESKREK
-1135 KDKETMV
+1135 KDKESMFKV
-1142 GWLKRTYPAAL
+1142 LKEKYPAAL
-1153 GEGTVGAILG
+1153 GESTVGGILG
-1163 TIVAGP
+1163 TIIAGP

-1184 LKNSTAANKFLFG
+1184 LKNSTTANKFLFG
-1197 DEEKRSLFSRTKSGL
+1197 DTDKKSLLTRTKSGL
-1212 SKILPK
+1212 RKILPK
-1218 SITNFFKEQD
+1218 SIINFFDEQTK
-1228 RKVRDI
+1228 KVKDI
-1234 GKMSV
+1234 GKFTI
-1239 AGGALGLI
+1239 AGG
-1247 GGALGGPFGLMG
+1247 LGGVVLGAVGGPVGLMG
-1259 GLMLGAATGVLKN
+1259 GLMLGATTGLLKN
-1272 YDSAQKL
+1272 YEGAQNL
-1279 MFGNHDVKGKLDK
+1279 MFGNHNVKGNIDKILDK
-1292 ALNHKYLKSIGLGAL
+1292 KYLKSIGLGAL
-1307 AGGLVLGGPLGL
+1307 AGGVLGGPLGM
-1319 LGGALLGVAGKYAS
+1319 LGGAMLGVAGKYAS
-1333 ESDKFKD
+1333 DSEKFKD
-1340 FMFGKKNKKGNRNY
+1340 FLFGKRNKKGKRNY
-1354 KNGYLGMIGEK
+1354 KNGFLGKIGEK

-1389 SRAFTPLTRITQLG
+1389 SRALTPLTRITQLG

-1412 KGFDVIV
+1412 KGFDAIT
-1419 NPSLKLRWYKNLPI
+1419 NPSLKMRWYANLPT
-1433 IMRGPAGRYIGH
+1433 IMKGPAGRYIGH

-1525 DRVDFMEKHGYQYAK
+1525 DRVDFMEKHGYAYAK
-1540 EEYKQNDITLRDSST
+1540 EEYKQNDITLRDSSA
-1555 SQLQAMKD
+1555 SQLQAMKS

-1569 LSKEKSN
+1569 ENKKKSN
-1576 RNKSKIEGKIR
+1576 YDRGKIEKEIKN
-1587 DVVKSIPNLDLSGMQ
+1587 VVKSIPNLDLSGMQ
-1602 KVLKIIRKAIK
+1602 KILKIIRNAIK
-1613 SEDNRAIPEA
+1613 SKDERSVAEA
-1623 IDKISDYL
+1623 IDKISNYL

-1649 IGMSGLSANKAVNN
+1649 IGMSGLSANKAVKN
-1663 AMDQDIANRSEY
+1663 AMEQDTANRSEY

-1697 SELQSRDKKGDTIE
+1697 SELQSRKSKGETVE

-1729 NNSIRL
+1729 NESIRL
-1735 SNIYLAAITDYMR
+1735 SNIYLSAITDYLKY
-1748 DGKVSEKTER
+1748 GKVSDETER
-1758 KLKKFT
+1758 KFKKFT
-1764 AVDNGNIVAKTD
+1764 AMDGGNIVAKTD

-1834 YAKSKLKGTKKSLKN
+1834 YAKSKLKSTKKSLKN
-1849 RLSKFANSA
+1849 RASKFANSA
-1858 IFGGFKDIFKSIFG
+1858 MFGGFKDIFKSIFG
-1872 TPLGIVGDILGMIPG
+1872 TPLGIIGDILGMIPG

-1905 WADKLANKAQKLKGT
+1905 WADKLANKAQNLKGT

-1931 LGAGSFLLKNVA
+1931 LGAGSFLLKNMA

-2008 TGKPVKAKT
+2008 TGKPVNAKT
-2017 GKGFLGGWLSSAWH
+2017 GKGFLGGWLSSAWT
-2031 GATSAASSVWNGVK
+2031 GVTGVASSVWNGVK
-2045 AVASK
+2045 AVSSK
-2050 PMAAVGSVIG
+2050 AMSAVGSVVG
-2060 WVQNGLKKVFNFAAK
+2060 WVQNGLKKAFNFAAK

-2118 GPIGWAFLAGNI
+2118 GPIGWAFLAGSI

-2210 IMSTISQYKDKLLNT
+2210 IMSTISGYKDKLLNT

-2236 FGSFWNNIKDS
+2236 FGNVWDGIKNT
-2247 VGNAIQTIKDT
+2247 VGNAIQNIKDT

-2270 VEILKSPIEWIKK
+2270 VEILKSPIEWMKN
-2283 KASSLFGFGGD
+2283 KASSIFGFGGD

-2327 VDPDHGIGTGLPS
+2327 VDQDHGIGTGLPS

-2592 GNLFGDSSDS
+2592 GNIFGGSSDS

-2732 TGNSTGPHIHY
+2732 TGNSTGPHVHY
-2743 EIDDDAVNRGAEVS
+2743 EIDDDAVNRGAETS

-2815 DNLVNN
+2815 DSLVNN

-2859 PTSMNDT
+2859 PTNMSDT

>member
-1 MDKLPKVNNYM
+1 MDKLPKVNNYL

-23 INEIRETLPIVFE
+23 INEIRDTLPIVFE

-48 RASFRNKNK
+48 RESFRNKNK

-100 NEFMKSFMGEDFNF
+100 NEFMKSFMGDDFNF

-132 ENADSLNELSND
+132 ENADSLNELNND

-181 NSEQTFLMRTGFKS
+181 SSEQTFLMKSGFKS

-205 FNSDILQKHIQ
+205 FNTDILQKHIQ

-225 SKLLAEQNAMMKEM
+225 SKLLSEQNAMMKEM

-252 AENNNNSAFNK
+252 AENNNNSIFNK

-366 ARKTDIDTSKY
+366 GKKTDIDTGKY
-377 QKGPMQFNGVANKA
+377 EKGPMQFNGVANKA

-405 ALTGGDERYFNFNNG
+405 ALTGGDERYFNYNNG

-428 RKKYNKELNDT
+428 RKEYNKELNDT

-507 DHEAFYNAFGYN
+507 DLEAFYNAFGYN

-550 NTVRRAKSH
+550 NTVRRSKSH
-559 PSEYKQSIEDD
+559 PSEYRQSIEDD

-591 AVAFGEG
+591 AIAFGEG
-598 SIEKPDRYRP
+598 SIEAPDRYRP
-608 SEALLQSRQNN
+608 SEALLQTRQNN
-619 NNSNNNQYKKIKYKK
+619 NNNGNNKYKKVKYKK
-634 NKKGKKNRRKNQQ
+634 NKNGKKNKNQQ
-647 VVNNNNRNNE
+647 VTNNRNNNE

-662 KNAPVDYAKNVF
+662 KNAPFNYAKDVF

-702 NGLGSITKLNES
+702 NGLDSIYKLNES

-739 YADYISCKQEE
+739 YADYISYKQEY
-750 SGVKTST
+750 SGLSTST
-757 QFNKLPRVV
+757 QFNKLPRVA

-793 DINTETREFEYDN
+793 DINTETREFDYDN

-920 NLGKGMLGFDST
+920 NLGKGMLGFDSS
-932 GVNIKGSVGKLSK
+932 GVNIKGSVDKLSK

-950 LVEGKVDEKSGLN
+950 LVEGKSDEKSGLN

-973 KEDKDKETAKNNNGF
+973 KEDKDKETAKDNSGF
-988 YTPSGKSNLAGSVQ
+988 YTSSGKSNIAGSAL
-1002 NSNIALDTTLKTGT
+1002 NSNIALDATLNAGT
-1016 IGELSNG
+1016 IGNLSSG
-1023 IDAAAGSNGNSYT
+1023 IDAAAANNGGNSYT

-1050 KKRIKKWQSIYGA
+1050 KKRIKKWQAIYGA

-1103 AKDEAAVAK
+1103 AKDEQAVAK
-1112 KYGLNIKGYA
+1112 KYGLNVKGYA
-1122 EGTAKEEESKEVK
+1122 EGTAKEESKEAK

-1169 FGLIGGATLGAANYI
+1169 LGLIGGATLGAANYV

-1212 SKILPK
+1212 AKILPK

-1279 MFGNHDVKGKLDK
+1279 MFGNHNVKGKIDK
-1292 ALNHKYLKSIGLGAL
+1292 VLNHKYLKSIGLGAL

-1333 ESDKFKD
+1333 DSDKFKD

-1376 IVKYMDKNVFQPI
+1376 IIKYMDKNVFQPI
-1389 SRAFTPLTRITQLG
+1389 SRALTPLTRITQLG

-1412 KGFDVIV
+1412 KGFDTIV

-1470 ASAFKVKDKT
+1470 ASAFKIKDKT
-1480 IASWLGKGIAT
+1480 IASWLGKGIAS
-1491 IGTVPG
+1491 IGTMPG

-1644 IRPLR
+1644 IRPIR

-1697 SELQSRDKKGDTIE
+1697 SELQSRDKKGDTVE

-1764 AVDNGNIVAKTD
+1764 AMDGGNIVAKTD
-1776 SKDSI
+1776 SKDNMEDST
-1781 EESAYQFSQKT
+1781 YQFSQRT
-1792 GTMIKMVKTSD
+1792 GTMVKMTKTSD

-1834 YAKSKLKGTKKSLKN
+1834 YAKSKLKSTKKSLKN
-1849 RLSKFANSA
+1849 RSSKFANSA

-1887 ANLLKGKLTRFA
+1887 SNLLKGKLTRFA

-1905 WADKLANKAQKLKGT
+1905 WADKLANKAQNLKGT

-1943 DAASAAADAEESTP
+1943 DAYSAAADAEESTP

-1981 AMDQFTNNQMPD
+1981 AMDQTANNQMPD

-2008 TGKPVKAKT
+2008 TGKPVNAKT
-2017 GKGFLGGWLSSAWH
+2017 GKGFFSGWLSSAWN
-2031 GATSAASSVWNGVK
+2031 GVTGVASSVWNGVK
-2045 AVASK
+2045 AVGSK
-2050 PMAAVGSVIG
+2050 AMSAVGSVVG

-2118 GPIGWAFLAGNI
+2118 GPIGWAFLAGSI

-2142 TIWKGGS
+2142 TIWKDGS
-2149 ANTSSDED
+2149 ANTASDED

-2177 MGIMTPSEVLGIA
+2177 MGIMTPSEVLVIA

-2210 IMSTISQYKDKLLNT
+2210 IMSTISGYKDKLLNT

-2236 FGSFWNNIKDS
+2236 FGSFWDGIKNT

-2270 VEILKSPIEWIKK
+2270 VEILKSPIDWIHK
-2283 KASSLFGFGGD
+2283 KAKSIFGIGGGD
-2294 DKKTST
+2294 DDKTT
-2300 PATNKTYTSPKPT
+2300 PAPTPEPTPTPTPKPT
-2313 AAAIPADTSKVDPN
+2313 PT
-2327 VDPDHGIGTGLPS
+2327 PDDGDDG
-2340 TAINYGKPDLNVDPD
+2340 AN
-2355 NGIGTGENGTN
+2355 
-2366 TKKTWREKYDGIYV
+2366 KKKSWKELYDGIYV

-2413 IWDTLTT
+2413 IWDILTT

-2443 PNASQNGGG
+2443 PNASQLGGG

-2478 LVNFCSSNNL
+2478 LVDFCSSNNL

-2531 YGEVGNRDNYA
+2531 YGEAGNRDNYA

-2561 GSGSKSSGDNSIFGR
+2561 GSSGSSNTDNSIFGK

-2592 GNLFGDSSDS
+2592 GNIFGGSSDS
-2602 NSNSSGSGGAGSAAT
+2602 DSKSDSKSSGSGGAGNAST

-2630 KLLANLKSEAGGDA
+2630 KLIANLKAEAGGDV

-2682 DNRYGGGYGNYV
+2682 DNRYGGGYGYFV

-2703 HLFPHMV
+2703 HLFPHMP

-2732 TGNSTGPHIHY
+2732 TGNSTGPHVHY
-2743 EIDDDAVNRGAEVS
+2743 EIDDDAVNRGAETS

-2791 RAAIKALKKGYGT
+2791 RAAIKALKKGYGS
-2804 DNVGVGGPLPG
+2804 DSIAVGGPLPG
-2815 DNLVNN
+2815 DSLVNN

-2835 ISLLSIIAGAVQ
+2835 ISLLSIIASAVQ
-2847 SQASTPVVAANV
+2847 TQASTPVVAANV
-2859 PTSMNDT
+2859 PTNVNDT

>member
-100 NEFMKSFMGEDFNF
+100 NEFMKSFMGDDFNF

-132 ENADSLNELSND
+132 ENADSLNELNND

-225 SKLLAEQNAMMKEM
+225 SKLLTEQNAMMKEM
-239 LEMQRNVYKANQA
+239 LEMQRNVYQANQA
-252 AENNNNSAFNK
+252 NENKTDFNK
-263 FGNIV
+263 FANIV
-268 SSGGAV
+268 SSGGVV

-296 MLNMLKANP
+296 MLNMIKANP
-305 LEAVLQGGLSLIGS
+305 LEMLIQGGLSVLGS
-319 DSMKKA
+319 DNMKKA
-325 GANLNKTL
+325 GSDLNKTL
-333 SGAFG
+333 SGVFG

-353 IWETINDIFGVRN
+353 IWDTLNDIFGVRSS
-366 ARKTDIDTSKY
+366 KKFDIDTGNY
-377 QKGPMQFNGVANKA
+377 QKGPMQFNGIANRA

-405 ALTGGDERYFNFNNG
+405 ALTGGEERFYDFAGG
-420 RWTNTTKI
+420 RWTNAKKIRNKYDKEINNARENAGLSDLFSEIGSSLNKINFDNYNGTKI
-428 RKKYNKELNDT
+428 S
-439 DNGLGDLIGEIKGAL
+439 
-454 NKVNY
+454 
-459 NNYNNTKINSKDKEE
+459 SKDKNE

-482 IVDKNGDIDDS
+482 IVDNNGDIDDK
-493 FIVRRRDKTGHDTI
+493 FIVKRKGKNGEGNI
-507 DHEAFYNAFGYN
+507 DFEAFYKAFGF
-519 AETLTDSQKAML
+519 TPSQLTESQKAMIDA
-531 NVMATVL
+531 MATAL
-538 ANTNSSTRASLN
+538 ANTSTSTRASLN
-550 NTVRRAKSH
+550 NSVRQAKGSD
-559 PSEYKQSIEDD
+559 SRFKQEIEND
-570 PYNINRIL
+570 PNSVYRNI
-578 VNGQLSGSRFVKD
+578 VNGQLSGSRFVQY
-591 AVAFGEG
+591 AAAFGEG
-598 SIEKPDRYRP
+598 SMEAPDRYIP
-608 SEALLQSRQNN
+608 GDNL
-619 NNSNNNQYKKIKYKK
+619 IKTNGK
-634 NKKGKKNRRKNQQ
+634 NKNNKGKKSNAISATPSIVARKN
-647 VVNNNNRNNE
+647 
-657 SIGAV
+657 
-662 KNAPVDYAKNVF
+662 KPVDYAKQVF
-674 YKTASVED
+674 YKISTVDEFVELHPSNAEPIIRAMIGY
-682 FIALFDHSDEP
+682 FNGLKSIEELNEKDEP
-693 ILRAFIGYI
+693 IA
-702 NGLGSITKLNES
+702 N
-714 QKAVSEFISL
+714 FISMAR
-724 TKSLDTADFIYECKE
+724 SLDSYDYRSDCKQYADFIDLKKQRGKFSIKE
-739 YADYISCKQEE
+739 SQYNE
-750 SGVKTST
+750 
-757 QFNKLPRVV
+757 LPLVC
-766 KNFYYYIFS
+766 KNFYTFIMS
-775 LCSKETVNTS
+775 LVSKETISTS
-785 EALGKYTT
+785 EGLAKSVDNAHNTKQEFSYDKYKG
-793 DINTETREFEYDN
+793 N
-806 YEGSGLFDKLDK
+806 GLFDKLDK
-818 AKGLNKIGVLA
+818 AKGLDKLGVLM
-829 SYTKKLTSMPFD
+829 SYSKKLTSMPFD
-841 ILGSVIAKTDKI
+841 ILGGVIAKTDKI
-853 IYDMFFGNEQI
+853 IYDMFFGNEQM
-864 TDTNTGKKVT
+864 TDKNTGKKIT
-874 GFFQLMTSKIGKAVE
+874 GFFQLMTSKLGDTVE
-889 DLYGEIKE
+889 NLYNDIKK
-897 RIWGKDQWKTYK
+897 RIWGKEQWDTYK
-909 DTVYNRVLDLV
+909 STVYGAFSSMV
-920 NLGKGMLGFDST
+920 NYGKSFFD
-932 GVNIKGSVGKLSK
+932 
-945 EEKDK
+945 D
-950 LVEGKVDEKSGLN
+950 DE
-963 KATEENANTK
+963 EENANT
-973 KEDKDKETAKNNNGF
+973 EETKTDEKTETSEKTDTSAEAPKNKVNKKNN
-988 YTPSGKSNLAGSVQ
+988 GKISKRA
-1002 NSNIALDTTLKTGT
+1002 IR
-1016 IGELSNG
+1016 
-1023 IDAAAGSNGNSYT
+1023 AARRAARARRKR
-1036 SLFEPTKGAVNTPG
+1036 EKIKGA
-1050 KKRIKKWQSIYGA
+1050 A
-1063 AYGLGMVPKT
+1063 FGLGMVPET

-1081 EAVIPAYMNPSYN
+1081 EAVIPAYMNPSYT
-1094 GTDIDPKKH
+1094 GTDIDPNKH

-1112 KYGLNIKGYA
+1112 EYGLNVKGYA
-1122 EGTAKEEESKEVK
+1122 KGTVDDESKREK
-1135 KDKETMV
+1135 KDKESMFKV
-1142 GWLKRTYPAAL
+1142 LKEKYPAAL
-1153 GEGTVGAILG
+1153 GESTVGGILG
-1163 TIVAGP
+1163 TIIAGP

-1184 LKNSTAANKFLFG
+1184 LKNSTTANKFLFG
-1197 DEEKRSLFSRTKSGL
+1197 DTDKKSLLTRTKSGL
-1212 SKILPK
+1212 RKILPK
-1218 SITNFFKEQD
+1218 SIINFFDEQTK
-1228 RKVRDI
+1228 KVKDI
-1234 GKMSV
+1234 GKFTI
-1239 AGGALGLI
+1239 AGG
-1247 GGALGGPFGLMG
+1247 LGGVVLGAVGGPVGLMG
-1259 GLMLGAATGVLKN
+1259 GLMLGATTGLLKN
-1272 YDSAQKL
+1272 YEGAQNL
-1279 MFGNHDVKGKLDK
+1279 MFGNHNVKGNIDK
-1292 ALNHKYLKSIGLGAL
+1292 ILNKKYLKSIGLGAL
-1307 AGGLVLGGPLGL
+1307 AGGVLGGPLGM
-1319 LGGALLGVAGKYAS
+1319 LGGAMLGVAGKYAS
-1333 ESDKFKD
+1333 DSEKFKD
-1340 FMFGKKNKKGNRNY
+1340 FLFGKRNKKGKRNY
-1354 KNGYLGMIGEK
+1354 KNGFLGKVGEK

-1389 SRAFTPLTRITQLG
+1389 SRALTPLTRITQLG

-1412 KGFDVIV
+1412 KGFDAIT
-1419 NPSLKLRWYKNLPI
+1419 NPSLKMRWYANLPTV
-1433 IMRGPAGRYIGH
+1433 MKGPAGRYIGH

-1480 IASWLGKGIAT
+1480 IASWLGKGIAS

-1525 DRVDFMEKHGYQYAK
+1525 DRVDFMEKHGYAYAK
-1540 EEYKQNDITLRDSST
+1540 EEYKQNDITLRDSSA
-1555 SQLQAMKD
+1555 SQLQAMKS

-1569 LSKEKSN
+1569 ENKKKSN
-1576 RNKSKIEGKIR
+1576 YDRGKIEKEIKN
-1587 DVVKSIPNLDLSGMQ
+1587 VVKSIPNLDLSGMQ
-1602 KVLKIIRKAIK
+1602 KILKIIRNAIK
-1613 SEDNRAIPEA
+1613 SKDERSVPEA
-1623 IDKISDYL
+1623 IDKISNYL

-1649 IGMSGLSANKAVNN
+1649 IGMSGLSANKAVKN
-1663 AMDQDIANRSEY
+1663 AMEQDTANRSEY

-1697 SELQSRDKKGDTIE
+1697 SELQSRKSKGETVE

-1729 NNSIRL
+1729 NESIRL
-1735 SNIYLAAITDYMR
+1735 SNIYLSAITDYLKY
-1748 DGKVSEKTER
+1748 GKVSDETER
-1758 KLKKFT
+1758 KFKKFT
-1764 AVDNGNIVAKTD
+1764 AMDGGNIVAKTD
-1776 SKDSI
+1776 SKDKMEDST
-1781 EESAYQFSQKT
+1781 YQFSQRT
-1792 GTMIKMVKTSD
+1792 GTMVKMEKTSD

-1834 YAKSKLKGTKKSLKN
+1834 YAKSKLKSTKKSLKN
-1849 RLSKFANSA
+1849 RASKFANSA

-1981 AMDQFTNNQMPD
+1981 AIDQFTNNQMPNA
-1993 FLKAPGSIHTTIDPK
+1993 LKAPGSIHTTIDPK
-2008 TGKPVKAKT
+2008 TGKPIKAKT

-2031 GATSAASSVWNGVK
+2031 GVTGVASSVWNGVK
-2045 AVASK
+2045 AVSSK
-2050 PMAAVGSVIG
+2050 DMSAVGSVVG

-2118 GPIGWAFLAGNI
+2118 GPIGWAFLAGSI

-2149 ANTSSDED
+2149 ANTTSNED

-2177 MGIMTPSEVLGIA
+2177 MGIMTPSEVLAIA

-2195 KIKGVTDTIKEKASS
+2195 KIKGVTDTIKEKASN

-2236 FGSFWNNIKDS
+2236 FGSFWDGIKNT

-2270 VEILKSPIEWIKK
+2270 VEILKSPIDWIKK
-2283 KASSLFGFGGD
+2283 KASSIFGFGGD
-2294 DKKTST
+2294 DKKTPT

-2355 NGIGTGENGTN
+2355 NGIGTGEYGTN
-2366 TKKTWREKYDGIYV
+2366 TKKTWIEKYDGIYV

-2413 IWDTLTT
+2413 IWDILTT

-2443 PNASQNGGG
+2443 PNASQLGGG
-2452 IEASIAQGEGKN
+2452 IEASIAQGEGTN

-2561 GSGSKSSGDNSIFGR
+2561 GSSGSSNTDNSIFGK

-2602 NSNSSGSGGAGSAAT
+2602 NSKSSGSGGAGSAAT

-2630 KLLANLKSEAGGDA
+2630 KLLANLKAESGGDA
-2644 VVSAPYGEANHQG
+2644 VVTSPYAEENHMG

-2664 IAAPEG
+2664 MAAPEG

-2682 DNRYGGGYGNYV
+2682 DNSYGGGYGNYV

-2703 HLFPHMV
+2703 HLFPHM
-2710 SPSPLEE
+2710 SSQSPLEK
-2717 GTEVSVGDTVGYIGS
+2717 GAQVSVGDVVGYVGS
-2732 TGNSTGPHIHY
+2732 TGNSTGPHVHY
-2743 EIDDDAVNRGAEVS
+2743 EIDDDAVNPGAETP

-2815 DNLVNN
+2815 DSLVN

-2859 PTSMNDT
+2859 PTNMNDT

>member
-1 MDKLPKVNNYM
+1 MDKLPKVNNYL

-23 INEIRETLPIVFE
+23 INEIRDTLPIVFE

-48 RASFRNKNK
+48 RESFRNKNK

-100 NEFMKSFMGEDFNF
+100 NEFMKSFMGDDFNF

-132 ENADSLNELSND
+132 ENADSLNELNND

-181 NSEQTFLMRTGFKS
+181 SSEQTFLMKSGFKS

-205 FNSDILQKHIQ
+205 FNTDILQKHIQ

-225 SKLLAEQNAMMKEM
+225 SKLLSEQNAMMKEM

-252 AENNNNSAFNK
+252 AENNNNSIFNK

-366 ARKTDIDTSKY
+366 GKKTDIDTGKY
-377 QKGPMQFNGVANKA
+377 EKGPMQFNGVANKA

-405 ALTGGDERYFNFNNG
+405 ALTGGDERYFNYNNG

-428 RKKYNKELNDT
+428 RKEYNKELNDT

-507 DHEAFYNAFGYN
+507 DLEAFYNAFGYN

-550 NTVRRAKSH
+550 NTVRRSKSH
-559 PSEYKQSIEDD
+559 PSEYRQSIEDD

-591 AVAFGEG
+591 AIAFGEG
-598 SIEKPDRYRP
+598 SIEAPDRYRP
-608 SEALLQSRQNN
+608 SEALLQTRQNN
-619 NNSNNNQYKKIKYKK
+619 NNNGNNKYKK
-634 NKKGKKNRRKNQQ
+634 VKYKNGKKNKNQQ
-647 VVNNNNRNNE
+647 VTNNRNSNKNE

-662 KNAPVDYAKNVF
+662 KNAPFNYAKDVF

-702 NGLGSITKLNES
+702 NGLDSIYKLNES

-739 YADYISCKQEE
+739 YADYISYKQEY
-750 SGVKTST
+750 SGLSTST
-757 QFNKLPRVV
+757 QFNKLPRVA

-793 DINTETREFEYDN
+793 DINTETREFDYDN

-920 NLGKGMLGFDST
+920 NLGKGMLGFDSS
-932 GVNIKGSVGKLSK
+932 GVNIKGSVDKLSK

-950 LVEGKVDEKSGLN
+950 LVEGKSDEKSGLN

-973 KEDKDKETAKNNNGF
+973 KEDKDKETAKDNSGF
-988 YTPSGKSNLAGSVQ
+988 YTSSGKSNIAGSAL
-1002 NSNIALDTTLKTGT
+1002 NSNIALDATLNAGT
-1016 IGELSNG
+1016 IGNLSSG
-1023 IDAAAGSNGNSYT
+1023 IDAAAANNGGNSYT

-1050 KKRIKKWQSIYGA
+1050 KKRIKKWQAIYGA

-1103 AKDEAAVAK
+1103 AKDEQAVAK
-1112 KYGLNIKGYA
+1112 KYGLNVKGYA
-1122 EGTAKEEESKEVK
+1122 EGTAKEESKEAK

-1169 FGLIGGATLGAANYI
+1169 LGLIGGATLGAANYV

-1212 SKILPK
+1212 AKILPK

-1279 MFGNHDVKGKLDK
+1279 MFGNHNVKGKIDK
-1292 ALNHKYLKSIGLGAL
+1292 VLNHKYLKSIGLGAL

-1333 ESDKFKD
+1333 DSDKFKD

-1376 IVKYMDKNVFQPI
+1376 IIKYMDKNVFQPI
-1389 SRAFTPLTRITQLG
+1389 SRALTPLTRITQLG

-1412 KGFDVIV
+1412 KGFDTIV

-1470 ASAFKVKDKT
+1470 ASAFKIKDKT
-1480 IASWLGKGIAT
+1480 IASWLGKGIAS
-1491 IGTVPG
+1491 IGTMPG

-1613 SEDNRAIPEA
+1613 SEDDRAIPEA

-1649 IGMSGLSANKAVNN
+1649 IGMSGLSANKAVKN

-1697 SELQSRDKKGDTIE
+1697 SELQSRDKKGDTVE

-1764 AVDNGNIVAKTD
+1764 AMDGGNIVAKTD
-1776 SKDSI
+1776 SKDNMEDST
-1781 EESAYQFSQKT
+1781 YQFSQRT
-1792 GTMIKMVKTSD
+1792 GTMVKMTKTSD

-1834 YAKSKLKGTKKSLKN
+1834 YAKSKLKSTKKSLKN
-1849 RLSKFANSA
+1849 RSSKFANSA

-1887 ANLLKGKLTRFA
+1887 VNLLKGKLTRFA

-1905 WADKLANKAQKLKGT
+1905 WADKLANKAQNLKGT

-1931 LGAGSFLLKNVA
+1931 LGAGSFLLKNMA

-1981 AMDQFTNNQMPD
+1981 AIDQTTNNQMPD

-2008 TGKPVKAKT
+2008 TGKPVNAKT
-2017 GKGFLGGWLSSAWH
+2017 GKGFFSGWLSSAWN
-2031 GATSAASSVWNGVK
+2031 GVTGVASSVWNGVK
-2045 AVASK
+2045 AVGSK
-2050 PMAAVGSVIG
+2050 AMSAVGSVVG

-2118 GPIGWAFLAGNI
+2118 GPIGWAFLAGSI

-2142 TIWKGGS
+2142 TIWKDGS
-2149 ANTSSDED
+2149 ANTASDED

-2190 KSIFG
+2190 RSIFG

-2210 IMSTISQYKDKLLNT
+2210 IMSTISGYKDKLLNT

-2236 FGSFWNNIKDS
+2236 FNNVWDGIKNT
-2247 VGNAIQTIKDT
+2247 VGNAIQNIKDT
-2258 FEKFKKIGYDTL
+2258 YEKFKKIGYDTL
-2270 VEILKSPIEWIKK
+2270 VEILKSPIDWIHK
-2283 KASSLFGFGGD
+2283 KAKSIFGIGGGD
-2294 DKKTST
+2294 DDKQT
-2300 PATNKTYTSPKPT
+2300 PAPTPEPTPTPTPEPTPTPDDGDDGANK
-2313 AAAIPADTSKVDPN
+2313 
-2327 VDPDHGIGTGLPS
+2327 
-2340 TAINYGKPDLNVDPD
+2340 
-2355 NGIGTGENGTN
+2355 
-2366 TKKTWREKYDGIYV
+2366 KKSWKELYDGIYV

-2413 IWDTLTT
+2413 IWDILTT

-2443 PNASQNGGG
+2443 PNASQLGGG

-2517 SVDDALKVMQQYEG
+2517 SVDDALKVMQEYEG
-2531 YGEVGNRDNYA
+2531 YGEAGNRDDYA

-2561 GSGSKSSGDNSIFGR
+2561 GSSGSSNTDNSIFGK

-2592 GNLFGDSSDS
+2592 GNIFGGSSDS
-2602 NSNSSGSGGAGSAAT
+2602 DSKSDSKSSGSGGAGNAST

-2630 KLLANLKSEAGGDA
+2630 KLIANLKAEAGGDV

-2682 DNRYGGGYGNYV
+2682 DNRYGGGYGYFV

-2703 HLFPHMV
+2703 HLFPHMP

-2732 TGNSTGPHIHY
+2732 TGNSTGPHVHY
-2743 EIDDDAVNRGAEVS
+2743 EIDDDAVNRGAETS

-2791 RAAIKALKKGYGT
+2791 RAAIKALKKGYGS
-2804 DNVGVGGPLPG
+2804 DSIAVGGPLPG
-2815 DNLVNN
+2815 DSLVNN

-2847 SQASTPVVAANV
+2847 AQASTPVVAANV
-2859 PTSMNDT
+2859 PTNMNDT

>member
-23 INEIRETLPIVFE
+23 INEIRDTLPIVFE

-42 EALSSI
+42 EAISSI
-48 RASFRNKNK
+48 RSSFRNKNK
-57 LKTISTIAKDSEF
+57 LKTISNIAKDSEF

-100 NEFMKSFMGEDFNF
+100 NEFMKSFMGGEDFNF

-132 ENADSLNELSND
+132 ENADSLNELNND

-157 NTTIESARYVG
+157 TTTMESARYVG

-225 SKLLAEQNAMMKEM
+225 SKLLSEQNAMMKEM

-252 AENNNNSAFNK
+252 NENKSDFNK
-263 FGNIV
+263 YANIV

-296 MLNMLKANP
+296 MLNMIKANP
-305 LEAVLQGGLSLIGS
+305 LEMLIQGGLSVLGS
-319 DSMKKA
+319 DNMKKA
-325 GANLNKTL
+325 GSDLNKTL
-333 SGAFG
+333 SGVFG

-353 IWETINDIFGVRN
+353 IWDTLNDIFGVRN
-366 ARKTDIDTSKY
+366 SKKFDIDTGNY
-377 QKGPMQFNGVANKA
+377 QKGPMQFNGIANKA

-405 ALTGGDERYFNFNNG
+405 ALTGGEERFYDFAGG
-420 RWTNTTKI
+420 RWTNAKKI
-428 RKKYNKELNDT
+428 RNKYDKEIN
-439 DNGLGDLIGEIKGAL
+439 NARENAGLSDLFSEIGSSL
-454 NKVNY
+454 NKVNFD
-459 NNYNNTKINSKDKEE
+459 NYNGTKIDSKDKNE

-482 IVDKNGDIDDS
+482 IVDNNGDIDDK
-493 FIVRRRDKTGHDTI
+493 FIVKRKGKNGEGNI
-507 DHEAFYNAFGYN
+507 DFEAFYKAFGFKSSQ
-519 AETLTDSQKAML
+519 LTKSQKAML
-531 NVMATVL
+531 DVMATAL
-538 ANTNSSTRASLN
+538 ANTSTSTRASLN
-550 NTVRRAKSH
+550 NSVRQAKGADSRF
-559 PSEYKQSIEDD
+559 EQEIEND
-570 PYNINRIL
+570 PNSVYRNI
-578 VNGQLSGSRFVKD
+578 VNGQLSGSRFVQY
-591 AVAFGEG
+591 AAAFGEG
-598 SIEKPDRYRP
+598 SMEVPDRYIP
-608 SEALLQSRQNN
+608 SDNLVETKGKN
-619 NNSNNNQYKKIKYKK
+619 KK
-634 NKKGKKNRRKNQQ
+634 NKGRKSNAISATPIVARKN
-647 VVNNNNRNNE
+647 
-657 SIGAV
+657 
-662 KNAPVDYAKNVF
+662 KPVDYAKQVF
-674 YKTASVED
+674 YKISTVDEFVEMHPSNAEPIVRAMIGY
-682 FIALFDHSDEP
+682 FNGLKSIEELNEKDEP
-693 ILRAFIGYI
+693 IANFISMVRSLDSYDYRADCKQYADFIDLKKERGKI
-702 NGLGSITKLNES
+702 SINES
-714 QKAVSEFISL
+714 Q
-724 TKSLDTADFIYECKE
+724 Y
-739 YADYISCKQEE
+739 
-750 SGVKTST
+750 
-757 QFNKLPRVV
+757 NKLPLVC
-766 KNFYYYIFS
+766 KNFYTFIMS
-775 LCSKETVNTS
+775 LVSKEAISTS
-785 EALGKYTT
+785 EGLAKSVDDAHRIKQEFSYDKYKG
-793 DINTETREFEYDN
+793 N
-806 YEGSGLFDKLDK
+806 GLFDKLDK
-818 AKGLNKIGVLA
+818 AKGLDKLGVLM
-829 SYTKKLTSMPFD
+829 SYSKKLTSMPFD
-841 ILGSVIAKTDKI
+841 ILGGVIAKTDKI
-853 IYDMFFGNEQI
+853 IYDMFFGNEQM
-864 TDTNTGKKVT
+864 TDKNTGKKIT
-874 GFFQLMTSKIGKAVE
+874 GFFQLMTSKLGDTVE
-889 DLYGEIKE
+889 NLYNDIKK
-897 RIWGKDQWKTYK
+897 RIWGKEQWDTYK
-909 DTVYNRVLDLV
+909 NTVYGAFSSMVNYGKSFFNDDEEKTNSEEAETSEKNDTATEAPKNRV
-920 NLGKGMLGFDST
+920 
-932 GVNIKGSVGKLSK
+932 
-945 EEKDK
+945 
-950 LVEGKVDEKSGLN
+950 N
-963 KATEENANTK
+963 KNR
-973 KEDKDKETAKNNNGF
+973 KN
-988 YTPSGKSNLAGSVQ
+988 SRRA
-1002 NSNIALDTTLKTGT
+1002 ARLKR
-1016 IGELSNG
+1016 
-1023 IDAAAGSNGNSYT
+1023 
-1036 SLFEPTKGAVNTPG
+1036 
-1050 KKRIKKWQSIYGA
+1050 KRKNRRRIRGA
-1063 AYGLGMVPKT
+1063 AFGLGMVPET

-1081 EAVIPAYMNPSYN
+1081 EAVIPAYMNPSYT
-1094 GTDIDPKKH
+1094 GTDIDPNKH

-1112 KYGLNIKGYA
+1112 EYGLNVKGYA
-1122 EGTAKEEESKEVK
+1122 KGTVDDESKREK
-1135 KDKETMV
+1135 KDKESMFKV
-1142 GWLKRTYPAAL
+1142 LKEKYPAAL
-1153 GEGTVGAILG
+1153 GESTVGGILG
-1163 TIVAGP
+1163 TIIAGP

-1184 LKNSTAANKFLFG
+1184 LKNSTTANKFLFG
-1197 DEEKRSLFSRTKSGL
+1197 DTDKKSLLTRTKSGL
-1212 SKILPK
+1212 RKILPK
-1218 SITNFFKEQD
+1218 SITNFFDEQTK
-1228 RKVRDI
+1228 KVKDI
-1234 GKMSV
+1234 GKFTV
-1239 AGGALGLI
+1239 AGGLGGVVLGAI
-1247 GGALGGPFGLMG
+1247 GGPVGLMG
-1259 GLMLGAATGVLKN
+1259 GLMLGATTGLLKN
-1272 YDSAQKL
+1272 YEGAQNL
-1279 MFGNHDVKGKLDK
+1279 MFGNHNVKGNINKI
-1292 ALNHKYLKSIGLGAL
+1292 LNKKYLKSIGLGAL
-1307 AGGLVLGGPLGL
+1307 AGGVLGGPLGM
-1319 LGGALLGVAGKYAS
+1319 LGGAMLGVAGKYAS
-1333 ESDKFKD
+1333 DSEKFKD
-1340 FMFGKKNKKGNRNY
+1340 FLFGKRNKKGNRNY
-1354 KNGYLGMIGEK
+1354 KNGFLGKIGEK

-1376 IVKYMDKNVFQPI
+1376 IIGYMDKNVFQPI
-1389 SRAFTPLTRITQLG
+1389 SRALTPLTRITQLG

-1412 KGFDVIV
+1412 KGFDAIT
-1419 NPSLKLRWYKNLPI
+1419 NPFLKMRWYANLPT
-1433 IMRGPAGRYIGH
+1433 IMKGPAGRYIGH

-1480 IASWLGKGIAT
+1480 IASWLGKGIAS
-1491 IGTVPG
+1491 IGTMPG

-1525 DRVDFMEKHGYQYAK
+1525 DRVDFMEKHGYAYAK
-1540 EEYKQNDITLRDSST
+1540 EEYKQNDITLRDSSA
-1555 SQLQAMKD
+1555 SQLQAMKS

-1569 LSKEKSN
+1569 ENKKKSN
-1576 RNKSKIEGKIR
+1576 YDRGKIEKEIKN
-1587 DVVKSIPNLDLSGMQ
+1587 VVKSIPNLDLSGMQ
-1602 KVLKIIRKAIK
+1602 KILKIIRNAIK
-1613 SEDNRAIPEA
+1613 SKDERSVPEA
-1623 IDKISDYL
+1623 IDKISNYL

-1649 IGMSGLSANKAVNN
+1649 IGMSGLSANKAVKN
-1663 AMDQDIANRSEY
+1663 AMEQDTANRSEY

-1697 SELQSRDKKGDTIE
+1697 SELQSRKSKGETVE

-1729 NNSIRL
+1729 NESIRL
-1735 SNIYLAAITDYMR
+1735 SNIYLSAITEYLKY
-1748 DGKVSEKTER
+1748 GKVTDETER
-1758 KLKKFT
+1758 KFKKFI

-1776 SKDSI
+1776 SKDKMEKSN
-1781 EESAYQFSQKT
+1781 YQFSQRT
-1792 GTMIKMVKTSD
+1792 GTMVKMTETSD

-1825 RDAIMSLGQ
+1825 RDAIMSLGE
-1834 YAKSKLKGTKKSLKN
+1834 YAKSKLKGAKKTLKN
-1849 RLSKFANSA
+1849 RASKIANPV
-1858 IFGGFKDIFKSIFG
+1858 IGGFKDIFKSIFG
-1872 TPLGIVGDILGMIPG
+1872 TPLGIIGDILGMIPG

-1905 WADKLANKAQKLKGT
+1905 WADKLANKAQNLKGT

-1931 LGAGSFLLKNVA
+1931 LGAGSFLLKNMA

-1981 AMDQFTNNQMPD
+1981 AIDQFTNNQMPD

-2008 TGKPVKAKT
+2008 TGKPVNAKT

-2031 GATSAASSVWNGVK
+2031 GVTGVASSVWNGVK
-2045 AVASK
+2045 AVGSK
-2050 PMAAVGSVIG
+2050 AMSAVGSVVG
-2060 WVQNGLKKVFNFAAK
+2060 WVQNGLKKVFDFAAK

-2081 GNKISSFGS
+2081 GNKITSFGS

-2118 GPIGWAFLAGNI
+2118 GPIGWAFLAGSI

-2142 TIWKGGS
+2142 TIWKDGS
-2149 ANTSSDED
+2149 TNTSSNED
-2157 LSMGDKAICGVCS
+2157 LSMGDKAICGICS
-2170 VVANELL
+2170 VVANDLL

-2195 KIKGVTDTIKEKASS
+2195 KIKGVTDTIKEKASN
-2210 IMSTISQYKDKLLNT
+2210 IMSTISDYKDKLLNT

-2236 FGSFWNNIKDS
+2236 FGNAWDGIKNT

-2270 VEILKSPIEWIKK
+2270 VEILKSPIDWIKK
-2283 KASSLFGFGGD
+2283 KASSIFGLGGD
-2294 DKKTST
+2294 DSKKTTT
-2300 PATNKTYTSPKPT
+2300 PNTTKTYTSPKPT
-2313 AAAIPADTSKVDPN
+2313 AAAIPADTSKPDLN
-2327 VDPDHGIGTGLPS
+2327 IDPDHGIGTGLPS
-2340 TAINYGKPDLNVDPD
+2340 TGIDYGKPDLNVDPD
-2355 NGIGTGENGTN
+2355 KGIGTQTTSDKLNKASSWKEMYN
-2366 TKKTWREKYDGIYV
+2366 GIYV
-2380 RGKKVATGG
+2380 RGKKYATGG

-2433 GSMQQESSFD
+2433 GSMQQESSFN

-2551 GITTSGSASG
+2551 GIVTSGSASG
-2561 GSGSKSSGDNSIFGR
+2561 GSSGSSNTDNSIFGR

-2592 GNLFGDSSDS
+2592 GNIFGGSSDS
-2602 NSNSSGSGGAGSAAT
+2602 NSNNGSSGSGGAGSAAT

-2630 KLLANLKSEAGGDA
+2630 KLLANLKSVARGDV

-2682 DNRYGGGYGNYV
+2682 DNSYGGGYGNFV

-2703 HLFPHMV
+2703 HLFPHMT

-2732 TGNSTGPHIHY
+2732 TGNSTGPHVHY
-2743 EIDDDAVNRGAEVS
+2743 EIDDDAVNRGAETS

-2791 RAAIKALKKGYGT
+2791 RAAVKALKKGYGS
-2804 DNVGVGGPLPG
+2804 DSIAVGGPLPS
-2815 DNLVNN
+2815 DSLVNN

-2835 ISLLSIIAGAVQ
+2835 ISLLGIIASAVQ
-2847 SQASTPVVAANV
+2847 TQASTPVVAANV
-2859 PTSMNDT
+2859 PTNVNDT

-2877 NIVKSMMNIAS
+2877 NIVKSMMNIAT

>member
-1 MDKLPKVNNYM
+1 MDKLPKVNNYL

-23 INEIRETLPIVFE
+23 INEIRDTLPIVFE

-48 RASFRNKNK
+48 RESFRNKNK

-100 NEFMKSFMGEDFNF
+100 NEFMKSFMGGDDFNF
-114 DDDFKDEEGFDE
+114 EDDFKDEEGFDE

-168 ETVKASAAMAYAQ
+168 ETVKASAAMAYTQ

-225 SKLLAEQNAMMKEM
+225 SKLLSEQNAMMKEM

-252 AENNNNSAFNK
+252 AENNNNSIFNK

-353 IWETINDIFGVRN
+353 IWETLNDIFGVRN
-366 ARKTDIDTSKY
+366 GKKTDIDTGKY
-377 QKGPMQFNGVANKA
+377 EKGPMQFNGVANKA

-405 ALTGGDERYFNFNNG
+405 ALTGGDERYFNYNNG
-420 RWTNTTKI
+420 RWTNTEKI

-507 DHEAFYNAFGYN
+507 DLEAFYNAFGYN

-550 NTVRRAKSH
+550 NTVRRSKSH

-634 NKKGKKNRRKNQQ
+634 GKNGKKNRKNQQ

-662 KNAPVDYAKNVF
+662 KNAPFNYAKDVF

-702 NGLGSITKLNES
+702 NGLDSINKLNES
-714 QKAVSEFISL
+714 KKAVSEFISL

-750 SGVKTST
+750 GSGVRTST

-793 DINTETREFEYDN
+793 DINTETREFDYDN

-864 TDTNTGKKVT
+864 TDTTTGKKVT

-889 DLYGEIKE
+889 DLYSEIKE

-909 DTVYNRVLDLV
+909 NTVYGSFSSIINY
-920 NLGKGMLGFDST
+920 GKSFFSDDEEE
-932 GVNIKGSVGKLSK
+932 GSSGS
-945 EEKDK
+945 EEAKT
-950 LVEGKVDEKSGLN
+950 DEKTDTSAETPKN
-963 KATEENANTK
+963 KVN
-973 KEDKDKETAKNNNGF
+973 KNRKN
-988 YTPSGKSNLAGSVQ
+988 SRRAARLRRKRGKRRRV
-1002 NSNIALDTTLKTGT
+1002 
-1016 IGELSNG
+1016 
-1023 IDAAAGSNGNSYT
+1023 
-1036 SLFEPTKGAVNTPG
+1036 KGA
-1050 KKRIKKWQSIYGA
+1050 A
-1063 AYGLGMVPKT
+1063 FGLGMVPET

-1081 EAVIPAYMNPSYN
+1081 EAVIPAYMNPSYT
-1094 GTDIDPKKH
+1094 GTDIDPNKH
-1103 AKDEAAVAK
+1103 ARDEAAVAK
-1112 KYGLNIKGYA
+1112 KYGLNVKGYA
-1122 EGTAKEEESKEVK
+1122 KGTVGNESKREK
-1135 KDKETMV
+1135 KDKESM
-1142 GWLKRTYPAAL
+1142 LKFLKQKYPAAL
-1153 GEGTVGAILG
+1153 GESTVGGILG
-1163 TIVAGP
+1163 SIVAGP

-1212 SKILPK
+1212 AKILPK

-1279 MFGNHDVKGKLDK
+1279 MFGNHNVKGKLDK

-1333 ESDKFKD
+1333 DSDKFKD

-1376 IVKYMDKNVFQPI
+1376 IIKYMDKNVFQPI
-1389 SRAFTPLTRITQLG
+1389 SRALTPLTRITQLG

-1412 KGFDVIV
+1412 KGFDIIV

-1470 ASAFKVKDKT
+1470 ASAFKIKDKT
-1480 IASWLGKGIAT
+1480 IASWLGKGIAS
-1491 IGTVPG
+1491 IGTIPG

-1613 SEDNRAIPEA
+1613 SEDNRAVPEA

-1697 SELQSRDKKGDTIE
+1697 SELQSRKSKGETVE

-1764 AVDNGNIVAKTD
+1764 AMDGGNIVAKTD
-1776 SKDSI
+1776 SKDNMEDST
-1781 EESAYQFSQKT
+1781 YQFSQRT
-1792 GTMIKMVKTSD
+1792 GTMVKMTKTSD

-1834 YAKSKLKGTKKSLKN
+1834 YAKSKLKSTKKSLKN
-1849 RLSKFANSA
+1849 RASKFANSA

-1887 ANLLKGKLTRFA
+1887 ANLFKGKFTRFV

-1905 WADKLANKAQKLKGT
+1905 WADKLANKAQNLKGT

-1931 LGAGSFLLKNVA
+1931 LGAGSFLLKNMA

-1981 AMDQFTNNQMPD
+1981 AIDQFTNNQMPD

-2008 TGKPVKAKT
+2008 TGKPVNAKT
-2017 GKGFLGGWLSSAWH
+2017 GKGFLGGWLSSAWN
-2031 GATSAASSVWNGVK
+2031 GVTSAASSVWNGVK
-2045 AVASK
+2045 AVGSK
-2050 PMAAVGSVIG
+2050 AMSAVGSVVG

-2118 GPIGWAFLAGNI
+2118 GPIGWAFLAGSI

-2149 ANTSSDED
+2149 ANTSSDEE

-2177 MGIMTPSEVLGIA
+2177 MGIMTPSEVLAIA

-2210 IMSTISQYKDKLLNT
+2210 IMSTISGYKDKLLNT

-2236 FGSFWNNIKDS
+2236 FGSFWDGIKNT

-2270 VEILKSPIEWIKK
+2270 VEILKSPIDWIHK
-2283 KASSLFGFGGD
+2283 KAKSIFGLGGD

-2340 TAINYGKPDLNVDPD
+2340 TAVNYGKPDLNVDPD
-2355 NGIGTGENGTN
+2355 NGIGTGEYGTN

-2413 IWDTLTT
+2413 IWDILTT

-2443 PNASQNGGG
+2443 PNASQLGGG

-2517 SVDDALKVMQQYEG
+2517 SLDDALKVMQQYEG
-2531 YGEVGNRDNYA
+2531 YGEAGNRDNYA

-2551 GITTSGSASG
+2551 GITTSGSAASG
-2561 GSGSKSSGDNSIFGR
+2561 GSSGSSNTDNSIFGK

-2592 GNLFGDSSDS
+2592 GNIFGGSSDS
-2602 NSNSSGSGGAGSAAT
+2602 DSKSDSKSSGSGGAGSAST

-2630 KLLANLKSEAGGDA
+2630 KLLANLKSEAGGDV

-2682 DNRYGGGYGNYV
+2682 DNRYGGGYGYYV

-2703 HLFPHMV
+2703 HLFPHMP

-2732 TGNSTGPHIHY
+2732 TGNSTGPHVHY
-2743 EIDDDAVNRGAEVS
+2743 EIDDDAVNRGAETS

-2791 RAAIKALKKGYGT
+2791 RAAIKALKKGYGS
-2804 DNVGVGGPLPG
+2804 DSIAVGGPLPG
-2815 DNLVNN
+2815 DSLVNN

-2847 SQASTPVVAANV
+2847 AQASTPVVAANV
-2859 PTSMNDT
+2859 PTNMNDT

>member
-42 EALSSI
+42 EAISSI
-48 RASFRNKNK
+48 RSSFRNKNK

-100 NEFMKSFMGEDFNF
+100 NEFMKSFMGGDDFNF

-132 ENADSLNELSND
+132 ENADSLNELNND

-252 AENNNNSAFNK
+252 NENKTDFNK
-263 FGNIV
+263 YANIV

-274 NLSEYFKNIK
+274 NLSEYFKNVK

-296 MLNMLKANP
+296 MLNMIKANP
-305 LEAVLQGGLSLIGS
+305 LEMLIQGGLSVLGS

-325 GANLNKTL
+325 GADLNKTL
-333 SGAFG
+333 SGTFG

-353 IWETINDIFGVRN
+353 IWDTLNDIFGVRN
-366 ARKTDIDTSKY
+366 SKKFDIDTGNY
-377 QKGPMQFNGVANKA
+377 QKGPMQFNGIANRA

-405 ALTGGDERYFNFNNG
+405 ALTGGEERFYDFAGG
-420 RWTNTTKI
+420 RWTNAKKIRNKYDKEINNARENAGLSDLFSEIGSSLNKINFDNYNGTKI
-428 RKKYNKELNDT
+428 S
-439 DNGLGDLIGEIKGAL
+439 
-454 NKVNY
+454 
-459 NNYNNTKINSKDKEE
+459 SKDKDE

-482 IVDKNGDIDDS
+482 IVDNNGDMDDKFIVKRKGKNGEGNID
-493 FIVRRRDKTGHDTI
+493 FK
-507 DHEAFYNAFGYN
+507 AFYKAFGF
-519 AETLTDSQKAML
+519 TPSQLTESQKAMID
-531 NVMATVL
+531 VMATAL
-538 ANTNSSTRASLN
+538 ANTSTSTRASLN
-550 NTVRRAKSH
+550 NSVRQAKGSD
-559 PSEYKQSIEDD
+559 SRFKQEIEND
-570 PYNINRIL
+570 PNSVYRNI
-578 VNGQLSGSRFVKD
+578 VNGQLSGSRFVQY
-591 AVAFGEG
+591 AAAFGEG
-598 SIEKPDRYRP
+598 SMEAPDRYIP
-608 SEALLQSRQNN
+608 SDNLIDTNGKN
-619 NNSNNNQYKKIKYKK
+619 KK
-634 NKKGKKNRRKNQQ
+634 NKGRKSNDISNTSIVARKN
-647 VVNNNNRNNE
+647 
-657 SIGAV
+657 
-662 KNAPVDYAKNVF
+662 KPVDYAKQVF
-674 YKTASVED
+674 YKISTVDE
-682 FIALFDHSDEP
+682 FIELHPSNAEPIIRAMIGYFNGLKSIEELNEKDEP
-693 ILRAFIGYI
+693 IA
-702 NGLGSITKLNES
+702 N
-714 QKAVSEFISL
+714 FISMAR
-724 TKSLDTADFIYECKE
+724 SLDSYDYRSDCKQYADFIDLKKE
-739 YADYISCKQEE
+739 RGKFSIKE
-750 SGVKTST
+750 S
-757 QFNKLPRVV
+757 QYNELPLVC
-766 KNFYYYIFS
+766 KNFYTFIMS
-775 LCSKETVNTS
+775 LVSKEAISTS
-785 EALGKYTT
+785 EGLAKSVDDAHNTKQEYSYDKYKG
-793 DINTETREFEYDN
+793 N
-806 YEGSGLFDKLDK
+806 GLFDKLDK
-818 AKGLNKIGVLA
+818 AKGIDKLGVLM
-829 SYTKKLTSMPFD
+829 SYSKKLTSMPFD

-853 IYDMFFGNEQI
+853 IYDMFFGNEQM
-864 TDTNTGKKVT
+864 TDKNTGKKIT
-874 GFFQLMTSKIGKAVE
+874 GFFQLMTSKIGDTVE
-889 DLYGEIKE
+889 NLYSDIKK
-897 RIWGKDQWKTYK
+897 RIWGKEQWDTYK
-909 DTVYNRVLDLV
+909 NTVYGAFSSMV
-920 NLGKGMLGFDST
+920 NYGKSFFDDD
-932 GVNIKGSVGKLSK
+932 
-945 EEKDK
+945 EE
-950 LVEGKVDEKSGLN
+950 EN
-963 KATEENANTK
+963 TNTEEAKTDENAESSEKNDTAA
-973 KEDKDKETAKNNNGF
+973 ETSKNKVNKNNR
-988 YTPSGKSNLAGSVQ
+988 K
-1002 NSNIALDTTLKTGT
+1002 NSRR
-1016 IGELSNG
+1016 
-1023 IDAAAGSNGNSYT
+1023 
-1036 SLFEPTKGAVNTPG
+1036 V
-1050 KKRIKKWQSIYGA
+1050 RGA
-1063 AYGLGMVPKT
+1063 AFGLGMVPET

-1081 EAVIPAYMNPSYN
+1081 EAVIPAYMNPSYT
-1094 GTDIDPKKH
+1094 GTDIDPNKH

-1112 KYGLNIKGYA
+1112 EYGLNVKGYA
-1122 EGTAKEEESKEVK
+1122 KGTVDDESKREK
-1135 KDKETMV
+1135 KDKESM
-1142 GWLKRTYPAAL
+1142 LKVLKEKYPAAL
-1153 GEGTVGAILG
+1153 GESTVGGILG
-1163 TIVAGP
+1163 TIIAGP

-1184 LKNSTAANKFLFG
+1184 LKNSTTANKFLFG
-1197 DEEKRSLFSRTKSGL
+1197 DTDKKSLLTRTKSGL
-1212 SKILPK
+1212 RKILPK
-1218 SITNFFKEQD
+1218 SITNFFDEQTK
-1228 RKVRDI
+1228 KVKDI
-1234 GKMSV
+1234 GKFTI
-1239 AGGALGLI
+1239 AGG
-1247 GGALGGPFGLMG
+1247 LGGVVLGAVGGPVGLMG
-1259 GLMLGAATGVLKN
+1259 GLMLGATTGLLKN
-1272 YDSAQKL
+1272 YEGAQNL
-1279 MFGNHDVKGKLDK
+1279 MFGNHNVKGNIDKILDK
-1292 ALNHKYLKSIGLGAL
+1292 KYLKSIGLGAL
-1307 AGGLVLGGPLGL
+1307 AGGVLGGPLGM
-1319 LGGALLGVAGKYAS
+1319 LGGAMLGVAGKYAS
-1333 ESDKFKD
+1333 DSEKFKD
-1340 FMFGKKNKKGNRNY
+1340 FLFGKRNKKGKRNY
-1354 KNGYLGMIGEK
+1354 KNGFLGKIGEK

-1389 SRAFTPLTRITQLG
+1389 SRALTPLTRITQLG

-1412 KGFDVIV
+1412 KGFDVIT
-1419 NPSLKLRWYKNLPI
+1419 NPSLKMRWYANLPTL
-1433 IMRGPAGRYIGH
+1433 MKGPAGRYIGH

-1525 DRVDFMEKHGYQYAK
+1525 DRVDFMEKHGYAYAK
-1540 EEYKQNDITLRDSST
+1540 EEYKQNDITLRDSSA
-1555 SQLQAMKD
+1555 SQLQAMKS

-1569 LSKEKSN
+1569 ENKKKSN
-1576 RNKSKIEGKIR
+1576 YDRGKIEKEIKN
-1587 DVVKSIPNLDLSGMQ
+1587 VVKSIPNLDLSGMQ
-1602 KVLKIIRKAIK
+1602 KILKIIRNAIK
-1613 SEDNRAIPEA
+1613 SKDERSVPEA
-1623 IDKISDYL
+1623 IDKISNYL

-1649 IGMSGLSANKAVNN
+1649 IGMSGLSANKAVKN
-1663 AMDQDIANRSEY
+1663 AMEQDTANRSEY

-1697 SELQSRDKKGDTIE
+1697 SELQSRKSKGETVE

-1729 NNSIRL
+1729 NESIRL
-1735 SNIYLAAITDYMR
+1735 SNIYLSAITDYLKY
-1748 DGKVSEKTER
+1748 GKVSDETNK
-1758 KLKKFT
+1758 KFKKFT
-1764 AVDNGNIVAKTD
+1764 AMDGGNIVAKTD

-1834 YAKSKLKGTKKSLKN
+1834 YAKSKLKSTKKSLKN
-1849 RLSKFANSA
+1849 RASKFKNSA

-1872 TPLGIVGDILGMIPG
+1872 TPLGIIGDILGMIPG

-1905 WADKLANKAQKLKGT
+1905 WADKLANKAQNLKGT

-1981 AMDQFTNNQMPD
+1981 AIDQFTNNQMPNA
-1993 FLKAPGSIHTTIDPK
+1993 LKAPGSIHTTIDPK
-2008 TGKPVKAKT
+2008 TGKPVNAKT
-2017 GKGFLGGWLSSAWH
+2017 GKGFLGGWASSAWH
-2031 GATSAASSVWNGVK
+2031 GATGVASSVWNGVK

-2118 GPIGWAFLAGNI
+2118 GPIGWAFLAGSI

-2210 IMSTISQYKDKLLNT
+2210 IMSTISGYKDKLLNT
-2225 GKEMWNKVKTS
+2225 GKEMWDKVKTS
-2236 FGSFWNNIKDS
+2236 FGNVWDGIKNT
-2247 VGNAIQTIKDT
+2247 VGNAIQTIKDI

-2270 VEILKSPIEWIKK
+2270 VEILKSPIEWMKN
-2283 KASSLFGFGGD
+2283 KASSIFGFGGD
-2294 DKKTST
+2294 DKKTTT
-2300 PATNKTYTSPKPT
+2300 PAPSPAPTTKPESK
-2313 AAAIPADTSKVDPN
+2313 PAFDPN
-2327 VDPDHGIGTGLPS
+2327 VDPDHGMGTGDDRS
-2340 TAINYGKPDLNVDPD
+2340 NK
-2355 NGIGTGENGTN
+2355 
-2366 TKKTWREKYDGIYV
+2366 KKTWKEMYDGIYV

-2452 IEASIAQGEGKN
+2452 IEASIAQGEGTN

-2561 GSGSKSSGDNSIFGR
+2561 GSGNKSSGDNSIFGR

-2592 GNLFGDSSDS
+2592 GNIFGGSSDS

-2732 TGNSTGPHIHY
+2732 TGNSTGPHVHY
-2743 EIDDDAVNRGAEVS
+2743 EIDDDAVNRGAETS

-2815 DNLVNN
+2815 DSLVNN

>member
-1 MDKLPKVNNYM
+1 MDKLPKVNNYL
-12 KNLGKSIKYVA
+12 KNLGKTIKYVA
-23 INEIRETLPIVFE
+23 INEIRDTLPIVFE

-57 LKTISTIAKDSEF
+57 LKTISIIAKDSEF

-88 NFYSQKRQDKAD
+88 SFYSQKRQDKAD

-114 DDDFKDEEGFDE
+114 DDDFKDEESFDE

-132 ENADSLNELSND
+132 ENADSLNELNND

-205 FNSDILQKHIQ
+205 FNTDILQKHIQ

-225 SKLLAEQNAMMKEM
+225 SKLLSEQNAMMKEM
-239 LEMQRNVYKANQA
+239 LEMQRNVYQANQA
-252 AENNNNSAFNK
+252 NENKTDFNK
-263 FGNIV
+263 FANIV
-268 SSGGAV
+268 SSGGVV

-296 MLNMLKANP
+296 MLNMIKANP
-305 LEAVLQGGLSLIGS
+305 LEMLIQGGLSVLGS
-319 DSMKKA
+319 DNMKKA
-325 GANLNKTL
+325 GSDLNKTL
-333 SGAFG
+333 SGVFG

-353 IWETINDIFGVRN
+353 IWDTLNDIFGVRN
-366 ARKTDIDTSKY
+366 SKKFDIDTGNY
-377 QKGPMQFNGVANKA
+377 QKGPMQFNGIANRA

-405 ALTGGDERYFNFNNG
+405 ALTGGEERFYDFASG
-420 RWTNTTKI
+420 RWTNAKKIRNKYDKEINNARENAGLSDLFSEIGSSLNKINFDNYNGTKI
-428 RKKYNKELNDT
+428 S
-439 DNGLGDLIGEIKGAL
+439 
-454 NKVNY
+454 
-459 NNYNNTKINSKDKEE
+459 SKDKDE

-482 IVDKNGDIDDS
+482 IVDNNGDIDDK
-493 FIVRRRDKTGHDTI
+493 FIVKRKGKNGEGNI
-507 DHEAFYNAFGYN
+507 DFKAFYKAFGF
-519 AETLTDSQKAML
+519 TPSQLTESQKAMIDA
-531 NVMATVL
+531 MATAL
-538 ANTNSSTRASLN
+538 ANTSTSTRASLN
-550 NTVRRAKSH
+550 NSVRHAKGSD
-559 PSEYKQSIEDD
+559 SRFKQEIEND
-570 PYNINRIL
+570 PNSVYRNI
-578 VNGQLSGSRFVKD
+578 VNGQLSGSRFVQY
-591 AVAFGEG
+591 AAAFGEG
-598 SIEKPDRYRP
+598 SMEAPDRYIP
-608 SEALLQSRQNN
+608 SDNLIETNSKNKNN
-619 NNSNNNQYKKIKYKK
+619 KGRKTNTISATPSIVAKK
-634 NKKGKKNRRKNQQ
+634 NK
-647 VVNNNNRNNE
+647 
-657 SIGAV
+657 
-662 KNAPVDYAKNVF
+662 PVDYAKQVF
-674 YKTASVED
+674 YKISTVDEFVEMHPSNAEPIIRAMIGY
-682 FIALFDHSDEP
+682 FNGLESIEELNEKDEP
-693 ILRAFIGYI
+693 IA
-702 NGLGSITKLNES
+702 N
-714 QKAVSEFISL
+714 FISMARL
-724 TKSLDTADFIYECKE
+724 LDSYDYRSDCKQYADFIDLKKQRGKFSIKE
-739 YADYISCKQEE
+739 SQYNE
-750 SGVKTST
+750 
-757 QFNKLPRVV
+757 LPLVC
-766 KNFYYYIFS
+766 KNFYTFIMS
-775 LCSKETVNTS
+775 LVSKETISTS
-785 EALGKYTT
+785 EGLAKSVDDAHNTKQEFSYDKYKG
-793 DINTETREFEYDN
+793 N
-806 YEGSGLFDKLDK
+806 GLFDKLDK
-818 AKGLNKIGVLA
+818 AKGLDKLGVLM
-829 SYTKKLTSMPFD
+829 SYSKKLTSMPFD
-841 ILGSVIAKTDKI
+841 ILGGVIAKTDKI
-853 IYDMFFGNEQI
+853 IYDMFFGNEQM
-864 TDTNTGKKVT
+864 TDKNTGKKIT
-874 GFFQLMTSKIGKAVE
+874 GFFQLMTSKLGDTVE
-889 DLYGEIKE
+889 NLYNDIKK
-897 RIWGKDQWKTYK
+897 RIWGKEQWNTYK
-909 DTVYNRVLDLV
+909 NTVYGAFSSMV
-920 NLGKGMLGFDST
+920 NYGKSFFDDD
-932 GVNIKGSVGKLSK
+932 
-945 EEKDK
+945 EE
-950 LVEGKVDEKSGLN
+950 EN
-963 KATEENANTK
+963 TNTEETKTGENTESSEK
-973 KEDKDKETAKNNNGF
+973 NDTAAETPKNNVN
-988 YTPSGKSNLAGSVQ
+988 KNNRK
-1002 NSNIALDTTLKTGT
+1002 NSRRVARRRR
-1016 IGELSNG
+1016 
-1023 IDAAAGSNGNSYT
+1023 
-1036 SLFEPTKGAVNTPG
+1036 
-1050 KKRIKKWQSIYGA
+1050 KRRNRRRVRGA
-1063 AYGLGMVPKT
+1063 AFGLGMVPET

-1081 EAVIPAYMNPSYN
+1081 EAVIPAYMNPSYT
-1094 GTDIDPKKH
+1094 GTDIDPNKH

-1112 KYGLNIKGYA
+1112 EYGLNVKGYA
-1122 EGTAKEEESKEVK
+1122 KGTVDDESKREK
-1135 KDKETMV
+1135 KDKESMFKV
-1142 GWLKRTYPAAL
+1142 LKEKYPAAL
-1153 GEGTVGAILG
+1153 GESTVGGILG
-1163 TIVAGP
+1163 TIIAGP

-1184 LKNSTAANKFLFG
+1184 LKNSTTANKFLFG
-1197 DEEKRSLFSRTKSGL
+1197 DTDKKSLLTRTKSGL
-1212 SKILPK
+1212 RKILPK
-1218 SITNFFKEQD
+1218 SITNFFDEQTK
-1228 RKVRDI
+1228 KVKDI
-1234 GKMSV
+1234 GKFTI
-1239 AGGALGLI
+1239 AGG
-1247 GGALGGPFGLMG
+1247 LGGVVLGAVGGPVGLMG
-1259 GLMLGAATGVLKN
+1259 GLMLGATTGLLKN
-1272 YDSAQKL
+1272 YEGAQNL
-1279 MFGNHDVKGKLDK
+1279 MFGNHNVKGNIDK
-1292 ALNHKYLKSIGLGAL
+1292 ILNKKYLKSIGLGAL
-1307 AGGLVLGGPLGL
+1307 AGGALGGPLGM
-1319 LGGALLGVAGKYAS
+1319 LGGAMLGVAGKYAS
-1333 ESDKFKD
+1333 DSEKFKD
-1340 FMFGKKNKKGNRNY
+1340 FLFGKRNKKGKRNY
-1354 KNGYLGMIGEK
+1354 KNGFLGKIGGK

-1389 SRAFTPLTRITQLG
+1389 SRALTPLTRITQLG

-1412 KGFDVIV
+1412 KGFDAIT
-1419 NPSLKLRWYKNLPI
+1419 NPSLKMRWYANLPTV
-1433 IMRGPAGRYIGH
+1433 MKGPAGRYIGH

-1525 DRVDFMEKHGYQYAK
+1525 DRVDFMEKHGYAYAK
-1540 EEYKQNDITLRDSST
+1540 EEYKQNDITLRDSSA
-1555 SQLQAMKD
+1555 SQLQAMKS

-1569 LSKEKSN
+1569 ENKKKSN
-1576 RNKSKIEGKIR
+1576 YDRGKIEKEIKN
-1587 DVVKSIPNLDLSGMQ
+1587 VVKSIPNLDLSGMQ
-1602 KVLKIIRKAIK
+1602 KILKIIRNAIK
-1613 SEDNRAIPEA
+1613 SKDERSVPEA
-1623 IDKISDYL
+1623 IDKISNYL

-1649 IGMSGLSANKAVNN
+1649 IGMSGLSANKAVKN
-1663 AMDQDIANRSEY
+1663 AMEQDTANRSEY

-1729 NNSIRL
+1729 NESIRL
-1735 SNIYLAAITDYMR
+1735 SNIYLSAITDYLKY
-1748 DGKVSEKTER
+1748 GKVTDETER
-1758 KLKKFT
+1758 KFKKFT
-1764 AVDNGNIVAKTD
+1764 AMDGGNIVAKTD
-1776 SKDSI
+1776 SKDKMEDST
-1781 EESAYQFSQKT
+1781 YQFSQRT
-1792 GTMIKMVKTSD
+1792 GTMVKMEKTSD

-1834 YAKSKLKGTKKSLKN
+1834 YAKSKLKSTKKSLKN
-1849 RLSKFANSA
+1849 RASKFANSA

-1872 TPLGIVGDILGMIPG
+1872 TPLGIIGDILGMIPG

-1905 WADKLANKAQKLKGT
+1905 WADKLANKAQNLKGT

-1931 LGAGSFLLKNVA
+1931 LGAGSFLLKNMA

-2008 TGKPVKAKT
+2008 TGKPVNAKT

-2031 GATSAASSVWNGVK
+2031 GATSVASSVWNGVK

-2142 TIWKGGS
+2142 TIWKDGG
-2149 ANTSSDED
+2149 NTSSNED

-2177 MGIMTPSEVLGIA
+2177 MGIMTPSEVLAIA

-2195 KIKGVTDTIKEKASS
+2195 KIKGVTDTIKEKATN

-2236 FGSFWNNIKDS
+2236 FGNFWDGIKNT

-2270 VEILKSPIEWIKK
+2270 VEILKSPIDWIKK
-2283 KASSLFGFGGD
+2283 KASSIFGFGGD
-2294 DKKTST
+2294 DNKTST

-2355 NGIGTGENGTN
+2355 NGIGTG
-2366 TKKTWREKYDGIYV
+2366 V

-2452 IEASIAQGEGKN
+2452 IEASIAQGEGTN

-2531 YGEVGNRDNYA
+2531 YGEAGNRDNYA

-2561 GSGSKSSGDNSIFGR
+2561 GSSGSSNTDNSIFGK

-2602 NSNSSGSGGAGSAAT
+2602 NSKSSGSGGAGSAST

-2630 KLLANLKSEAGGDA
+2630 KLLANLKAEAGGDV
-2644 VVSAPYGEANHQG
+2644 VVSAPYGEANHMG

-2703 HLFPHMV
+2703 HLFPHMT

-2743 EIDDDAVNRGAEVS
+2743 EIDDDAVNRGAETS

-2791 RAAIKALKKGYGT
+2791 RAAVRALKKGYGS
-2804 DNVGVGGPLPG
+2804 DSIAVGGPLPG
-2815 DNLVNN
+2815 DSLVN

-2835 ISLLSIIAGAVQ
+2835 ISLLSIIASAVQ
-2847 SQASTPVVAANV
+2847 AQASTPVVAANV
-2859 PTSMNDT
+2859 PTNMNDS

>member
-42 EALSSI
+42 EAISSI

-132 ENADSLNELSND
+132 ENADSLNELNND

-252 AENNNNSAFNK
+252 NENKTDFNK
-263 FGNIV
+263 YANIV
-268 SSGGAV
+268 SSGGVV

-296 MLNMLKANP
+296 MLNMIKANP
-305 LEAVLQGGLSLIGS
+305 LEMLIQGGLSVLGS

-325 GANLNKTL
+325 GADLNKTL
-333 SGAFG
+333 SGTFG

-353 IWETINDIFGVRN
+353 IWDTLNDIFGVRN
-366 ARKTDIDTSKY
+366 SKKFDIDTGNY
-377 QKGPMQFNGVANKA
+377 QKGPMQFNGIANRA

-405 ALTGGDERYFNFNNG
+405 ALTGGEERFYDFAGG
-420 RWTNTTKI
+420 RWTNAKKIRNKYDKEINNARENAGLSDLFSEIGSSLNKINFDNYNGTKI
-428 RKKYNKELNDT
+428 S
-439 DNGLGDLIGEIKGAL
+439 
-454 NKVNY
+454 
-459 NNYNNTKINSKDKEE
+459 SKDKDE

-482 IVDKNGDIDDS
+482 IVDNNGDMDDKFIVKRKGKNGEGNID
-493 FIVRRRDKTGHDTI
+493 FK
-507 DHEAFYNAFGYN
+507 AFYKAFGF
-519 AETLTDSQKAML
+519 TPSQLTESQKAMI
-531 NVMATVL
+531 NVMATAL
-538 ANTNSSTRASLN
+538 ANTSTSTRASLN
-550 NTVRRAKSH
+550 NSVRQAKGSD
-559 PSEYKQSIEDD
+559 SRFKQEIEND
-570 PYNINRIL
+570 PNSVYRNI
-578 VNGQLSGSRFVKD
+578 VNGQLSGSRFVQY
-591 AVAFGEG
+591 AAAFGEG
-598 SIEKPDRYRP
+598 SMEAPDRYIP
-608 SEALLQSRQNN
+608 SDNLIEANGKN
-619 NNSNNNQYKKIKYKK
+619 KK
-634 NKKGKKNRRKNQQ
+634 NKGRKSNDISNTSIVARKN
-647 VVNNNNRNNE
+647 
-657 SIGAV
+657 
-662 KNAPVDYAKNVF
+662 KPVDYAKQVF
-674 YKTASVED
+674 YKISTVDE
-682 FIALFDHSDEP
+682 FIELHPSNAEPIIRAMIGYFNGLKSIEELNEKDEP
-693 ILRAFIGYI
+693 IA
-702 NGLGSITKLNES
+702 N
-714 QKAVSEFISL
+714 FISMAR
-724 TKSLDTADFIYECKE
+724 TLDSYDYRSDCKQYADFIDLKKGRGKFSIKE
-739 YADYISCKQEE
+739 SQYNE
-750 SGVKTST
+750 
-757 QFNKLPRVV
+757 LPLVC
-766 KNFYYYIFS
+766 KNFYTFIMS
-775 LCSKETVNTS
+775 LVSKETISTS
-785 EALGKYTT
+785 EGLAKSVDDAHNTKQEYSYDKYKG
-793 DINTETREFEYDN
+793 N
-806 YEGSGLFDKLDK
+806 GLFDKLDK
-818 AKGLNKIGVLA
+818 AKGIDKLGVLM
-829 SYTKKLTSMPFD
+829 SYSKKLTSMPFD

-853 IYDMFFGNEQI
+853 IYDMFFGNEQM
-864 TDTNTGKKVT
+864 TDKNTGKKIT
-874 GFFQLMTSKIGKAVE
+874 GFFQLMTSKIGDTVE
-889 DLYGEIKE
+889 NLYNDIKK
-897 RIWGKDQWKTYK
+897 RIWGKEQWNTYK
-909 DTVYNRVLDLV
+909 NTVYGAFSSMV
-920 NLGKGMLGFDST
+920 NYGKSFFDDD
-932 GVNIKGSVGKLSK
+932 
-945 EEKDK
+945 EE
-950 LVEGKVDEKSGLN
+950 EN
-963 KATEENANTK
+963 TNTEEAKTDENA
-973 KEDKDKETAKNNNGF
+973 ETAAETSKNKVNKNNR
-988 YTPSGKSNLAGSVQ
+988 K
-1002 NSNIALDTTLKTGT
+1002 NSRR
-1016 IGELSNG
+1016 
-1023 IDAAAGSNGNSYT
+1023 AARRRR
-1036 SLFEPTKGAVNTPG
+1036 
-1050 KKRIKKWQSIYGA
+1050 KRRNRRRVRGA
-1063 AYGLGMVPKT
+1063 AFGLGMVPET

-1081 EAVIPAYMNPSYN
+1081 EAVIPAYMNPSYT
-1094 GTDIDPKKH
+1094 GTDIDPNKH

-1112 KYGLNIKGYA
+1112 EYGLNVKGYA
-1122 EGTAKEEESKEVK
+1122 KGTVDDESKREK
-1135 KDKETMV
+1135 KDKESMFKV
-1142 GWLKRTYPAAL
+1142 LKEKYPAAL
-1153 GEGTVGAILG
+1153 GESTVGGILG
-1163 TIVAGP
+1163 TIIAGP

-1184 LKNSTAANKFLFG
+1184 LKNSTTANKFLFG
-1197 DEEKRSLFSRTKSGL
+1197 DTDKKSLLTRTKSGL
-1212 SKILPK
+1212 RKILPK
-1218 SITNFFKEQD
+1218 SITNFFDEQTK
-1228 RKVRDI
+1228 KVKDI
-1234 GKMSV
+1234 GKFTI
-1239 AGGALGLI
+1239 AGG
-1247 GGALGGPFGLMG
+1247 LGGVVLGAVGGPVGLMG
-1259 GLMLGAATGVLKN
+1259 GLMLGATTGLLKN
-1272 YDSAQKL
+1272 YEGAQNL
-1279 MFGNHDVKGKLDK
+1279 MFGNHNVKGNIDKILDK
-1292 ALNHKYLKSIGLGAL
+1292 KYLKSIGLGAL
-1307 AGGLVLGGPLGL
+1307 AGGVLGGPLGM
-1319 LGGALLGVAGKYAS
+1319 LGGAMLGVAGKYAS
-1333 ESDKFKD
+1333 DSEKFKD
-1340 FMFGKKNKKGNRNY
+1340 FLFGKRNKKGKRNY
-1354 KNGYLGMIGEK
+1354 KNGFLGKIGEK

-1389 SRAFTPLTRITQLG
+1389 SRALTPLTRITQLG

-1412 KGFDVIV
+1412 KGFDAIT
-1419 NPSLKLRWYKNLPI
+1419 NPSLKMRWYANLPTL
-1433 IMRGPAGRYIGH
+1433 MKGPAGRYIGH

-1525 DRVDFMEKHGYQYAK
+1525 DRVDFMEKHGYAYAK
-1540 EEYKQNDITLRDSST
+1540 EEYKQNDITLRDSSA
-1555 SQLQAMKD
+1555 SQLQAMKS

-1569 LSKEKSN
+1569 ENKKKSN
-1576 RNKSKIEGKIR
+1576 YDRGKIEKEIKN
-1587 DVVKSIPNLDLSGMQ
+1587 VVKSIPNLDLSGMQ
-1602 KVLKIIRKAIK
+1602 KILKIIRNAIK
-1613 SEDNRAIPEA
+1613 SKDERSVPEA
-1623 IDKISDYL
+1623 IDKISNYL

-1649 IGMSGLSANKAVNN
+1649 IGMSGLSANKAVKN
-1663 AMDQDIANRSEY
+1663 AMEQDTANRSEY

-1697 SELQSRDKKGDTIE
+1697 SELQSRKSKGETVE

-1729 NNSIRL
+1729 NDSIRL
-1735 SNIYLAAITDYMR
+1735 SNIYLSAITDYLKY
-1748 DGKVSEKTER
+1748 GKVSDETER

-1764 AVDNGNIVAKTD
+1764 AMDGGNIVAKTD
-1776 SKDSI
+1776 SKDSM
-1781 EESAYQFSQKT
+1781 EDSTYQFSQRT
-1792 GTMIKMVKTSD
+1792 GTMVKMAKTSD

-1834 YAKSKLKGTKKSLKN
+1834 YAKSKLKSIKKSLKN
-1849 RLSKFANSA
+1849 RASKFKNSA

-1887 ANLLKGKLTRFA
+1887 ANLLKGKLARFA

-1905 WADKLANKAQKLKGT
+1905 WADKLANKAQNLKGT

-1931 LGAGSFLLKNVA
+1931 LGVGSFLLKNVA

-1981 AMDQFTNNQMPD
+1981 AIDQFTNNQMPNA
-1993 FLKAPGSIHTTIDPK
+1993 LKAPGSIHTTIDPK
-2008 TGKPVKAKT
+2008 TGKPVNAKT
-2017 GKGFLGGWLSSAWH
+2017 GKGFLGGWLSSAWT
-2031 GATSAASSVWNGVK
+2031 GVTGVASSVWNGVK
-2045 AVASK
+2045 AVSSK
-2050 PMAAVGSVIG
+2050 AMSAVGSVIG

-2118 GPIGWAFLAGNI
+2118 GPIGWAFLAGSI

-2210 IMSTISQYKDKLLNT
+2210 IMSTISGYKDKLLNT
-2225 GKEMWNKVKTS
+2225 GKEMWDKVKTS
-2236 FGSFWNNIKDS
+2236 FGNVWDGIKNT

-2270 VEILKSPIEWIKK
+2270 VEILKSPIDWIKK

-2327 VDPDHGIGTGLPS
+2327 VDPD
-2340 TAINYGKPDLNVDPD
+2340 

-2366 TKKTWREKYDGIYV
+2366 TTKTWREKYDGIYV

-2413 IWDTLTT
+2413 IWDILTT

-2452 IEASIAQGEGKN
+2452 IEASIAQGEGTN

-2592 GNLFGDSSDS
+2592 GNIFGGSSDS

-2710 SPSPLEE
+2710 SPSPLKE

-2732 TGNSTGPHIHY
+2732 TGNSTGPHVHY
-2743 EIDDDAVNRGAEVS
+2743 EIDDDAVNRGAETS

-2847 SQASTPVVAANV
+2847 SQASTPVAAANV
-2859 PTSMNDT
+2859 PTNMSDT

>member
-42 EALSSI
+42 EAISSI
-48 RASFRNKNK
+48 RSSFRNKNR

-132 ENADSLNELSND
+132 ENADSLNELNND

-252 AENNNNSAFNK
+252 NENKTDFNK
-263 FGNIV
+263 YANIV
-268 SSGGAV
+268 SSGGVV

-296 MLNMLKANP
+296 MLNMIKANP
-305 LEAVLQGGLSLIGS
+305 LEMLIQGGLSVLGS

-325 GANLNKTL
+325 GADLNKTL
-333 SGAFG
+333 SGTFG

-353 IWETINDIFGVRN
+353 IWDTLNDIFGVRN
-366 ARKTDIDTSKY
+366 NKKFDIDTGNY
-377 QKGPMQFNGVANKA
+377 QKGPMQFNGIANRA

-405 ALTGGDERYFNFNNG
+405 ALTGGEERFYDFAGG
-420 RWTNTTKI
+420 RWTNAKKIRNKYDKEINNARENAGLSDLFSEIGSSLNKINFDNYNGTKI
-428 RKKYNKELNDT
+428 S
-439 DNGLGDLIGEIKGAL
+439 
-454 NKVNY
+454 
-459 NNYNNTKINSKDKEE
+459 SKDKDE

-482 IVDKNGDIDDS
+482 IVDNNGDMDDKFIVKRKGKNGEGNID
-493 FIVRRRDKTGHDTI
+493 FK
-507 DHEAFYNAFGYN
+507 AFYKAFGF
-519 AETLTDSQKAML
+519 TPSQLTESQKAMID
-531 NVMATVL
+531 VMATAL
-538 ANTNSSTRASLN
+538 ANTSTSTRASLN
-550 NTVRRAKSH
+550 NSVRQAKGSD
-559 PSEYKQSIEDD
+559 SRFKQEIEND
-570 PYNINRIL
+570 PNSVYRNI
-578 VNGQLSGSRFVKD
+578 VNGQLSGSRFVQY
-591 AVAFGEG
+591 AAAFGEG
-598 SIEKPDRYRP
+598 SMEAPDRYIP
-608 SEALLQSRQNN
+608 SDNLIETNGKN
-619 NNSNNNQYKKIKYKK
+619 KK
-634 NKKGKKNRRKNQQ
+634 NKGRKSNDISNTSIVARKN
-647 VVNNNNRNNE
+647 
-657 SIGAV
+657 
-662 KNAPVDYAKNVF
+662 KPVDYAKQVF
-674 YKTASVED
+674 YKISTVDEFIELHPSNAEPIIRAMIGYFNGLKSIED
-682 FIALFDHSDEP
+682 LNEKDEP
-693 ILRAFIGYI
+693 IA
-702 NGLGSITKLNES
+702 N
-714 QKAVSEFISL
+714 FISMAR
-724 TKSLDTADFIYECKE
+724 SLDSYDYRSDCKQYADFIDLKKE
-739 YADYISCKQEE
+739 RGKFSIKE
-750 SGVKTST
+750 S
-757 QFNKLPRVV
+757 QYNELPLVC
-766 KNFYYYIFS
+766 KNFYTFIMS
-775 LCSKETVNTS
+775 LVSKESISTS
-785 EALGKYTT
+785 EGLAKSVDDAHNTKQEYSYDKYKG
-793 DINTETREFEYDN
+793 N
-806 YEGSGLFDKLDK
+806 GLFDKLDK
-818 AKGLNKIGVLA
+818 AKGIDKLGVLM
-829 SYTKKLTSMPFD
+829 SYSKKLTSMPFD

-853 IYDMFFGNEQI
+853 IYDMFFGNEQM
-864 TDTNTGKKVT
+864 TDKNTGKKIT
-874 GFFQLMTSKIGKAVE
+874 GFFQLMTSKIGDTVE
-889 DLYGEIKE
+889 NLYSDIKK
-897 RIWGKDQWKTYK
+897 RIWGKEQWNTYK
-909 DTVYNRVLDLV
+909 NTVYGAFSSMV
-920 NLGKGMLGFDST
+920 NYGKSFFDDD
-932 GVNIKGSVGKLSK
+932 
-945 EEKDK
+945 EEEDT
-950 LVEGKVDEKSGLN
+950 N
-963 KATEENANTK
+963 TEEAKNDENT
-973 KEDKDKETAKNNNGF
+973 ETAAETSKNKVSKNNR
-988 YTPSGKSNLAGSVQ
+988 K
-1002 NSNIALDTTLKTGT
+1002 NSRR
-1016 IGELSNG
+1016 
-1023 IDAAAGSNGNSYT
+1023 AARRRR
-1036 SLFEPTKGAVNTPG
+1036 
-1050 KKRIKKWQSIYGA
+1050 KRRNRRRVRGA
-1063 AYGLGMVPKT
+1063 AFGLGMVPET

-1081 EAVIPAYMNPSYN
+1081 EAVIPAYMNPSYT
-1094 GTDIDPKKH
+1094 GTDIDPNKH

-1112 KYGLNIKGYA
+1112 EYGLNVKGYA
-1122 EGTAKEEESKEVK
+1122 KGTVDDESKREK
-1135 KDKETMV
+1135 KDKESMFKV
-1142 GWLKRTYPAAL
+1142 LKEKYPAAL
-1153 GEGTVGAILG
+1153 GESTVGGILG
-1163 TIVAGP
+1163 TIIAGP

-1184 LKNSTAANKFLFG
+1184 LKNSTTANKFLFG
-1197 DEEKRSLFSRTKSGL
+1197 DTDKKSLLTRTKSGL
-1212 SKILPK
+1212 RKILPK
-1218 SITNFFKEQD
+1218 SITNFFDEQTK
-1228 RKVRDI
+1228 KVKDI
-1234 GKMSV
+1234 GKFTI
-1239 AGGALGLI
+1239 AGG
-1247 GGALGGPFGLMG
+1247 LGGVVLGAVGGPVGLMG
-1259 GLMLGAATGVLKN
+1259 GLMLGATTGLLKN
-1272 YDSAQKL
+1272 YEGAQNL
-1279 MFGNHDVKGKLDK
+1279 MFGNHNVKGNIDKILDK
-1292 ALNHKYLKSIGLGAL
+1292 KYLKSIGLGAL
-1307 AGGLVLGGPLGL
+1307 AGGVLGGPLGM
-1319 LGGALLGVAGKYAS
+1319 LGGAMLGVAGKYAS
-1333 ESDKFKD
+1333 DSEKFKD
-1340 FMFGKKNKKGNRNY
+1340 FLFGKRNKKGKRNY
-1354 KNGYLGMIGEK
+1354 KNGFLGKIGEK

-1389 SRAFTPLTRITQLG
+1389 SRALTPLTRITQLG
-1403 MRKLFRGLQ
+1403 VRKLFRGLQ
-1412 KGFDVIV
+1412 KGFDAIT
-1419 NPSLKLRWYKNLPI
+1419 NPSLKMRWYANLPTV
-1433 IMRGPAGRYIGH
+1433 MKGPAGRYIGH

-1525 DRVDFMEKHGYQYAK
+1525 DRVDFMEKHGYAYAK
-1540 EEYKQNDITLRDSST
+1540 EEYKQNDITLRDSSA
-1555 SQLQAMKD
+1555 SQLQAMKS

-1569 LSKEKSN
+1569 ENKKKSN
-1576 RNKSKIEGKIR
+1576 YDRGKIEKEIKN
-1587 DVVKSIPNLDLSGMQ
+1587 VVKSIPNLDLSGMQ
-1602 KVLKIIRKAIK
+1602 KILKIIRNAIK
-1613 SEDNRAIPEA
+1613 SKDERSVAEA
-1623 IDKISDYL
+1623 IDKISNYL

-1649 IGMSGLSANKAVNN
+1649 IGMSGLSANKAVKN
-1663 AMDQDIANRSEY
+1663 AMEQDTANRSEY

-1697 SELQSRDKKGDTIE
+1697 SELQSRKSKGETVE

-1729 NNSIRL
+1729 NESIRL
-1735 SNIYLAAITDYMR
+1735 SNIYLSAITDYLKY
-1748 DGKVSEKTER
+1748 GKVSDETER
-1758 KLKKFT
+1758 KFKKFT
-1764 AVDNGNIVAKTD
+1764 AMDGGNIVAKTD

-1834 YAKSKLKGTKKSLKN
+1834 YAKSKLKSTKKSLKN
-1849 RLSKFANSA
+1849 RASKFANSA

-1872 TPLGIVGDILGMIPG
+1872 TPLGIIGDILGMIPG

-1905 WADKLANKAQKLKGT
+1905 WADKLANKAQNLKGT

-1981 AMDQFTNNQMPD
+1981 AIDQFTNNQMPNA
-1993 FLKAPGSIHTTIDPK
+1993 LKAPGSIHTTIDPK
-2008 TGKPVKAKT
+2008 IGKPVNAKT
-2017 GKGFLGGWLSSAWH
+2017 GKGFLGGWLSSAWT
-2031 GATSAASSVWNGVK
+2031 GVTGVASSVWNGVK
-2045 AVASK
+2045 AVSSK
-2050 PMAAVGSVIG
+2050 AMSAVGSVVG

-2118 GPIGWAFLAGNI
+2118 GPIGWAFLAGSI

-2210 IMSTISQYKDKLLNT
+2210 IMSTISGYKDKLLNT
-2225 GKEMWNKVKTS
+2225 GKEMWDKVKTS
-2236 FGSFWNNIKDS
+2236 FGNVWDGIKNT
-2247 VGNAIQTIKDT
+2247 VGNAIQDIKDT

-2270 VEILKSPIEWIKK
+2270 VEILKSPIEWMKN
-2283 KASSLFGFGGD
+2283 KASSIFGFGGD

-2340 TAINYGKPDLNVDPD
+2340 TAINYGKPDLNIDPD

-2592 GNLFGDSSDS
+2592 GNIFGGSSDS

-2732 TGNSTGPHIHY
+2732 TGNSTGPHVHY
-2743 EIDDDAVNRGAEVS
+2743 EIDDDAVNRGAETS

-2815 DNLVNN
+2815 DSLVNN

-2859 PTSMNDT
+2859 PTNMSDT

>member
-1 MDKLPKVNNYM
+1 MSK
-12 KNLGKSIKYVA
+12 I
-23 INEIRETLPIVFE
+23 
-36 TKETNE
+36 
-42 EALSSI
+42 
-48 RASFRNKNK
+48 
-57 LKTISTIAKDSEF
+57 F
-70 YKTGNDIYKNLK
+70 YD
-82 SSIKTG
+82 
-88 NFYSQKRQDKAD
+88 A
-100 NEFMKSFMGEDFNF
+100 
-114 DDDFKDEEGFDE
+114 
-126 SEDSLN
+126 
-132 ENADSLNELSND
+132 
-144 LNSGFEASATAIS
+144 
-157 NTTIESARYVG
+157 
-168 ETVKASAAMAYAQ
+168 
-181 NSEQTFLMRTGFKS
+181 
-195 LDDGLKKLVH
+195 H
-205 FNSDILQKHIQ
+205 
-216 NSTTFFDNT
+216 
-225 SKLLAEQNAMMKEM
+225 
-239 LEMQRNVYKANQA
+239 
-252 AENNNNSAFNK
+252 
-263 FGNIV
+263 
-268 SSGGAV
+268 
-274 NLSEYFKNIK
+274 
-284 SNFSEWSEPIMM
+284 
-296 MLNMLKANP
+296 
-305 LEAVLQGGLSLIGS
+305 
-319 DSMKKA
+319 
-325 GANLNKTL
+325 
-333 SGAFG
+333 
-338 KYLSFLEKQA
+338 
-348 KKNGG
+348 
-353 IWETINDIFGVRN
+353 
-366 ARKTDIDTSKY
+366 
-377 QKGPMQFNGVANKA
+377 
-391 ITEVIPGYLARIES
+391 
-405 ALTGGDERYFNFNNG
+405 
-420 RWTNTTKI
+420 
-428 RKKYNKELNDT
+428 
-439 DNGLGDLIGEIKGAL
+439 
-454 NKVNY
+454 
-459 NNYNNTKINSKDKEE
+459 NTK
-474 IFNKIMQT
+474 Q
-482 IVDKNGDIDDS
+482 
-493 FIVRRRDKTGHDTI
+493 
-507 DHEAFYNAFGYN
+507 
-519 AETLTDSQKAML
+519 
-531 NVMATVL
+531 
-538 ANTNSSTRASLN
+538 
-550 NTVRRAKSH
+550 
-559 PSEYKQSIEDD
+559 EYSYD
-570 PYNINRIL
+570 
-578 VNGQLSGSRFVKD
+578 
-591 AVAFGEG
+591 
-598 SIEKPDRYRP
+598 
-608 SEALLQSRQNN
+608 
-619 NNSNNNQYKKIKYKK
+619 KYKG
-634 NKKGKKNRRKNQQ
+634 N
-647 VVNNNNRNNE
+647 
-657 SIGAV
+657 
-662 KNAPVDYAKNVF
+662 
-674 YKTASVED
+674 
-682 FIALFDHSDEP
+682 
-693 ILRAFIGYI
+693 
-702 NGLGSITKLNES
+702 
-714 QKAVSEFISL
+714 
-724 TKSLDTADFIYECKE
+724 
-739 YADYISCKQEE
+739 
-750 SGVKTST
+750 
-757 QFNKLPRVV
+757 
-766 KNFYYYIFS
+766 
-775 LCSKETVNTS
+775 
-785 EALGKYTT
+785 
-793 DINTETREFEYDN
+793 
-806 YEGSGLFDKLDK
+806 GLFDKLDK
-818 AKGLNKIGVLA
+818 AKGIDKLGVLM
-829 SYTKKLTSMPFD
+829 SYSKKLTSMPFD

-853 IYDMFFGNEQI
+853 IYDMFFGNEQM
-864 TDTNTGKKVT
+864 TDKNTGKKIT
-874 GFFQLMTSKIGKAVE
+874 GFFQLMTSKIGDTVE
-889 DLYGEIKE
+889 NLYSDIKK
-897 RIWGKDQWKTYK
+897 RIWGKEQWNTYK
-909 DTVYNRVLDLV
+909 NTVYGAFSSMV
-920 NLGKGMLGFDST
+920 NYGKSFFDDD
-932 GVNIKGSVGKLSK
+932 
-945 EEKDK
+945 EE
-950 LVEGKVDEKSGLN
+950 EN
-963 KATEENANTK
+963 TNTEEAKTDENAESSEKNDTAA
-973 KEDKDKETAKNNNGF
+973 ETPKNKVNKNNR
-988 YTPSGKSNLAGSVQ
+988 K
-1002 NSNIALDTTLKTGT
+1002 NSRR
-1016 IGELSNG
+1016 
-1023 IDAAAGSNGNSYT
+1023 AARRRR
-1036 SLFEPTKGAVNTPG
+1036 
-1050 KKRIKKWQSIYGA
+1050 KRRNRRRVRGA
-1063 AYGLGMVPKT
+1063 AFGLGMVPET

-1081 EAVIPAYMNPSYN
+1081 EAVIPAYMNPSYT
-1094 GTDIDPKKH
+1094 GTDIDPNKH

-1112 KYGLNIKGYA
+1112 EYGLNVKGYA
-1122 EGTAKEEESKEVK
+1122 KGTVDDESKREK
-1135 KDKETMV
+1135 KDKESMFKV
-1142 GWLKRTYPAAL
+1142 LKEKYPAAL
-1153 GEGTVGAILG
+1153 GESTVGGILG
-1163 TIVAGP
+1163 TIIAGP

-1184 LKNSTAANKFLFG
+1184 LKNSTTANKFLFG
-1197 DEEKRSLFSRTKSGL
+1197 DTDKKSLLTRTKSGL
-1212 SKILPK
+1212 RKILPK
-1218 SITNFFKEQD
+1218 SITNFFDEQTK
-1228 RKVRDI
+1228 KVKDI
-1234 GKMSV
+1234 GKFTI
-1239 AGGALGLI
+1239 AGG
-1247 GGALGGPFGLMG
+1247 LGGVVLGAVGGPVGLMG
-1259 GLMLGAATGVLKN
+1259 GLMLGATTGLLKN
-1272 YDSAQKL
+1272 YEGAQNL
-1279 MFGNHDVKGKLDK
+1279 MFGNHNVKGNIDKILDK
-1292 ALNHKYLKSIGLGAL
+1292 KYLKSIGLGAL
-1307 AGGLVLGGPLGL
+1307 AGGVLGGPLGM
-1319 LGGALLGVAGKYAS
+1319 LGGAMLGVAGKYAS
-1333 ESDKFKD
+1333 DSEKFKD
-1340 FMFGKKNKKGNRNY
+1340 FLFGKRNKKGKRNY
-1354 KNGYLGMIGEK
+1354 KNGFLGKIGEK

-1389 SRAFTPLTRITQLG
+1389 SRALTPLTRITQLG

-1412 KGFDVIV
+1412 KGFDAIT
-1419 NPSLKLRWYKNLPI
+1419 NPSLKMRWYANLPT
-1433 IMRGPAGRYIGH
+1433 IMKGPAGRYIGH

-1525 DRVDFMEKHGYQYAK
+1525 DRVDFMEKHGYAYAK
-1540 EEYKQNDITLRDSST
+1540 EEYKQNDITLRDSSA
-1555 SQLQAMKD
+1555 SQLQAMKS

-1569 LSKEKSN
+1569 ENKKKSN
-1576 RNKSKIEGKIR
+1576 YDRGKIEKEIKN
-1587 DVVKSIPNLDLSGMQ
+1587 VVKSIPNLDLSGMQ
-1602 KVLKIIRKAIK
+1602 KILKIIRNAIK
-1613 SEDNRAIPEA
+1613 SKDERSVPEA
-1623 IDKISDYL
+1623 IDKISNYL

-1649 IGMSGLSANKAVNN
+1649 IGMSGLSANKAVKN
-1663 AMDQDIANRSEY
+1663 AMEQDTANRSEY

-1697 SELQSRDKKGDTIE
+1697 SELQSRKSKGETVE

-1729 NNSIRL
+1729 NDSIRL
-1735 SNIYLAAITDYMR
+1735 SNIYLSAITDYLKY
-1748 DGKVSEKTER
+1748 GKVSDETNK
-1758 KLKKFT
+1758 KFKKFT
-1764 AVDNGNIVAKTD
+1764 AMDGGNIVAKTD
-1776 SKDSI
+1776 SKDKMEDST
-1781 EESAYQFSQKT
+1781 YQFSQRT
-1792 GTMIKMVKTSD
+1792 GTMVKMEKTSD

-1834 YAKSKLKGTKKSLKN
+1834 YAKSKLKSTKKSLKN
-1849 RLSKFANSA
+1849 RASKFANSA

-1905 WADKLANKAQKLKGT
+1905 WADKLANKAQNLKGT

-1931 LGAGSFLLKNVA
+1931 LGVGSFLLKNVA

-1981 AMDQFTNNQMPD
+1981 AIDQFTNNQMPD

-2008 TGKPVKAKT
+2008 TGKPVNAKT
-2017 GKGFLGGWLSSAWH
+2017 GKGFLGGWLSSAWT
-2031 GATSAASSVWNGVK
+2031 GVTGVASSVWNGVK

-2118 GPIGWAFLAGNI
+2118 GPIGWAFLAGSI

-2210 IMSTISQYKDKLLNT
+2210 IMSTISGYKDKLLNT

-2236 FGSFWNNIKDS
+2236 FGNVWDGIKNT

-2340 TAINYGKPDLNVDPD
+2340 TAINYGKPDLNIDPD

-2732 TGNSTGPHIHY
+2732 TGNSTGPHVHY
-2743 EIDDDAVNRGAEVS
+2743 EIDDDAVNRGAETS

-2847 SQASTPVVAANV
+2847 SQASTPVVAASV
-2859 PTSMNDT
+2859 PTNMSDT

>member
-126 SEDSLN
+126 SEESLN

-205 FNSDILQKHIQ
+205 FNTDILQKHIQ

-225 SKLLAEQNAMMKEM
+225 SKLLTEQNAMMKEM
-239 LEMQRNVYKANQA
+239 LEMQRNVYQANQA
-252 AENNNNSAFNK
+252 AENKTDFNK
-263 FGNIV
+263 FANIV
-268 SSGGAV
+268 SSGGVV

-296 MLNMLKANP
+296 MLNMIKANP
-305 LEAVLQGGLSLIGS
+305 LEMLIQGGLSVLGS
-319 DSMKKA
+319 DNMKKA
-325 GANLNKTL
+325 GSDLNKTL
-333 SGAFG
+333 SGVFG

-353 IWETINDIFGVRN
+353 IWDTLNDIFGVRN
-366 ARKTDIDTSKY
+366 SKKFDIDTGNY
-377 QKGPMQFNGVANKA
+377 QKGPMQFNGIANRA

-405 ALTGGDERYFNFNNG
+405 ALTGGEERFYDFAGG
-420 RWTNTTKI
+420 RWTNAKKIRNEYDKEINNARENAGLSDLFSEIGSSLNKINFDNYNGTKI
-428 RKKYNKELNDT
+428 S
-439 DNGLGDLIGEIKGAL
+439 
-454 NKVNY
+454 
-459 NNYNNTKINSKDKEE
+459 SKDKNE

-482 IVDKNGDIDDS
+482 IVDNNGDIDDK
-493 FIVRRRDKTGHDTI
+493 FIVKRKGKNGEGNI
-507 DHEAFYNAFGYN
+507 DFKAFYKAFGF
-519 AETLTDSQKAML
+519 TPSQLTESQKAMIDA
-531 NVMATVL
+531 MATAL
-538 ANTNSSTRASLN
+538 ANTSTSTRASLN
-550 NTVRRAKSH
+550 NSVRQAKGSD
-559 PSEYKQSIEDD
+559 SRFKQEIEND
-570 PYNINRIL
+570 PNSVYRNI
-578 VNGQLSGSRFVKD
+578 VNGQLSGSRFVQY
-591 AVAFGEG
+591 AAAFGEG
-598 SIEKPDRYRP
+598 SMEAPDRYIP
-608 SEALLQSRQNN
+608 GDNLIETNGKNKNN
-619 NNSNNNQYKKIKYKK
+619 KGKKSNVISATPVVAKK
-634 NKKGKKNRRKNQQ
+634 NK
-647 VVNNNNRNNE
+647 
-657 SIGAV
+657 
-662 KNAPVDYAKNVF
+662 PVDYAKQVF
-674 YKTASVED
+674 YKISTVDEFVELHPSNAEPIIRAMIGY
-682 FIALFDHSDEP
+682 FNGLKSIEELNEKDEP
-693 ILRAFIGYI
+693 IA
-702 NGLGSITKLNES
+702 N
-714 QKAVSEFISL
+714 FISMAR
-724 TKSLDTADFIYECKE
+724 SLDSYDYRSDCKQYADFIDLKKQRGKFSIKE
-739 YADYISCKQEE
+739 SQYNE
-750 SGVKTST
+750 
-757 QFNKLPRVV
+757 LPLVC
-766 KNFYYYIFS
+766 KNFYTFIMS
-775 LCSKETVNTS
+775 LVSKETISTS
-785 EALGKYTT
+785 EGLAKSVDDAHNTKQEFSYDKYKG
-793 DINTETREFEYDN
+793 N
-806 YEGSGLFDKLDK
+806 GLFDKLDK
-818 AKGLNKIGVLA
+818 AKGLDKLGVLM
-829 SYTKKLTSMPFD
+829 SYSKKLTSMPFD
-841 ILGSVIAKTDKI
+841 ILGGVIAKTDKI
-853 IYDMFFGNEQI
+853 IYDMFFGNEQM
-864 TDTNTGKKVT
+864 TDKNTGKKIT
-874 GFFQLMTSKIGKAVE
+874 GFFQLMTSKLGDTVE
-889 DLYGEIKE
+889 NLYNDIKK
-897 RIWGKDQWKTYK
+897 RIWGKEQWDTYK
-909 DTVYNRVLDLV
+909 NTVYGAFSSMV
-920 NLGKGMLGFDST
+920 NYGKSFFDDD
-932 GVNIKGSVGKLSK
+932 
-945 EEKDK
+945 EE
-950 LVEGKVDEKSGLN
+950 EN
-963 KATEENANTK
+963 TNTEETKTGENTESSEK
-973 KEDKDKETAKNNNGF
+973 NDTAAETPKNNVN
-988 YTPSGKSNLAGSVQ
+988 KNNRK
-1002 NSNIALDTTLKTGT
+1002 NSRKVARRRR
-1016 IGELSNG
+1016 
-1023 IDAAAGSNGNSYT
+1023 
-1036 SLFEPTKGAVNTPG
+1036 
-1050 KKRIKKWQSIYGA
+1050 KRRNRRRVRGA
-1063 AYGLGMVPKT
+1063 AFGLGMVPET

-1081 EAVIPAYMNPSYN
+1081 EAVIPAYMNPSYT
-1094 GTDIDPKKH
+1094 GTDIDPNKH

-1112 KYGLNIKGYA
+1112 EYGLNVKGYA
-1122 EGTAKEEESKEVK
+1122 KGTVDDESKREK
-1135 KDKETMV
+1135 KDKESMFKV
-1142 GWLKRTYPAAL
+1142 LKEKYPAAL
-1153 GEGTVGAILG
+1153 GESTVGGILG
-1163 TIVAGP
+1163 TIIAGP

-1184 LKNSTAANKFLFG
+1184 LKNSTTANKFLFG
-1197 DEEKRSLFSRTKSGL
+1197 DTDKKSLLTRTKSGL
-1212 SKILPK
+1212 RKILPK
-1218 SITNFFKEQD
+1218 SITNFFDEQTK
-1228 RKVRDI
+1228 KVKDI
-1234 GKMSV
+1234 GKFTI
-1239 AGGALGLI
+1239 AGG
-1247 GGALGGPFGLMG
+1247 LGGVVLGAVGGPVGLMG
-1259 GLMLGAATGVLKN
+1259 GLMLGATTGLLKN
-1272 YDSAQKL
+1272 YEGAQNL
-1279 MFGNHDVKGKLDK
+1279 MFGNHNVKGNIDK
-1292 ALNHKYLKSIGLGAL
+1292 ILNKKYLKSIGLGAL
-1307 AGGLVLGGPLGL
+1307 AGGVLGGPLGM
-1319 LGGALLGVAGKYAS
+1319 LGGAMLGVAGKYAS
-1333 ESDKFKD
+1333 DSEKFKD
-1340 FMFGKKNKKGNRNY
+1340 FLFGKRNKKGKRNY
-1354 KNGYLGMIGEK
+1354 KNGFLGKIGEK

-1389 SRAFTPLTRITQLG
+1389 SRALTPLTRITQLG

-1412 KGFDVIV
+1412 KGFDAIT
-1419 NPSLKLRWYKNLPI
+1419 NPSLKMRWYANLPTV
-1433 IMRGPAGRYIGH
+1433 MKGPAGRYIGH

-1480 IASWLGKGIAT
+1480 IASWLGKGIAS
-1491 IGTVPG
+1491 IGTMPG

-1525 DRVDFMEKHGYQYAK
+1525 DRVDFMEKHGYAYAK
-1540 EEYKQNDITLRDSST
+1540 EEYKQNDITLRDSSA
-1555 SQLQAMKD
+1555 SQLQAMKS

-1569 LSKEKSN
+1569 ENKKKSN
-1576 RNKSKIEGKIR
+1576 YDRGKIEKEIKN
-1587 DVVKSIPNLDLSGMQ
+1587 VVKSIPNLDLSGMQ
-1602 KVLKIIRKAIK
+1602 KILKIIRNAIK
-1613 SEDNRAIPEA
+1613 SKDERSVPEA
-1623 IDKISDYL
+1623 IDKISNYL

-1649 IGMSGLSANKAVNN
+1649 IGMSGLSANKAVKN
-1663 AMDQDIANRSEY
+1663 AMEQDTANRSEY

-1729 NNSIRL
+1729 NESIRL
-1735 SNIYLAAITDYMR
+1735 SNIYLSAITDYLKY
-1748 DGKVSEKTER
+1748 GKVTDETER
-1758 KLKKFT
+1758 KFKKFT
-1764 AVDNGNIVAKTD
+1764 AMDGGNIVAKTD
-1776 SKDSI
+1776 SKDNMEDST
-1781 EESAYQFSQKT
+1781 YQFSQRT
-1792 GTMIKMVKTSD
+1792 GTMVKMEKTSD

-1834 YAKSKLKGTKKSLKN
+1834 YAKSKLKSTKKSLKN
-1849 RLSKFANSA
+1849 RASKFANSA
-1858 IFGGFKDIFKSIFG
+1858 IFGGFKDVFKSIFG
-1872 TPLGIVGDILGMIPG
+1872 TPLGIIGDILGMIPG

-1931 LGAGSFLLKNVA
+1931 LGAGSFLLKNMA

-1981 AMDQFTNNQMPD
+1981 AIDQFTNNQMPD

-2008 TGKPVKAKT
+2008 TGKPIKAKT
-2017 GKGFLGGWLSSAWH
+2017 GKGFLGGWLSSAWT
-2031 GATSAASSVWNGVK
+2031 GVTGVASSVWNGVK

-2142 TIWKGGS
+2142 TIWKDGG
-2149 ANTSSDED
+2149 NTSSDED

-2177 MGIMTPSEVLGIA
+2177 MGIMTPSEVLAIA

-2195 KIKGVTDTIKEKASS
+2195 KIKGVTDTIKEKASN
-2210 IMSTISQYKDKLLNT
+2210 IMSTISGYKDKLLNT

-2236 FGSFWNNIKDS
+2236 FGNFWDGIKNT

-2270 VEILKSPIEWIKK
+2270 VEILKSPIDWIKK
-2283 KASSLFGFGGD
+2283 KASSIFGFGGD
-2294 DKKTST
+2294 DKKAST

-2355 NGIGTGENGTN
+2355 NGIGTGVNGTN

-2452 IEASIAQGEGKN
+2452 IEASIAQGEGTN

-2478 LVNFCSSNNL
+2478 LVDFCSSNNL

-2561 GSGSKSSGDNSIFGR
+2561 GSSGSSNTDNSIFGK

-2602 NSNSSGSGGAGSAAT
+2602 NSKSSGSGGAGSAST

-2630 KLLANLKSEAGGDA
+2630 KLIANLKAEAGGDV
-2644 VVSAPYGEANHQG
+2644 VVSAPYGEANHMG

-2703 HLFPHMV
+2703 HLFPHMT

-2732 TGNSTGPHIHY
+2732 TGNSTGPHVHY
-2743 EIDDDAVNRGAEVS
+2743 EIDDDAVNRGAETS

-2791 RAAIKALKKGYGT
+2791 RAAVRALKKGYGS
-2804 DNVGVGGPLPG
+2804 DSIAVGGPLPG
-2815 DNLVNN
+2815 DSLVN

-2835 ISLLSIIAGAVQ
+2835 ISLLSIIASAVQ
-2847 SQASTPVVAANV
+2847 TQASTPVVAANV
-2859 PTSMNDT
+2859 PTNVNDT

>member
-1 MDKLPKVNNYM
+1 MDKLPKVNNYL

-23 INEIRETLPIVFE
+23 INEIRDTLPIVFE

-100 NEFMKSFMGEDFNF
+100 NEFMKSFMGDDFNF

-181 NSEQTFLMRTGFKS
+181 SSEQTFLMKSGFKS

-205 FNSDILQKHIQ
+205 FNTDILQKHIQ

-225 SKLLAEQNAMMKEM
+225 SKLLSEQNAMMKEM

-252 AENNNNSAFNK
+252 AENNNNNSIFNK

-366 ARKTDIDTSKY
+366 GKKTDIDTGKY
-377 QKGPMQFNGVANKA
+377 EKGPMQFNGVANKA

-405 ALTGGDERYFNFNNG
+405 ALTGGDERYFNYNNG
-420 RWTNTTKI
+420 RWTNTEKI

-459 NNYNNTKINSKDKEE
+459 NNYNNTKIDAKDKKE

-507 DHEAFYNAFGYN
+507 DLEAFYNAFGYN

-538 ANTNSSTRASLN
+538 ANTNSSTRASLH
-550 NTVRRAKSH
+550 NTVRRSKSH

-619 NNSNNNQYKKIKYKK
+619 NNNNGNNNQYKKIKYRK
-634 NKKGKKNRRKNQQ
+634 NKNGKKNKNQQ
-647 VVNNNNRNNE
+647 VTDNRNSNKNE

-662 KNAPVDYAKNVF
+662 KNAPFNYAKDVF

-702 NGLGSITKLNES
+702 NGLDSIYKLNES
-714 QKAVSEFISL
+714 QKAVSKFISL
-724 TKSLDTADFIYECKE
+724 TKSLDIADFIYECKE

-750 SGVKTST
+750 GSGVKTST

-793 DINTETREFEYDN
+793 DINTETREFDYDN

-889 DLYGEIKE
+889 DLYGEIKD
-897 RIWGKDQWKTYK
+897 RIWGKEQWNQYK
-909 DTVYNRVLDLV
+909 DTVYGAFSSMV
-920 NLGKGMLGFDST
+920 NYGKSLFND
-932 GVNIKGSVGKLSK
+932 GK
-945 EEKDK
+945 
-950 LVEGKVDEKSGLN
+950 
-963 KATEENANTK
+963 EENANT
-973 KEDKDKETAKNNNGF
+973 EETKTDEKTETSEKTDTSAETPKNKVNKKNN
-988 YTPSGKSNLAGSVQ
+988 GKISKRAIRAARRAARARRKRG
-1002 NSNIALDTTLKTGT
+1002 NI
-1016 IGELSNG
+1016 
-1023 IDAAAGSNGNSYT
+1023 
-1036 SLFEPTKGAVNTPG
+1036 KGA
-1050 KKRIKKWQSIYGA
+1050 A
-1063 AYGLGMVPKT
+1063 FGLGMVPKT

-1081 EAVIPAYMNPSYN
+1081 EAVIPAYMNPSYT
-1094 GTDIDPKKH
+1094 GTDIDPNKH

-1112 KYGLNIKGYA
+1112 EYGLNVKGYA
-1122 EGTAKEEESKEVK
+1122 EGTAKEESKEAK

-1169 FGLIGGATLGAANYI
+1169 LGLIGGATLGAANYV

-1212 SKILPK
+1212 AKILPK

-1279 MFGNHDVKGKLDK
+1279 MFGNHNVKGKIDK

-1333 ESDKFKD
+1333 DSEKFKD

-1376 IVKYMDKNVFQPI
+1376 IIKYMDKNVFQPI
-1389 SRAFTPLTRITQLG
+1389 SRALTPLTRITQLG

-1412 KGFDVIV
+1412 KGFDIIV

-1470 ASAFKVKDKT
+1470 ASAFKIKDKT

-1764 AVDNGNIVAKTD
+1764 AMDGGNIVAKTD
-1776 SKDSI
+1776 SKDKMEDST
-1781 EESAYQFSQKT
+1781 YQFSQRT
-1792 GTMIKMVKTSD
+1792 GTMVKMEKTSD

-1834 YAKSKLKGTKKSLKN
+1834 YAKSKLKSTKKSLKN
-1849 RLSKFANSA
+1849 RASKFANSA
-1858 IFGGFKDIFKSIFG
+1858 VFGGFKDIFKSIFG

-1887 ANLLKGKLTRFA
+1887 ANLYKGKLTRFV

-1905 WADKLANKAQKLKGT
+1905 WADKLANKSQKLKGT

-1931 LGAGSFLLKNVA
+1931 LGVGSSILKNVA

-1981 AMDQFTNNQMPD
+1981 AIDQFTNNQMPD
-1993 FLKAPGSIHTTIDPK
+1993 FLKAPGSVHTTIDPK

-2031 GATSAASSVWNGVK
+2031 GATSAASFVWGGLTGVASSVWNGVK

-2050 PMAAVGSVIG
+2050 PMAAVSSVIG

-2118 GPIGWAFLAGNI
+2118 GPIGWAFLAGSI

-2142 TIWKGGS
+2142 TIWKNGG
-2149 ANTSSDED
+2149 NTSSDED
-2157 LSMGDKAICGVCS
+2157 LSMGDKAICGICS
-2170 VVANELL
+2170 VVSNELL

-2195 KIKGVTDTIKEKASS
+2195 KIKGVTDTIKEKAFS

-2236 FGSFWNNIKDS
+2236 FGSFWDGIKNT

-2270 VEILKSPIEWIKK
+2270 VEILKSPIEWIHK
-2283 KASSLFGFGGD
+2283 KAKSIFGLGGD

-2300 PATNKTYTSPKPT
+2300 PATSKTYTSPKPT
-2313 AAAIPADTSKVDPN
+2313 AAAIPADTSKLDPN

-2355 NGIGTGENGTN
+2355 NGIGTGEYGTN

-2413 IWDTLTT
+2413 IWDILTT

-2443 PNASQNGGG
+2443 PNASQLGGG

-2478 LVNFCSSNNL
+2478 LVDFCSSNNL

-2531 YGEVGNRDNYA
+2531 YGEAGNRDNYA

-2561 GSGSKSSGDNSIFGR
+2561 GSSGSSNTDNSIFGK

-2602 NSNSSGSGGAGSAAT
+2602 NSKSSGSGGSGSAAT

-2630 KLLANLKSEAGGDA
+2630 KLIANLKSEAGGDV

-2670 TPIKSPIAGTVI
+2670 TPIKTPIAGTVI
-2682 DNRYGGGYGNYV
+2682 DNRYGGGYGYYV

-2703 HLFPHMV
+2703 HLFPHMP
-2710 SPSPLEE
+2710 SRSPLEE
-2717 GTEVSVGDTVGYIGS
+2717 GTEVSVGDTVGYVGS
-2732 TGNSTGPHIHY
+2732 TGNSTGPHVHY
-2743 EIDDDAVNRGAEVS
+2743 EIDDDAVNRGAETS

-2804 DNVGVGGPLPG
+2804 DSVGVGGPLPG
-2815 DNLVNN
+2815 DSLVNN
-2821 NIAVKDYSDQLNQI
+2821 HIAVKDYSEQLNQI
-2835 ISLLSIIAGAVQ
+2835 ISLISIIAGAVQ
-2847 SQASTPVVAANV
+2847 AQASTPVVAANV
-2859 PTSMNDT
+2859 PTNMNDT
-2866 MSTTTPNTSLL
+2866 ISTTTPNTSLL

>member
-1 MDKLPKVNNYM
+1 MDKLPKVNNYL

-23 INEIRETLPIVFE
+23 INEVRETLPIVFE

-88 NFYSQKRQDKAD
+88 SFYSQKRQDKAD

-132 ENADSLNELSND
+132 ENADSLNELNND

-225 SKLLAEQNAMMKEM
+225 SKLLSEQNAMMKEM
-239 LEMQRNVYKANQA
+239 LEMQRNVYQANQA
-252 AENNNNSAFNK
+252 AENKTDFNK
-263 FGNIV
+263 FANIV

-274 NLSEYFKNIK
+274 NLSEYYKNIK

-296 MLNMLKANP
+296 MLNMIKANP
-305 LEAVLQGGLSLIGS
+305 LEMLIQGGLSVLGS
-319 DSMKKA
+319 DNMKKA
-325 GANLNKTL
+325 GSDLNKTL
-333 SGAFG
+333 SGVFG

-353 IWETINDIFGVRN
+353 IWDTLNDIFGVRN
-366 ARKTDIDTSKY
+366 SKKFDIDTGNY
-377 QKGPMQFNGVANKA
+377 QKGPMQFNGIANRA

-405 ALTGGDERYFNFNNG
+405 ALTGGEERFYDFASG
-420 RWTNTTKI
+420 RWTNAKKIRDKYDKEINNARENAGLSDLFSEIGSSLNKINFDNYNGTKI
-428 RKKYNKELNDT
+428 S
-439 DNGLGDLIGEIKGAL
+439 
-454 NKVNY
+454 
-459 NNYNNTKINSKDKEE
+459 SKDKNE

-482 IVDKNGDIDDS
+482 IVDNNGDIDDK
-493 FIVRRRDKTGHDTI
+493 FIVKRKGKNGEGNI
-507 DHEAFYNAFGYN
+507 DFKAFYKAFGFTPS
-519 AETLTDSQKAML
+519 ELTESQKAMIDA
-531 NVMATVL
+531 MATAL
-538 ANTNSSTRASLN
+538 ANTSTSTRASLN
-550 NTVRRAKSH
+550 NSVRQAKGSD
-559 PSEYKQSIEDD
+559 SRFKQEIEND
-570 PYNINRIL
+570 PNSVYRNI
-578 VNGQLSGSRFVKD
+578 VNGQLSGSRFVQY
-591 AVAFGEG
+591 AAAYGEG
-598 SIEKPDRYRP
+598 SMEAPDRYIP
-608 SEALLQSRQNN
+608 GDNLIET
-619 NNSNNNQYKKIKYKK
+619 NSK
-634 NKKGKKNRRKNQQ
+634 NKNNKGRKSNAISATPSIVARKN
-647 VVNNNNRNNE
+647 
-657 SIGAV
+657 
-662 KNAPVDYAKNVF
+662 KPVDYAKQVF
-674 YKTASVED
+674 YKISTVDEFVEMHPSNAEPIIRAMIGY
-682 FIALFDHSDEP
+682 FNGLKSIENLNEKDEP
-693 ILRAFIGYI
+693 IA
-702 NGLGSITKLNES
+702 N
-714 QKAVSEFISL
+714 FISMAR
-724 TKSLDTADFIYECKE
+724 SLDSYDYRSDCKQYADFIDLKKQRGKFSIKE
-739 YADYISCKQEE
+739 SQYNE
-750 SGVKTST
+750 
-757 QFNKLPRVV
+757 LPLVC
-766 KNFYYYIFS
+766 KNFYTFIMS
-775 LCSKETVNTS
+775 LVSKESISTS
-785 EALGKYTT
+785 EGLAKSVDKAHNTKQEFSYDKYKG
-793 DINTETREFEYDN
+793 N
-806 YEGSGLFDKLDK
+806 GLFDKLDK
-818 AKGLNKIGVLA
+818 AKGLDKLGVLM
-829 SYTKKLTSMPFD
+829 SYSKKLTSMPFD
-841 ILGSVIAKTDKI
+841 ILGGVIAKTDKI
-853 IYDMFFGNEQI
+853 IYDMFFGNEQM
-864 TDTNTGKKVT
+864 TDKNTGKKIT
-874 GFFQLMTSKIGKAVE
+874 GFFQLMTSKLGDTIE
-889 DLYGEIKE
+889 NLYNDIKK
-897 RIWGKDQWKTYK
+897 RIWGKEQWDTYK
-909 DTVYNRVLDLV
+909 NTVYGAFSSMV
-920 NLGKGMLGFDST
+920 NYGKSFFD
-932 GVNIKGSVGKLSK
+932 
-945 EEKDK
+945 D
-950 LVEGKVDEKSGLN
+950 DE
-963 KATEENANTK
+963 EENANTEEAK
-973 KEDKDKETAKNNNGF
+973 TDEKTETSEKTDTSAETPKNKVNKKNN
-988 YTPSGKSNLAGSVQ
+988 GKISKRA
-1002 NSNIALDTTLKTGT
+1002 IR
-1016 IGELSNG
+1016 
-1023 IDAAAGSNGNSYT
+1023 AARRAAR
-1036 SLFEPTKGAVNTPG
+1036 ERRKREKIKGA
-1050 KKRIKKWQSIYGA
+1050 A
-1063 AYGLGMVPKT
+1063 FGLGMVPET

-1081 EAVIPAYMNPSYN
+1081 EAVIPAYMNPSYT
-1094 GTDIDPKKH
+1094 GTDIDPNKH

-1112 KYGLNIKGYA
+1112 KYGLNVKGYA
-1122 EGTAKEEESKEVK
+1122 KGTVDDESKREK
-1135 KDKETMV
+1135 KDKESMLQF
-1142 GWLKRTYPAAL
+1142 LKQKYPAAL
-1153 GEGTVGAILG
+1153 GESTVGGILG
-1163 TIVAGP
+1163 TIIAGP

-1184 LKNSTAANKFLFG
+1184 LKNSTTANKFLFG
-1197 DEEKRSLFSRTKSGL
+1197 DTDKKSLLTRTKSGL
-1212 SKILPK
+1212 RKILPK
-1218 SITNFFKEQD
+1218 SITNFFDEQTK
-1228 RKVRDI
+1228 KVKDI
-1234 GKMSV
+1234 GKFTI
-1239 AGGALGLI
+1239 AGG
-1247 GGALGGPFGLMG
+1247 LGGVVLGAVGGPVGLMG
-1259 GLMLGAATGVLKN
+1259 GLMLGATTGLLKN
-1272 YDSAQKL
+1272 YEGAQNL
-1279 MFGNHDVKGKLDK
+1279 MFGNHNVKGNIDK
-1292 ALNHKYLKSIGLGAL
+1292 ILNKKYLKSIGLGAL
-1307 AGGLVLGGPLGL
+1307 AGGVLGGPLGM
-1319 LGGALLGVAGKYAS
+1319 LGGAMLGVAGKYAS
-1333 ESDKFKD
+1333 DSEKFKD
-1340 FMFGKKNKKGNRNY
+1340 FLFGKRNKKGKRNY
-1354 KNGYLGMIGEK
+1354 KNGFLGKVGEK

-1389 SRAFTPLTRITQLG
+1389 SRALTPLTRITQLG

-1412 KGFDVIV
+1412 KGFDALT
-1419 NPSLKLRWYKNLPI
+1419 NPSLKMRWYANLPTV
-1433 IMRGPAGRYIGH
+1433 MKGPAGRYIGH

-1525 DRVDFMEKHGYQYAK
+1525 DRVDFMEKHGYAYAK
-1540 EEYKQNDITLRDSST
+1540 EEYKQNDITLRDSSA
-1555 SQLQAMKD
+1555 SQLQAMKS

-1569 LSKEKSN
+1569 ENKKKSN
-1576 RNKSKIEGKIR
+1576 YDRGKIEKEIKN
-1587 DVVKSIPNLDLSGMQ
+1587 VVKSIPNLDLSGMQ
-1602 KVLKIIRKAIK
+1602 KILKIIRNAIK
-1613 SEDNRAIPEA
+1613 SKDERSVPEA
-1623 IDKISDYL
+1623 IDKITNYL

-1649 IGMSGLSANKAVNN
+1649 IGMSGLSANKAVKN
-1663 AMDQDIANRSEY
+1663 AMEQDTANRSEY

-1697 SELQSRDKKGDTIE
+1697 SELQSRKSKGETVE

-1729 NNSIRL
+1729 NESIRL
-1735 SNIYLAAITDYMR
+1735 SNIYLSAITEYLKY
-1748 DGKVSEKTER
+1748 GKVSDETER
-1758 KLKKFT
+1758 KFKKFT
-1764 AVDNGNIVAKTD
+1764 AMDGGNIVAKTD
-1776 SKDSI
+1776 SKDKMEDST
-1781 EESAYQFSQKT
+1781 YQFSQRT
-1792 GTMIKMVKTSD
+1792 DTMVKMEKTSD

-1834 YAKSKLKGTKKSLKN
+1834 YAKSKLKSTKKSLKN
-1849 RLSKFANSA
+1849 RASKFANSA

-1905 WADKLANKAQKLKGT
+1905 WADKLANKAQNLKGT

-1931 LGAGSFLLKNVA
+1931 LGVGSFLLKNMA

-1981 AMDQFTNNQMPD
+1981 AMDQTANNQMPD

-2008 TGKPVKAKT
+2008 TGKPVNAKT

-2031 GATSAASSVWNGVK
+2031 GVTGVASSVWNGVK
-2045 AVASK
+2045 AVSSK
-2050 PMAAVGSVIG
+2050 AMSAVGSVVG

-2118 GPIGWAFLAGNI
+2118 GPIGWAFLAGSI

-2177 MGIMTPSEVLGIA
+2177 MGIMTPSEVLAIA

-2210 IMSTISQYKDKLLNT
+2210 IMSTISGYKDKLLNT
-2225 GKEMWNKVKTS
+2225 GKEMWNKVKAS
-2236 FGSFWNNIKDS
+2236 FGSFWDGIKNT

-2270 VEILKSPIEWIKK
+2270 VEILKSPIDWIHK
-2283 KASSLFGFGGD
+2283 KAKSIFGIGGGDD
-2294 DKKTST
+2294 DKKT
-2300 PATNKTYTSPKPT
+2300 PAPAPSPSPTPKPET
-2313 AAAIPADTSKVDPN
+2313 KPAF
-2327 VDPDHGIGTGLPS
+2327 
-2340 TAINYGKPDLNVDPD
+2340 DLNVDPD
-2355 NGIGTGENGTN
+2355 KDIGTGENGTN
-2366 TKKTWREKYDGIYV
+2366 TKKTWKEMYDGIYV

-2413 IWDTLTT
+2413 IWDILTT

-2443 PNASQNGGG
+2443 PNASQLGGG
-2452 IEASIAQGEGKN
+2452 IEASIAQGEGTN

-2478 LVNFCSSNNL
+2478 LVDFCSSNNL

-2531 YGEVGNRDNYA
+2531 YGEAGNRDNYA

-2561 GSGSKSSGDNSIFGR
+2561 GSSGSSNTDNSIFGK

-2602 NSNSSGSGGAGSAAT
+2602 NSKSSGSGGAGSAST

-2630 KLLANLKSEAGGDA
+2630 KLIANLKSEAGGDV
-2644 VVSAPYGEANHQG
+2644 VVSAPYGEANHMG

-2703 HLFPHMV
+2703 HLFPHMT

-2804 DNVGVGGPLPG
+2804 DSVGVGGPLPG
-2815 DNLVNN
+2815 DSLVN

-2835 ISLLSIIAGAVQ
+2835 ISLLSIIASAVQ
-2847 SQASTPVVAANV
+2847 TQASTPVVAANV
-2859 PTSMNDT
+2859 PTNVNDT